1 MKKFV
6 CSLLLVLSALFSMAQ
21 NYTSNGGTLEFTS
34 GGTGNFPLIGCI
46 GDDFSITIVDSESL
60 IASVTPDDPSNP
72 TLTYANGK
80 LFGSLVGTVYGTQYQ
95 YTVKDGDGDV
105 AGKFIL
111 YVMETPSD
119 QTITTEA
126 TSFTIGKNYMFQVSE
141 AMQTYEWSVT
151 TSQTDGYQFMNQSEA
166 SCSLWFLKQGT
177 YILNYNGSSAGGC
190 ASPTATYTINVTGSQ
205 TITYTASDETLCK
218 DSYAI
223 YQISASESITT
234 TLELHINGQSF
245 SPAGTLNGN
254 DMYCQF
260 DLSGFSSTAGTYTAS
275 LVDVL
280 DGNKEVASAQ
290 LTFLAA
296 PTVPE
301 ISTTAQSFE
310 TGENYYTFSA
320 TTTTENCSYTWGIGN
335 VPDGGD
341 DIYPNTSN
349 QQNTT
354 ISFPVQGTYEIVCQV
369 SDVNGCKA
377 FGTYT
382 AEVSEGTSKLSYS
395 VDPIAVCADGN
406 YYDVTVSVSGGE
418 AEYGTYKILIDA
430 LTVYEVSTGGTV
442 LSFYVPLGESQAGTH
457 EVTFKDP
464 QNETIATTTMTVSS
478 LPSTPTITSSSE
490 TFLAGQTYTF
500 TANTSDSEL
509 TYDWTLSGIPYDGAS
524 IDGSNTEKT
533 VSVVFNSALEPGQGT
548 FTLYCEVTS
557 NGCKA
562 LGEKNIVMSSG
573 TTQGD
578 DITYTA
584 QPQTFCYKNDGQ
596 YEYVVKA
603 SQAVE
608 EDDYIMVLLSY
619 SSYYGSHHSDAID
632 GDEIYFRLNNL
643 PAAEYEVMIYSS
655 DSLNLLVESATMTV
669 GAPIRPT
676 ISWEDG
682 EFYVGETVSF
692 YNENYDETLTYTWSV
707 DNADHTFVGAT
718 DGEGVSITFLNTG
731 EFVVKCEATENGCTS
746 FDTYTLDI
754 ENSNPTN
761 VCSINGKNYTTL
773 AAALEAAQSGDEIIV
788 LNDIDEEEGNVDVN
802 KSFTLNTNNHTV
814 TFGIIHGMAS
824 RTITGGGVL
833 NTALENSNTNGSN
846 TLTIDNA
853 TLNLN
858 GSQWMAKG
866 LISLVN
872 GASVTLTSEIFLG
885 GGDEDGFNL
894 SIDEGSSFNI
904 NGQSISGYNTERV
917 AAQIGQYLPS
927 GYTVSDDLVFS
938 PDANV
943 TLSVQ
948 SADPITYTAEAV
960 TTCFNEWNE
969 GEFVVTA
976 SDVVEGSYVMTFGEY
991 ELTTQRTDGVEIYF
1005 ELKNIPAGTYN
1016 VTVWNSDKTEQL
1028 CTSTLTILDSSLE
1041 VEGPEEGVTNE
1052 PLTFT
1057 VTNPVSG
1064 VTYNWVVEMYG
1075 GDSNS
1080 PADPSSYT
1088 ADSFE
1093 GTTFTVTFFEAD
1105 EYYRISCNSSC
1116 GYGTEMA
1123 LSISEA
1129 QPALSVSFPQ
1139 EEYEITIGDSTY
1151 VCLNIT
1157 SEEPNFNLDLV
1168 TIALDDTEGGVQFM
1182 ETQNKGCFYIKAL
1195 STAGSSTEVSAT
1207 VTYNNKEYYAT
1218 TLVRFKEAPFEWE
1231 NCPDAPLNF
1240 EDGSYELQISQWF
1253 DVSSYSYSWSSNNE
1267 DVATVGADGTVTF
1280 VAPGYAEILCTATNL
1295 YDQTGVVQAQC
1306 PLHIEGETEF
1316 TISEK
1321 STLTVCQGESATVVI
1336 TAEPAASFI
1345 VVSSDNETIYTA
1357 DNEDYVTLTP
1367 TMTTAGDYT
1376 YYIVEDGTQKK
1387 SFTITVNEKPTVT
1400 ISVTQSVVCVGDEVQ
1415 LEAIMNLSDGS
1426 FFWGGADNFDDAT
1439 SGNPKFVATY
1449 EHYPIFCQVT
1459 GAGNCVGTAEL
1470 SLQVYPTPTVTITG
1484 PAEAY
1489 VGDEVEY
1496 TATLSASNM
1505 PSTATFTY
1513 EWGGGV
1519 ESFDTD
1525 TKAKGSF
1532 SESDIEEG
1540 AEVFCIVSTTDG
1552 TCADSATYPVVV
1564 KAKTQY
1570 WVSDTVF
1577 CIGSKGYITIT
1588 CEEAINDKTFTV
1600 ETSYNE
1606 GLPYTISSD
1615 DPNVALINYASLPY
1629 PTAPYSINILE
1640 NGEIVKSFQLI
1651 QNNPP
1656 LASFTCPTGDE
1667 AVVGETWNVSGPM
1680 AEGATYN
1687 YMWSSDGISFNDA
1700 SSATQSITFE
1710 TAGPVWVALSV
1721 EDAETGCVS
1730 NSDTCRFTID
1740 AGGQKY
1746 FVPEEVTWCHGAE
1759 SGRVTIPVTSNQEI
1773 PASLTVNHDWATNIE
1788 TEING
1793 TEATISF
1800 DYPYNGRQGFQL
1812 ITVEGGD
1819 TTVVVENVNAFGKGH
1834 LLPSFP
1840 EDQDSVVIFGNGNT
1854 IELMAGGNA
1863 GSTSGSWYTA
1873 LGSQARFNW
1882 TKDDEVSQECLADMI
1897 NEGADCNNARVKFTF
1912 PQTGTYSVGFS
1923 ISDDG
1928 CYSDAIYKNIYVVDF
1943 DPALFSIAPEKDTIE
1958 IGAPNGAQFTLNYD
1972 GEPYSNYTL
1981 KSDGDVTIDGTSVY
1995 DNEVVG
2001 TYEIYAEVSDLR
2013 VATAWITVVERP
2025 IEYTV
2030 EDVSVCEG
2038 TDEAVAVISA
2048 SGSIYGRT
2056 VTVRDEDD
2064 NTFYPEYNDD
2074 NDAATVHLNYLSVG
2088 TYRYK
2093 VYEDDVY
2100 KTEFTVTVNSLP
2112 TASIECPQNPVVGD
2126 TWSPNTAMAEGMTYH
2141 WWSDNISS
2149 LDGATSC
2156 CPQVT
2161 FTEAG
2166 DFSATLVVKNNET
2179 GCLSEGATCEFT
2191 VGEKPQVYFLNC
2203 PDHDVDFANGSY
2215 LFFLSAGGDGSELL
2229 SWSTENTDIVS
2240 LEPSDIDKNCTVT
2253 FLQPGV
2259 ATIMCTV
2266 SDATGQALEVVPCK
2280 LHIVQVPSVSFSQGT
2295 YEVEQGGSATIC
2307 LSVENIDLAN
2317 AQITYS
2323 VSNEKVLSVEPSA
2336 AATGCAVVTAYSET
2350 TETQQIDAI
2359 VTIDNHEYYATAD
2372 IHIVEPFVCDGTI
2385 IEGGTPIDLSFDEM
2399 AVGDQYRLVMSGTSA
2414 FTGVVNIM
2422 VEDFAAPATTSN
2434 IISKMGEN
2442 LESYYNFDVYEG
2454 EPFEINTL
2462 IEIDKAVSSTSHNY
2476 KLYVRPMPN
2485 ECPTGYDEFGS
2496 PICYGKLCQTYYSFT
2511 KEENFV
2517 CEGHQVYGWITRDGI
2532 DDAKVGDKYTM
2543 TFSGTSNFDG
2553 TVAVAAVNRDM
2564 SGTDDL
2570 NYTPISE
2577 SYTFSV
2583 SKGQSFDYAQ
2593 TIEITQSISSEDG
2606 LYQVLVVVGDG
2617 EDENQQICLTNM
2629 EIKKETTVKEFA
2641 MSEPQFSMM
2650 VGNTKTI
2657 WLLGD
2662 GQPYYGD
2669 VEWNV
2674 YDLSGSTVPCVN
2686 VDYGEVYAQSAG
2698 QAKIEAKVNGT
2709 VVATAMVSV
2718 SEFTCDGQLY
2728 SVTGDNAY
2736 FTVKTTS
2743 EIVAGETYRVELEG
2757 TTDFDGAVMVTCGD
2771 FSSEE
2776 PAQGAGMAKIVVQA
2790 GVPFTYTSLLTI
2802 QETASSTPNYNFMVA
2817 LTGENEESRLCATK
2831 LEFTK
2836 FEAKYTLDAQNEI
2849 YIGTGKMLTL
2859 RNIDGSVYGGEATW
2873 SSSDPNVATVE
2884 KGYVYG
2890 VDEGVTEIQ
2899 AFIGGEL
2906 AASTTVVVSE
2916 GSGVAMWFDEAG
2928 YTLNVN
2934 EELPICVQLYGM
2946 DFPDV
2951 TYSYDESVIELN
2963 AATTGWGG
2971 ANCKTIKGLK
2981 AGSTML
2987 RAAAVFDGETY
2998 TASAIIEVKGG
3009 SISDDYTL
3017 AFAQSKYEITEGE
3030 SMRACL
3036 TIGEGF
3042 KQFNPQFN
3050 FDQTVISIAN
3060 PTDGSDCGTITGLK
3074 AGQTFVEVIAEA
3086 PDGKFYSAQT
3096 EVIVNAKSTQ
3106 DDYKLAFEQENYEV
3120 VEGET
3125 IESCL
3130 ILGNAFEHGFQPT
3143 VTYDETIINV
3153 REPDATQTNN
3163 CATVT
3168 GLKAGMTV
3176 VTIDVEKDGVH
3187 YTAKTHVVV
3196 TAKPLPYFVQ
3206 QSMDLKVGESDQVV
3220 VMSQDGGPAQASL
3233 FTFETSDATV
3243 ATVGRD
3249 GVVTSIAVGN
3259 AEVSVFFENALVGK
3273 VIVAVE
3279 AAPQMPTPSYTNTN
3293 TMVMCFDKSASTE
3306 GGISLD
3312 RMVSST
3318 NNGVLRWYD
3327 ASGKALT
3334 AAPMVSSAK
3343 AGKVVYYVSQV
3354 GTGEFVNYRESEK
3367 IPFTVE
3373 VVYVAEPKLNVTD
3386 QSTCQ
3391 GATMIPFVA
3400 TSASDNTIEW
3410 MDATGAVVAQGSE
3423 FTPQVPTSGYY
3434 TYKVTA
3440 KNTMGCVSNPLTVT
3454 YTVGNAVKPEIFVA
3468 TQAESFV
3475 VGEPVT
3481 LGTSNQ
3487 MSDEYSVVWSLG
3499 DNEYVHGTA
3508 FTTQFDEVGTYTV
3521 TCKVVETNTGCA
3533 DSASK
3538 VITVEEK
3545 VIPLQSIVVEPETV
3559 TLYEGEQGYVSLAF
3573 EPSYASNMAY
3583 TIEVEDTEVA
3593 DVAGLTVW
3601 AVAEGTTKATIT
3613 SVENPDVK
3621 AEFNIVVNKLIKAKE
3636 ISMPNIITLALN
3648 EETKVAAS
3656 VIPAEASYNKVAF
3669 KEKTDNVI
3677 TIDAEGNIKALG
3689 EGTSTIV
3696 AYSNGGLQATA
3707 VVYVTAAQTAITDIA
3722 VPDEIEL
3729 KLRDSVVVSYKV
3741 TPVTLA
3747 AKLLE
3752 WAIENN
3758 DIATFS
3764 NGVVKAVSAGETNLT
3779 VSIGNISKTI
3789 KIKVTTSS
3797 APIIGTA
3804 PKLAFEQGKNITVD
3818 FADFVSD
3825 DETEL
3830 ANLTFEATSDDLNV
3844 SIDGTVATI
3853 TAKSDSYAGTTSFT
3867 LSVTDED
3874 GLTTSADVPV
3884 EVTEKANQA
3893 PVVLIEDVQIKYN
3906 ACTYLK
3912 LSDIFSDDNTSW
3924 KKLKYTFTAKNVS
3937 VKVCMKTQLSMIST
3951 NPDLE
3956 YDTLFVTVT
3965 DAEGLTTE
3973 AEVIMYVN
3981 SLPNRAPKIAEIPVQ
3996 SETDDAAFG
4005 TIELANYVKDD
4016 YTAASSIKWTT
4027 SSSDNLSVT
4036 IDEGV
4041 ASVEVLNAFWNGAEA
4056 ITFYAADEEGLKDST
4071 IVYYSRKVTI
4081 NEETVSS
4088 GSDNELTP
4096 VVWEGAPVVNI
4107 MAMKFIGVPGEQF
4120 IIMASMSGYDCT
4132 WAWEIEGANGIDQ
4145 TSLMQMV
4152 SFDNPGT
4159 YTVKLTVQSADGQH
4173 SIEVVKENLLT
4184 VVGIN
4189 ERTPAICKGDAVTLT
4204 ASEGL
4209 DSYYWST
4216 GDVKNTTTARP
4227 DATTLYKL
4235 TMKKGMFTL
4244 VDTVTV
4250 KVSVPVALMEDSVMC
4265 AGTTFDLEAIGDYVS
4280 YAWNTGDV
4288 EKAITIPSEV
4298 ASYTVT
4304 AVDDMQCVSVDTF
4317 NLTKVNDLPAIDL
4330 GEDQT
4335 PCDGTTVTLDA
4346 GTGYEYLWS
4355 TGATS
4360 QTIDLT
4366 ANTETVW
4373 ARIIDA
4379 NKCINYDTVVV
4390 AFTYPYPEQI
4400 GVATFSQT
4408 TDHIILAWEKT
4419 AGVNTAKYRIER
4431 ETNVT
4436 DNWEQVGDDVMFA
4449 EAGLVVDEDVNYKQ
4463 RAYKYRLVTTDG
4475 CGNEAVSEV
4484 HRSMIST
4491 TTKNDDGTKT
4501 LQWCAYE
4508 PMSNVTQYL
4517 VLRGYDATRMDT
4529 VDQVPA
4535 SNLFEIWNETDSKF
4549 VNDKDIK
4556 YRVVFRLKSE
4566 VNENAVNTLDG
4577 QPVEGYY
4584 TKAESG
4590 PFSLAMSNI
4599 AEVETDV
4606 SVPEIAFPAD
4616 VIVYP
4621 TTVSSYINVA
4631 IASPEDNNFIV
4642 EVLNASGQVVA
4653 RVQTGEI
4660 SKTLLQISAE
4670 GLRQGVYTVRIS
4682 DGQQSTSVKVVK

>member
-1 MKKFV
+1 
-6 CSLLLVLSALFSMAQ
+6 MAQ
-21 NYTSNGGTLEFTS
+21 NYTSNGGTLEFVS
-34 GGTGNFPLIGCI
+34 GGSGNMGLVGCV
-46 GDDFSITIVDSESL
+46 GSDFSITIIDNDSE
-60 IASVTPDDPSNP
+60 IATITADDTGNP
-72 TLTYANGK
+72 TLTYANGQ
-80 LFGSLVGTVYGTQYQ
+80 LSGNLTGTVSGTQYL
-95 YTVKDGDGDV
+95 YTVKDSDGDEL
-105 AGKFIL
+105 GKFVL
-111 YVMETPSD
+111 VVMD
-119 QTITTEA
+119 
-126 TSFTIGKNYMFQVSE
+126 
-141 AMQTYEWSVT
+141 
-151 TSQTDGYQFMNQSEA
+151 
-166 SCSLWFLKQGT
+166 
-177 YILNYNGSSAGGC
+177 
-190 ASPTATYTINVTGSQ
+190 
-205 TITYTASDETLCK
+205 
-218 DSYAI
+218 
-223 YQISASESITT
+223 
-234 TLELHINGQSF
+234 
-245 SPAGTLNGN
+245 
-254 DMYCQF
+254 
-260 DLSGFSSTAGTYTAS
+260 
-275 LVDVL
+275 
-280 DGNKEVASAQ
+280 
-290 LTFLAA
+290 A
-296 PTVPE
+296 PE
-301 ISTTAQSFE
+301 
-310 TGENYYTFSA
+310 
-320 TTTTENCSYTWGIGN
+320 
-335 VPDGGD
+335 
-341 DIYPNTSN
+341 
-349 QQNTT
+349 
-354 ISFPVQGTYEIVCQV
+354 
-369 SDVNGCKA
+369 
-377 FGTYT
+377 
-382 AEVSEGTSKLSYS
+382 
-395 VDPIAVCADGN
+395 
-406 YYDVTVSVSGGE
+406 
-418 AEYGTYKILIDA
+418 
-430 LTVYEVSTGGTV
+430 
-442 LSFYVPLGESQAGTH
+442 
-457 EVTFKDP
+457 
-464 QNETIATTTMTVSS
+464 
-478 LPSTPTITSSSE
+478 TPTITSTHT
-490 TFLAGQTYTF
+490 TFLAGEQYVF
-500 TANTSDSEL
+500 MASSNTSGV
-509 TYDWTLSGIPYDGAS
+509 TYKWTLAGDGAS
-524 IDGSNTEKT
+524 IVGDNNMESVT
-533 VSVVFNSALEPGQGT
+533 VAFNSTSDQGT
-548 FTLYCEVTS
+548 FQLICEVS
-557 NGCKA
+557 NNGCTVV
-562 LGEKNIVMSSG
+562 GSKNIEVSSG
-573 TTQGD
+573 ATQQDITYTALDATLCRGDNMAYTVTASESIPSTTTLKMTVGLESFTGYSKGD
-578 DITYTA
+578 SYTFDLSGMTPTSGTFNAEIVDVTNNNTVIATPVITVVEAPVAPTITSTETTFSAGEQYVFTANSNTSGVSYLWSMMTVPDSQVNPLYEFVDDYYSQSTTLKFNAGGTYIISCHTELNGCSSSEATYEVVVEGGTVSDITYTA
-584 QPQTFCYKNDGQ
+584 QPQVFCFYEGATYDTDFKVEVSGGEVPEGSTFHLTIGNSDIYTDRAYSTIYFELPDTISAGTYDVTVWNADKTKQLCTSSLTVFSQGLEIIGSNEGVANTPLEFSVQNPGTSDDVTYKWR
-596 YEYVVKA
+596 
-603 SQAVE
+603 
-608 EDDYIMVLLSY
+608 VL
-619 SSYYGSHHSDAID
+619 YYGSED
-632 GDEIYFRLNNL
+632 
-643 PAAEYEVMIYSS
+643 PAESS
-655 DSLNLLVESATMTV
+655 DYTFSNGNEGS
-669 GAPIRPT
+669 T
-676 ISWEDG
+676 IN
-682 EFYVGETVSF
+682 V
-692 YNENYDETLTYTWSV
+692 
-707 DNADHTFVGAT
+707 
-718 DGEGVSITFLNTG
+718 TFLNTG
-731 EFVVKCEATENGCTS
+731 DYYIACQREGQCASGESTHYVEVTEATQS
-746 FDTYTLDI
+746 A
-754 ENSNPTN
+754 

-894 SIDEGSSFNI
+894 SIDGTSSFNI
-904 NGQSISGYNTERV
+904 NGQNIGGYNCARI
-917 AAQIGQYLPS
+917 ADQMSPYIPDN
-927 GYTVSDDLVFS
+927 YTVSADGESLVFS

-943 TLSVQ
+943 ILGAQPQQIERTYYVFGKAVACNGETTTVQIAAPQGFANAATLSITN
-948 SADPITYTAEAV
+948 ADKLTFESS
-960 TTCFNEWNE
+960 
-969 GEFVVTA
+969 VVDTLLT
-976 SDVVEGSYVMTFGEY
+976 VE
-991 ELTTQRTDGVEIYF
+991 L
-1005 ELKNIPAGTYN
+1005 PAGTYYLYDNSDDPVLEFSVETVTMSELEINGSDNVAIVGEMEQTNMGWSYYVPYTEGNTYEWTCSGDVSVTSERMGSSHWATVRFTTPGSYVLSCTETNTNGCSQTVTKN
-1016 VTVWNSDKTEQL
+1016 VTVEQYTYTIPQNNVVMCSGDNASVTVIITCNTAQGFNELFAVAKDYTTDKL
-1028 CTSTLTILDSSLE
+1028 ASYSI
-1041 VEGPEEGVTNE
+1041 EEGDGMAKAHVTITE
-1052 PLTFT
+1052 PGTYNLYYGGDEVDDVYYRDQINSLSFT
-1057 VTNPVSG
+1057 VTEETITATITGPTTATVDEE
-1064 VTYNWVVEMYG
+1064 VTYSVTASSTLPNATLTYSWGGGVE
-1075 GDSNS
+1075 NS
-1080 PADPSSYT
+1080 LESDLMAVGSFSTSDIGEAEVFCLVESENGCSYE
-1088 ADSFE
+1088 AKLAV
-1093 GTTFTVTFFEAD
+1093 TVE
-1105 EYYRISCNSSC
+1105 
-1116 GYGTEMA
+1116 
-1123 LSISEA
+1123 EA
-1129 QPALSVSFPQ
+1129 QPVVSVSFPQ
-1139 EEYEITIGDSTY
+1139 DEYEITIGDSTY

-1157 SEEPNFNLDLV
+1157 SEEPNYNLDLV

-1218 TLVRFKEAPFEWE
+1218 TLVRFKEAPFELE

-1345 VVSSDNETIYTA
+1345 VVSADNETIYTA

-1400 ISVTQSVVCVGDEVQ
+1400 ITALQSVVCVGDTVQ
-1415 LEAIMNLSDGS
+1415 LEASMNLSDGS
-1426 FFWGGADNFDDAT
+1426 FFWDGADNFDDAT

-1449 EHYPIFCQVT
+1449 DGHYPISCLVT
-1459 GAGNCVGTAEL
+1459 GACAGMAEL
-1470 SLQVYPTPTVTITG
+1470 SLQVYPKPTVTISG
-1484 PAEAY
+1484 PTEAT
-1489 VGDEVEY
+1489 VDTEVEY
-1496 TATLSASNM
+1496 TATLSTSNI
-1505 PSTATFTY
+1505 PATATFTY
-1513 EWGGGV
+1513 AWGGGV
-1519 ESFDTD
+1519 ESYDTE
-1525 TKAKGSF
+1525 TIAKGSF

-1552 TCADSATYPVVV
+1552 TCVDTAKYPVVV
-1564 KAKTQY
+1564 KAVPATF
-1570 WVSDTVF
+1570 WATDTVF
-1577 CIGSKGYITIT
+1577 CYDATGFVTI
-1588 CEEAINDKTFTV
+1588 ESNEAINTAAFGVQTADG
-1600 ETSYNE
+1600 TSVNFE
-1606 GLPYTISSD
+1606 PVVSPD
-1615 DPNVALINYASLPY
+1615 NNQNNVVVIKYENIRNYGNGTYYITSKGEPVGSFQVVVNYAPRATFS
-1629 PTAPYSINILE
+1629 
-1640 NGEIVKSFQLI
+1640 
-1651 QNNPP
+1651 
-1656 LASFTCPTGDE
+1656 CPTSDE
-1667 AVVGETWNVSGPM
+1667 AVVDETWNVSAPM

-1730 NSDTCRFTID
+1730 NSDTCRFTIVE
-1740 AGGQKY
+1740 GEQKY
-1746 FVPEEVTWCHGAE
+1746 IVPDEVTWCHGKDGGHVAF
-1759 SGRVTIPVTSNQEI
+1759 TVTSNKDI
-1773 PASLTVNHDWATNIE
+1773 PESLTVNHEWASNIQVDVY
-1788 TEING
+1788 G
-1793 TEATISF
+1793 KEASVEF
-1800 DYPYNGRQGFQL
+1800 DYPYAGRQGFQL
-1812 ITVEGGD
+1812 ITVNDDDNDGIND
-1819 TTVVVENVNAFGKGH
+1819 TTIVVENVNAYGKGY
-1834 LLPSFP
+1834 LQANIDMYDQVDTVVNFAESQEITLEVSCLETLDLCTSCGSGASF
-1840 EDQDSVVIFGNGNT
+1840 
-1854 IELMAGGNA
+1854 
-1863 GSTSGSWYTA
+1863 SWSYDEESIDGEC
-1873 LGSQARFNW
+1873 LEW
-1882 TKDDEVSQECLADMI
+1882 TNPDSQEC
-1897 NEGADCNNARVKFTF
+1897 NNSKMKFTF
-1912 PQTGTYSVGFS
+1912 SQAGTYTFEARTHQG
-1923 ISDDG
+1923 G
-1928 CYSDAIYKNIYVVDF
+1928 CSSEWTSKTIYVVPF
-1943 DPALFSIAPEKDTIE
+1943 NPALFAISPEKDTIE
-1958 IGAPNGAQFTLNYD
+1958 IGDESGVQLTLYYE
-1972 GEPYSNYTL
+1972 GEPYQGEYTL
-1981 KSDGDVTIDGTSVY
+1981 NTYGHVYITETGNIVKAVDQTGTC
-1995 DNEVVG
+1995 EVF
-2001 TYEIYAEVSDLR
+2001 AEVGGFR
-2013 VATAWITVVERP
+2013 VATALITVVEKP

-2030 EDVSVCEG
+2030 ANVSVCEG

-2088 TYRYK
+2088 TYTYK
-2093 VYEDDVY
+2093 VYENDVY

-2112 TASIECPQNPVVGD
+2112 RANIECPADPVVGD

-2149 LDGATSC
+2149 LDGTTSC

-2179 GCLSEGATCEFT
+2179 GCLSEGATCTFT
-2191 VGEKPQVYFLNC
+2191 VSEDSKSVY
-2203 PDHDVDFANGSY
+2203 
-2215 LFFLSAGGDGSELL
+2215 
-2229 SWSTENTDIVS
+2229 
-2240 LEPSDIDKNCTVT
+2240 
-2253 FLQPGV
+2253 
-2259 ATIMCTV
+2259 
-2266 SDATGQALEVVPCK
+2266 
-2280 LHIVQVPSVSFSQGT
+2280 FSQGSF
-2295 YEVEQGGSATIC
+2295 EVEAGTPTTIC
-2307 LSVENIDLAN
+2307 LTAEGFDLAD
-2317 AQITYS
+2317 AQVTYT
-2323 VSNEKVLSVEPSA
+2323 VSNEKILSVEPSA

-2385 IEGGTPIDLSFDEM
+2385 IEGGTPFDLSFDEM
-2399 AVGDQYRLVMSGTSA
+2399 TVGDQYRLVMSGTSA

-2757 TTDFDGAVMVTCGD
+2757 TTDFDGAVIVTCGD

-2817 LTGENEESRLCATK
+2817 LIGENEESRLCATK

-2859 RNIDGSVYGGEATW
+2859 RNIDSSVYGGEATW

-2906 AASTTVVVSE
+2906 AASTTVAVSE

-3009 SISDDYTL
+3009 STSDDYTL
-3017 AFAQSKYEITEGE
+3017 AFSQSKYEITEGE
-3030 SMRACL
+3030 SISACL

-3060 PTDGSDCGTITGLK
+3060 PTDGSDCGTITGLL
-3074 AGQTFVEVIAEA
+3074 AGHTFVEVIAAA
-3086 PDGKFYSAQT
+3086 PDGKSYSAQT
-3096 EVIVNAKSTQ
+3096 EVIVNAKQ
-3106 DDYKLAFEQENYEV
+3106 
-3120 VEGET
+3120 
-3125 IESCL
+3125 
-3130 ILGNAFEHGFQPT
+3130 
-3143 VTYDETIINV
+3143 
-3153 REPDATQTNN
+3153 
-3163 CATVT
+3163 
-3168 GLKAGMTV
+3168 
-3176 VTIDVEKDGVH
+3176 
-3187 YTAKTHVVV
+3187 
-3196 TAKPLPYFVQ
+3196 LPYFVKQ
-3206 QSMDLKVGESDQVV
+3206 QSIAIEVGESEQIT
-3220 VMSQDGGPAQASL
+3220 VMIFDGGSAQASL

-3249 GVVTSIAVGN
+3249 GVVTAIAVGN
-3259 AEVSVFFENALVGK
+3259 AEVSVFFEGSLVGK
-3273 VIVAVE
+3273 VAVAVDV
-3279 AAPQMPTPSYTNTN
+3279 APQMPTPGYNTN
-3293 TMVMCFDKSASTE
+3293 VLTMCFDKSATTN
-3306 GGISLD
+3306 GGTSLE
-3312 RMVSST
+3312 RMVYPTSYF
-3318 NNGVLRWYD
+3318 GKLKWYD
-3327 ASGKALT
+3327 ASGNELS
-3334 AAPMVSSAK
+3334 AAPVVSAAQ
-3343 AGKVVYYVSQV
+3343 AGKAVYYVSQI
-3354 GTGEFVNYRESEK
+3354 GMGELANYRESEK
-3367 IPFTVE
+3367 VPYTVE
-3373 VVYVAEPKLNVTD
+3373 IVYVAEPKLNVTD

-3391 GATMIPFVA
+3391 GATAVPFVA
-3400 TSASDNTIEW
+3400 TTNTENVVEW
-3410 MDATGAVVAQGSE
+3410 TDVTGAVVAQGTE
-3423 FTPQVPTSGYY
+3423 FLPQVPTSGYY

-3669 KEKTDNVI
+3669 KEKADNVI
-3677 TIDAEGNIKALG
+3677 SIDAEGNIKALG

-3797 APIIGTA
+3797 APVIGVA

-3830 ANLTFEATSDDLNV
+3830 ANLTFEAASDDLNV

-4056 ITFYAADEEGLKDST
+4056 ITFYAADEDGLKDST

-4288 EKAITIPSEV
+4288 EKSITIPSEV

-4304 AVDDMQCVSVDTF
+4304 AVDGMQCVSVDTF

-4346 GTGYEYLWS
+4346 GAGYEYLWS

-4400 GVATFSQT
+4400 GVATFSET

-4419 AGVNTAKYRIER
+4419 AGVNTVSYAIER
-4431 ETNVT
+4431 ETGVT
-4436 DNWEQVGDDVMFA
+4436 GNWEQVGDDVMFS
-4449 EAGLVVDEDVNYKQ
+4449 ESGIVVDEDVNYKET
-4463 RAYKYRLVTTDG
+4463 AFKYRLVTTDA
-4475 CGNEAVSEV
+4475 CGNKAYSEP
-4484 HRSMIST
+4484 HRSMVSST
-4491 TTKNDDGTKT
+4491 MWQTNG
-4501 LQWCAYE
+4501 LQTIHWTAYK
-4508 PMSNVTQYL
+4508 PFANVTQYKI
-4517 VLRGYDATRMDT
+4517 LRGYEATQMDT
-4529 VDQVPA
+4529 VIDIPA
-4535 SNLFEIWNETDSKF
+4535 SDDEYFIWNETDPQYT
-4549 VNDKDIK
+4549 DDINVK

-4642 EVLNASGQVVA
+4642 EVLNANGQVVA
-4653 RVQTGEI
+4653 KVQTGEI

>member
-1 MKKFV
+1 
-6 CSLLLVLSALFSMAQ
+6 MAQ
-21 NYTSNGGTLEFTS
+21 NYTSNGGTLEFVS
-34 GGTGNFPLIGCI
+34 GGSGNMGLVGCV
-46 GDDFSITIVDSESL
+46 GSDFSITIIDNDSE
-60 IASVTPDDPSNP
+60 IATITADDTGNP
-72 TLTYANGK
+72 TLTYANGQ
-80 LFGSLVGTVYGTQYQ
+80 LSGNLTGTVSGTQYL
-95 YTVKDGDGDV
+95 YTVKDSDGDEL
-105 AGKFIL
+105 GKFVL
-111 YVMETPSD
+111 VVMD
-119 QTITTEA
+119 
-126 TSFTIGKNYMFQVSE
+126 
-141 AMQTYEWSVT
+141 
-151 TSQTDGYQFMNQSEA
+151 
-166 SCSLWFLKQGT
+166 
-177 YILNYNGSSAGGC
+177 
-190 ASPTATYTINVTGSQ
+190 
-205 TITYTASDETLCK
+205 
-218 DSYAI
+218 
-223 YQISASESITT
+223 
-234 TLELHINGQSF
+234 
-245 SPAGTLNGN
+245 
-254 DMYCQF
+254 
-260 DLSGFSSTAGTYTAS
+260 
-275 LVDVL
+275 
-280 DGNKEVASAQ
+280 
-290 LTFLAA
+290 A
-296 PTVPE
+296 PE
-301 ISTTAQSFE
+301 
-310 TGENYYTFSA
+310 
-320 TTTTENCSYTWGIGN
+320 
-335 VPDGGD
+335 
-341 DIYPNTSN
+341 
-349 QQNTT
+349 
-354 ISFPVQGTYEIVCQV
+354 
-369 SDVNGCKA
+369 
-377 FGTYT
+377 
-382 AEVSEGTSKLSYS
+382 
-395 VDPIAVCADGN
+395 
-406 YYDVTVSVSGGE
+406 
-418 AEYGTYKILIDA
+418 
-430 LTVYEVSTGGTV
+430 
-442 LSFYVPLGESQAGTH
+442 
-457 EVTFKDP
+457 
-464 QNETIATTTMTVSS
+464 
-478 LPSTPTITSSSE
+478 TPTITSTHT
-490 TFLAGQTYTF
+490 TFLAGEQYVF
-500 TANTSDSEL
+500 MASSNTSGV
-509 TYDWTLSGIPYDGAS
+509 TYKWTLAGDGAS
-524 IDGSNTEKT
+524 IVGDNNMESVT
-533 VSVVFNSALEPGQGT
+533 VAFNSTLDQGT
-548 FTLYCEVTS
+548 FQLICEVSNNGCTVVGSKNIEVSSGATQQDITYTALDATLCRGDNMAYTITASESIPSTTTLKMTVGLESFTGYSKGDSYTFDLSGMTPTSGTFNAEIVDITNGTTIATPTITVNASPNVVISSTEQSFSTGTSYEFTATSDAS
-557 NGCKA
+557 NGTYMWSM
-562 LGEKNIVMSSG
+562 GTYPDGGTYEFVDGYSSQSTTIKFNTAGQYELWCAVTDANGCSSNNFTYVTVEGG
-573 TTQGD
+573 TVS

-731 EFVVKCEATENGCTS
+731 DFVVKCEATENGCTS
-746 FDTYTLDI
+746 SDTYSL
-754 ENSNPTN
+754 EVVNV
-761 VCSINGKNYTTL
+761 VCSIDGTKYSTL
-773 AAALEAAQSGDEIIV
+773 TEALQAVQSGDEIIV

-885 GGDEDGFNL
+885 GGEEDGFNL
-894 SIDEGSSFNI
+894 RIDGTSSFNI
-904 NGQSISGYNTERV
+904 NGQNIGGYNCARI
-917 AAQIGQYLPS
+917 ADQMSPYIPDNYK
-927 GYTVSDDLVFS
+927 VSADGESLVFS

-943 TLSVQ
+943 TLSAQ

-1016 VTVWNSDKTEQL
+1016 VTVWNSDKSTQL
-1028 CTSTLTILDSSLE
+1028 CTSTLTILDASLN

-1064 VTYNWVVEMYG
+1064 VTYEWVVEMYG

-1093 GTTFTVTFFEAD
+1093 GTTFTVTFLEAD
-1105 EYYRISCNSSC
+1105 ENYRITCNSSC
-1116 GYGTEMA
+1116 GYGREMA

-1182 ETQNKGCFYIKAL
+1182 ETQKKGCFYIKAL

-1240 EDGSYELQISQWF
+1240 EDGSYELQISRWF

-1345 VVSSDNETIYTA
+1345 VVSADNETIYTA

-1387 SFTITVNEKPTVT
+1387 SFTIEVNEKPTVT
-1400 ISVTQSVVCVGDEVQ
+1400 ITALQSVVCVGDTVQ
-1415 LEAIMNLSDGS
+1415 LEAHMNLSDGS

-1449 EHYPIFCQVT
+1449 DGHYPIFCQVT
-1459 GAGNCVGTAEL
+1459 GAGNCVGTEEL
-1470 SLQVYPTPTVTITG
+1470 SLQVYPKPTVTISG
-1484 PAEAY
+1484 PTEAT
-1489 VGDEVEY
+1489 VDTEVEY
-1496 TATLSASNM
+1496 TATLSTSNI
-1505 PSTATFTY
+1505 PATATFTY
-1513 EWGGGV
+1513 AWGGGV
-1519 ESFDTD
+1519 ESYDTE
-1525 TKAKGSF
+1525 TIAKGSF

-1552 TCADSATYPVVV
+1552 TCADTAKYPVTV
-1564 KAKTQY
+1564 KAVPATF
-1570 WVSDTVF
+1570 WATDTVF
-1577 CIGSKGYITIT
+1577 CYDATGFVTI
-1588 CEEAINDKTFTV
+1588 ESSEAINTAAFGVQTADG
-1600 ETSYNE
+1600 TSVNFE
-1606 GLPYTISSD
+1606 PVVSPD
-1615 DPNVALINYASLPY
+1615 NNNQNNVVVIKYENIRNYG
-1629 PTAPYSINILE
+1629 
-1640 NGEIVKSFQLI
+1640 NGTYYITSKGEPVASFQVVV
-1651 QNNPP
+1651 NSVPR
-1656 LASFTCPTGDE
+1656 ATFSCPTSDE
-1667 AVVGETWNVSGPM
+1667 AVVDETWNVSGPM

-1687 YMWSSDGISFNDA
+1687 YMWSSDAISFDDA

-1710 TAGPVWVALSV
+1710 TAGPAWVVLSV
-1721 EDAETGCVS
+1721 EDAVTGCVG
-1730 NSDTCRFTID
+1730 NSDTCRFTIVE
-1740 AGGQKY
+1740 GEQKY
-1746 FVPEEVTWCHGAE
+1746 IVPDEVTWCHGE
-1759 SGRVTIPVTSNQEI
+1759 NSGHVAFTVTSNKDI
-1773 PASLTVNHDWATNIE
+1773 PESLTVNHEWASNIQVDVY
-1788 TEING
+1788 G
-1793 TEATISF
+1793 KEASIEF
-1800 DYPYNGRQGFQL
+1800 DYPYAGRQGFQL
-1812 ITVEGGD
+1812 ITINDDDNDGIND
-1819 TTVVVENVNAFGKGH
+1819 TTIVVENVNAYGKGY
-1834 LLPSFP
+1834 L
-1840 EDQDSVVIFGNGNT
+1840 Q
-1854 IELMAGGNA
+1854 AGI
-1863 GSTSGSWYTA
+1863 STSDGADTIVNFVETQEIILEASCLETIDICSSCGSGATFSWSY
-1873 LGSQARFNW
+1873 
-1882 TKDDEVSQECLADMI
+1882 DEESIDGECLEWVNPDSQEC
-1897 NEGADCNNARVKFTF
+1897 NNSKMKFTF
-1912 PQTGTYSVGFS
+1912 SQAGTYTFEARTHQG
-1923 ISDDG
+1923 G
-1928 CYSDAIYKNIYVVDF
+1928 CSSEWTSKTIYVVPF
-1943 DPALFSIAPEKDTIE
+1943 NPALFTISPEKDTIE
-1958 IGAPNGAQFTLNYD
+1958 IGDADGVQLTLSYD
-1972 GEPYSNYTL
+1972 GEEYAGEYALRT
-1981 KSDGDVTIDGTSVY
+1981 DGDLTIDGSTVY
-1995 DNEVVG
+1995 DNEITG
-2001 TYEIYAEVSDLR
+2001 TFEVKAIVSDVV
-2013 VATAWITVVERP
+2013 VAKAWITVNEVP
-2025 IEYTV
+2025 ITYIV
-2030 EDVSVCEG
+2030 DNVSVCEG
-2038 TDEAVAVISA
+2038 TDEAVAVINA

-2074 NDAATVHLNYLSVG
+2074 NDAATLHLNYLSVG

-2112 TASIECPQNPVVGD
+2112 RANIECPAAPVVGD
-2126 TWSPNTAMAEGMTYH
+2126 TWSPNTAAQEGLSYA
-2141 WWSDNISS
+2141 WVSDEITSLNGSTVCCPRVTFENAGAAKVIFTATDTQTGCSVSDSCEFEVADKPMECDNTLLSFGTTTEFIPYSVPVDEEISGEETFNLTFAGVANFSGPVQISLVDKFDGSYTTLGTVEFNVAANQAFSVNESMEIVSPTSAKPECVLEFFVPHHSPDFVPTSS
-2149 LDGATSC
+2149 LIQIC
-2156 CPQVT
+2156 
-2161 FTEAG
+2161 E
-2166 DFSATLVVKNNET
+2166 
-2179 GCLSEGATCEFT
+2179 SEFLF
-2191 VGEKPQVYFLNC
+2191 EKVQKQTYFLNC
-2203 PDHDVDFANGSY
+2203 PDSDLSIKDSY
-2215 LFFLSAGGDGSELL
+2215 YTMFLSAGDVTGKLL
-2229 SWSTENTDIVS
+2229 TWSTNDEEIVS
-2240 LEPSDIDKNCTVT
+2240 LAPDTENGQCVVNFKQVGMAQINC
-2253 FLQPGV
+2253 Q
-2259 ATIMCTV
+2259 V
-2266 SDATGQALEVVPCK
+2266 SDVTGEVLEMVACT
-2280 LHIVQVPSVSFSQGT
+2280 LNIVQPKEVYFSQGT
-2295 YEVEQGGSATIC
+2295 FEVEAGTPTTIC
-2307 LSVENIDLAN
+2307 LTAEGFDLAN
-2317 AQITYS
+2317 AQITYT
-2323 VSNEKVLSVEPSA
+2323 VLNEKVLSVEPSA

-2350 TETQQIDAI
+2350 TETQQLDA
-2359 VTIDNHEYYATAD
+2359 VVVVGDETYTATAD
-2372 IHIVEPFVCDGTI
+2372 IRIVEPFVCNGTL

-2422 VEDFAAPATTSN
+2422 VEDFDAPDASSR

-2496 PICYGKLCQTYYSFT
+2496 PICYGKLCQTYFSFN
-2511 KEENFV
+2511 KEE
-2517 CEGHQVYGWITRDGI
+2517 
-2532 DDAKVGDKYTM
+2532 
-2543 TFSGTSNFDG
+2543 SSN
-2553 TVAVAAVNRDM
+2553 
-2564 SGTDDL
+2564 
-2570 NYTPISE
+2570 I
-2577 SYTFSV
+2577 
-2583 SKGQSFDYAQ
+2583 
-2593 TIEITQSISSEDG
+2593 
-2606 LYQVLVVVGDG
+2606 
-2617 EDENQQICLTNM
+2617 
-2629 EIKKETTVKEFA
+2629 
-2641 MSEPQFSMM
+2641 
-2650 VGNTKTI
+2650 
-2657 WLLGD
+2657 
-2662 GQPYYGD
+2662 
-2669 VEWNV
+2669 
-2674 YDLSGSTVPCVN
+2674 
-2686 VDYGEVYAQSAG
+2686 
-2698 QAKIEAKVNGT
+2698 
-2709 VVATAMVSV
+2709 
-2718 SEFTCDGQLY
+2718 
-2728 SVTGDNAY
+2728 
-2736 FTVKTTS
+2736 
-2743 EIVAGETYRVELEG
+2743 
-2757 TTDFDGAVMVTCGD
+2757 
-2771 FSSEE
+2771 
-2776 PAQGAGMAKIVVQA
+2776 
-2790 GVPFTYTSLLTI
+2790 
-2802 QETASSTPNYNFMVA
+2802 
-2817 LTGENEESRLCATK
+2817 
-2831 LEFTK
+2831 
-2836 FEAKYTLDAQNEI
+2836 
-2849 YIGTGKMLTL
+2849 
-2859 RNIDGSVYGGEATW
+2859 
-2873 SSSDPNVATVE
+2873 
-2884 KGYVYG
+2884 
-2890 VDEGVTEIQ
+2890 
-2899 AFIGGEL
+2899 
-2906 AASTTVVVSE
+2906 
-2916 GSGVAMWFDEAG
+2916 AMWFDEAG
-2928 YTLNVN
+2928 YVFEQVG
-2934 EELPICVQLYGM
+2934 EEKTICLQ
-2946 DFPDV
+2946 
-2951 TYSYDESVIELN
+2951 
-2963 AATTGWGG
+2963 TTGLSDAQFNYEYNNEIIEISDASNGT
-2971 ANCKTIKGLK
+2971 NCKLVKALK
-2981 AGSTML
+2981 TGRAMVYVSTEYK
-2987 RAAAVFDGETY
+2987 GETY
-2998 TASAIIEVKGG
+2998 TASYAIEVKA
-3009 SISDDYTL
+3009 STSDDYTL
-3017 AFAQSKYEITEGE
+3017 AFSQSKYEITEGE
-3030 SMRACL
+3030 SISACL

-3060 PTDGSDCGTITGLK
+3060 PTDGSDCGTITGLL
-3074 AGQTFVEVIAEA
+3074 AGHTFVEVIAAA
-3086 PDGKFYSAQT
+3086 PDGKSYSAQT
-3096 EVIVNAKSTQ
+3096 EVIVNAKQ
-3106 DDYKLAFEQENYEV
+3106 
-3120 VEGET
+3120 
-3125 IESCL
+3125 
-3130 ILGNAFEHGFQPT
+3130 
-3143 VTYDETIINV
+3143 
-3153 REPDATQTNN
+3153 
-3163 CATVT
+3163 
-3168 GLKAGMTV
+3168 
-3176 VTIDVEKDGVH
+3176 
-3187 YTAKTHVVV
+3187 
-3196 TAKPLPYFVQ
+3196 LPYFVKQ
-3206 QSMDLKVGESDQVV
+3206 QSIAIEVGESEQIT
-3220 VMSQDGGPAQASL
+3220 VMVFDGGSAQASL
-3233 FTFETSDATV
+3233 FTFETSNATV

-3249 GVVTSIAVGN
+3249 GVVTAIAVGN
-3259 AEVSVFFENALVGK
+3259 AEVSVFFEGSLVGK
-3273 VIVAVE
+3273 VAVAVDV
-3279 AAPQMPTPSYTNTN
+3279 APQMPTPGYNTN
-3293 TMVMCFDKSASTE
+3293 VLTMCFDKSATTN
-3306 GGISLD
+3306 GGTSLE
-3312 RMVSST
+3312 RMVYPTSYF
-3318 NNGVLRWYD
+3318 GKLKWYD
-3327 ASGKALT
+3327 ASGNELS
-3334 AAPMVSSAK
+3334 AAPVVNAAQ
-3343 AGKVVYYVSQV
+3343 AGKAVYYVSQI
-3354 GTGEFVNYRESEK
+3354 GMGELANYRESEK
-3367 IPFTVE
+3367 VPYTVE
-3373 VVYVAEPKLNVTD
+3373 IVYVAEPKLNVTD

-3391 GATMIPFVA
+3391 GATAVPFVA
-3400 TSASDNTIEW
+3400 TTNTENVVEW
-3410 MDATGAVVAQGSE
+3410 TDVTGAVVAQGTE
-3423 FTPQVPTSGYY
+3423 FLPQVPTSGYY

-3487 MSDEYSVVWSLG
+3487 MSDEYSVVWTLG
-3499 DNEYVHGTA
+3499 DNEYVHGTE
-3508 FTTQFDEVGTYTV
+3508 FTTKFEEVGTYTV

-3545 VIPLQSIVVEPETV
+3545 VIPLQTIVVEPETV

-3677 TIDAEGNIKALG
+3677 SIDAEGNIKALG

-3747 AKLLE
+3747 TKLLE

-3789 KIKVTTSS
+3789 KITVTTSS
-3797 APIIGTA
+3797 APVIGVA

-4056 ITFYAADEEGLKDST
+4056 ITFYAADEDGLKDST

-4288 EKAITIPSEV
+4288 EKSITIPSEV

-4304 AVDDMQCVSVDTF
+4304 AVDGMQCVSVDTF

-4400 GVATFSQT
+4400 GVATFSET

-4419 AGVNTAKYRIER
+4419 AGVNTVSYAIER
-4431 ETNVT
+4431 ETGVT
-4436 DNWEQVGDDVMFA
+4436 GNWEQVGDDVMFS
-4449 EAGLVVDEDVNYKQ
+4449 EAGIVVDEDVNYKET
-4463 RAYKYRLVTTDG
+4463 AFKYRLVTTDA
-4475 CGNEAVSEV
+4475 CGNKAYSEP
-4484 HRSMIST
+4484 HRSMVSST
-4491 TTKNDDGTKT
+4491 MWQTNG
-4501 LQWCAYE
+4501 LQTIHWTAYK
-4508 PMSNVTQYL
+4508 PFANVTQYKI
-4517 VLRGYDATRMDT
+4517 LRGYEATQMDT
-4529 VDQVPA
+4529 VIDIPA
-4535 SNLFEIWNETDSKF
+4535 SDDEYFIWNETDPQYTD
-4549 VNDKDIK
+4549 DKNVK

-4606 SVPEIAFPAD
+4606 SVSEIAFPAD

-4642 EVLNASGQVVA
+4642 EVLNANGQVVA

>member
-1 MKKFV
+1 
-6 CSLLLVLSALFSMAQ
+6 MAQ
-21 NYTSNGGTLEFTS
+21 NYTSNGGTLEFVS
-34 GGTGNFPLIGCI
+34 GGSGNMGLVGCV
-46 GDDFSITIVDSESL
+46 GSDFSITIIDNDSE
-60 IASVTPDDPSNP
+60 IATITADDTGNP
-72 TLTYANGK
+72 TLTYANGQ
-80 LFGSLVGTVYGTQYQ
+80 LSGNLTGTVSGTQYL
-95 YTVKDGDGDV
+95 YTIKDSDGDEL
-105 AGKFIL
+105 GKFVL
-111 YVMETPSD
+111 VVMD
-119 QTITTEA
+119 
-126 TSFTIGKNYMFQVSE
+126 
-141 AMQTYEWSVT
+141 
-151 TSQTDGYQFMNQSEA
+151 
-166 SCSLWFLKQGT
+166 
-177 YILNYNGSSAGGC
+177 
-190 ASPTATYTINVTGSQ
+190 
-205 TITYTASDETLCK
+205 
-218 DSYAI
+218 
-223 YQISASESITT
+223 
-234 TLELHINGQSF
+234 
-245 SPAGTLNGN
+245 
-254 DMYCQF
+254 
-260 DLSGFSSTAGTYTAS
+260 
-275 LVDVL
+275 
-280 DGNKEVASAQ
+280 
-290 LTFLAA
+290 A
-296 PTVPE
+296 PE
-301 ISTTAQSFE
+301 
-310 TGENYYTFSA
+310 
-320 TTTTENCSYTWGIGN
+320 
-335 VPDGGD
+335 
-341 DIYPNTSN
+341 
-349 QQNTT
+349 
-354 ISFPVQGTYEIVCQV
+354 
-369 SDVNGCKA
+369 
-377 FGTYT
+377 
-382 AEVSEGTSKLSYS
+382 
-395 VDPIAVCADGN
+395 
-406 YYDVTVSVSGGE
+406 
-418 AEYGTYKILIDA
+418 
-430 LTVYEVSTGGTV
+430 
-442 LSFYVPLGESQAGTH
+442 
-457 EVTFKDP
+457 
-464 QNETIATTTMTVSS
+464 
-478 LPSTPTITSSSE
+478 TPTITSTHT
-490 TFLAGQTYTF
+490 TFLAGEQYVF
-500 TANTSDSEL
+500 MASSNTSGV
-509 TYDWTLSGIPYDGAS
+509 TYKWTLAGDGAS
-524 IDGSNTEKT
+524 IVGDNNMESVT
-533 VSVVFNSALEPGQGT
+533 VAFNSTLDQGT
-548 FTLYCEVTS
+548 FQLICEVS
-557 NGCKA
+557 NNGCTVV
-562 LGEKNIVMSSG
+562 GSKNIEVSSG
-573 TTQGD
+573 ATQQDITYTALDATLCRGDYMAYTVTASELIPSTTTLNMVVGLESFTGYSKGEFYVFDLAGMTPTSGTFNAEIVDVTNNTVIANPVITVVEAPVAPTITSTETTFLAGEQYVFTANSNTSGVSYLWSMMTVPD
-578 DITYTA
+578 SQVNPLYEFVDDYYSQSTTLKFNAGGTYIVSCHTELNGCSSSEATYEVVVEGGTVSDITYTA
-584 QPQTFCYKNDGQ
+584 QPQVFCFYEGATYDTDFKVEVSGGEVPEGSTFHLTIGNSDIFTDRASSTIYFELPDTISAGTYDVFVLNADKTDTLCTSSLTVFSQGLEIIGSNEGVENTLLEFSVQNPGTSDDVTYKWR
-596 YEYVVKA
+596 
-603 SQAVE
+603 
-608 EDDYIMVLLSY
+608 VL
-619 SSYYGSHHSDAID
+619 YYGSED
-632 GDEIYFRLNNL
+632 
-643 PAAEYEVMIYSS
+643 PAESS
-655 DSLNLLVESATMTV
+655 DYMFSNGNEGS
-669 GAPIRPT
+669 T
-676 ISWEDG
+676 IN
-682 EFYVGETVSF
+682 V
-692 YNENYDETLTYTWSV
+692 
-707 DNADHTFVGAT
+707 
-718 DGEGVSITFLNTG
+718 TFLNTG
-731 EFVVKCEATENGCTS
+731 DYYIACQREGQCASGESTHYVEVTEATQS
-746 FDTYTLDI
+746 A
-754 ENSNPTN
+754 
-761 VCSINGKNYTTL
+761 VCSINGKNYSTL
-773 AAALEAAQSGDEIIV
+773 YEALTAVETGDEILV
-788 LNDIDEEEGNVDVN
+788 LADISEADSVITLNN
-802 KSFTLNTNNHTV
+802 SFTLNTNNHTV

-894 SIDEGSSFNI
+894 SIDGTSSFNI
-904 NGQSISGYNTERV
+904 NGQNIGGYNCARI
-917 AAQIGQYLPS
+917 ADQMSPYIPDN
-927 GYTVSDDLVFS
+927 YTVSADGESLVFS

-943 TLSVQ
+943 ILGAQPQQIERTYYVFGKAVACNGETTTVQIAAPQGFANAANLSITNADKLTFESSVVDTLL
-948 SADPITYTAEAV
+948 T
-960 TTCFNEWNE
+960 
-969 GEFVVTA
+969 
-976 SDVVEGSYVMTFGEY
+976 VE
-991 ELTTQRTDGVEIYF
+991 L
-1005 ELKNIPAGTYN
+1005 PAGTYYLYDN
-1016 VTVWNSDKTEQL
+1016 GEDPVLEFSVTEETITATITGPTTATVDEEVTYSVTASSTLPNATLTYSWGGGVENSLESDLMAVGSFSTSDIGEAEVFCLVESENGCSYEAKLAVTVE
-1028 CTSTLTILDSSLE
+1028 
-1041 VEGPEEGVTNE
+1041 
-1052 PLTFT
+1052 
-1057 VTNPVSG
+1057 
-1064 VTYNWVVEMYG
+1064 
-1075 GDSNS
+1075 
-1080 PADPSSYT
+1080 
-1088 ADSFE
+1088 
-1093 GTTFTVTFFEAD
+1093 
-1105 EYYRISCNSSC
+1105 
-1116 GYGTEMA
+1116 
-1123 LSISEA
+1123 EA
-1129 QPALSVSFPQ
+1129 QPVVSVSFPQ
-1139 EEYEITIGDSTY
+1139 DEYEITIGDSTY

-1240 EDGSYELQISQWF
+1240 EDGSYELQISQLF
-1253 DVSSYSYSWSSNNE
+1253 DVSSYSYSWSSSNE
-1267 DVATVGADGTVTF
+1267 DVATVAADGTVTF

-1345 VVSSDNETIYTA
+1345 VVSADNETIYTA

-1400 ISVTQSVVCVGDEVQ
+1400 ITALQSVVCVGDTVQ
-1415 LEAIMNLSDGS
+1415 LEASMNLSDGS
-1426 FFWGGADNFDDAT
+1426 FFWGGTDNFDDAT

-1449 EHYPIFCQVT
+1449 DGHYPIFCQVT
-1459 GAGNCVGTAEL
+1459 GAGNCVGTEEL
-1470 SLQVYPTPTVTITG
+1470 SLQVYPKPTVTISG
-1484 PAEAY
+1484 PTEAT
-1489 VGDEVEY
+1489 VDTEVEY
-1496 TATLSASNM
+1496 TATLSTSNI
-1505 PSTATFTY
+1505 PATATFTY
-1513 EWGGGV
+1513 AWGGGV
-1519 ESFDTD
+1519 ESYDTE
-1525 TKAKGSF
+1525 TIAKGSF

-1552 TCADSATYPVVV
+1552 TCADTAKYPVTV
-1564 KAKTQY
+1564 KAVPVTF
-1570 WVSDTVF
+1570 WATDTVF
-1577 CIGSKGYITIT
+1577 CYDATGFVTI
-1588 CEEAINDKTFTV
+1588 ESSEAINTAAFGVQTADG
-1600 ETSYNE
+1600 TSVNFE
-1606 GLPYTISSD
+1606 PVVSPD
-1615 DPNVALINYASLPY
+1615 NNQNNVVVIKYENIRNYGNGTYYITSKGEPVDSFQVVVNYAPRATFS
-1629 PTAPYSINILE
+1629 
-1640 NGEIVKSFQLI
+1640 
-1651 QNNPP
+1651 
-1656 LASFTCPTGDE
+1656 CPTSDE
-1667 AVVGETWNVSGPM
+1667 AVVDETWNVSAPM

-1710 TAGPVWVALSV
+1710 TAGPVWVVLSV

-1730 NSDTCRFTID
+1730 NSDTCRFTIVE
-1740 AGGQKY
+1740 GEQKY
-1746 FVPEEVTWCHGAE
+1746 IVPEEVTWCHGE
-1759 SGRVTIPVTSNQEI
+1759 NSGHVAFTVTSNKDI
-1773 PASLTVNHDWATNIE
+1773 PESLTVNHEWASNIQVDVY
-1788 TEING
+1788 G
-1793 TEATISF
+1793 KEASIEF
-1800 DYPYNGRQGFQL
+1800 DYPYAGRQGFQL
-1812 ITVEGGD
+1812 ITINDDDNDGIND
-1819 TTVVVENVNAFGKGH
+1819 TTIVVENVNAYGKGY
-1834 LLPSFP
+1834 L
-1840 EDQDSVVIFGNGNT
+1840 Q
-1854 IELMAGGNA
+1854 AGI
-1863 GSTSGSWYTA
+1863 STSDGADTIVNFAETQEIILEASCLETIDICSSCGSGATFSWSY
-1873 LGSQARFNW
+1873 
-1882 TKDDEVSQECLADMI
+1882 DEESIDGECLEWVNSDTQEC
-1897 NEGADCNNARVKFTF
+1897 NNSKMKFTF
-1912 PQTGTYSVGFS
+1912 SQAGTYTFEAQTHQN
-1923 ISDDG
+1923 G
-1928 CYSDAIYKNIYVVDF
+1928 CSSEWTSKTIYVVPF
-1943 DPALFSIAPEKDTIE
+1943 NPALFTISPEKDTIE
-1958 IGAPNGAQFTLNYD
+1958 IGDADGVQLTLSYD
-1972 GEPYSNYTL
+1972 GEEYAGEYTL
-1981 KSDGDVTIDGTSVY
+1981 RTDGDLTIDGSTVY
-1995 DNEVVG
+1995 DNEITG
-2001 TYEIYAEVSDLR
+2001 TFEVKAIVSDVV
-2013 VATAWITVVERP
+2013 VATAWITVIEKP

-2030 EDVSVCEG
+2030 ENVSVCEG

-2088 TYRYK
+2088 TYTYK

-2100 KTEFTVTVNSLP
+2100 KTEFTVTVHSLP

-2126 TWSPNTAMAEGMTYH
+2126 TWSPNTAAQEGMIYH
-2141 WWSDNISS
+2141 WHSDNISS
-2149 LDGATSC
+2149 LDEATSC

-2191 VGEKPQVYFLNC
+2191 VGEKAQEYFLNC
-2203 PDHDVDFANGSY
+2203 PDGDLSLGESY
-2215 LFFLSAGGDGSELL
+2215 YVMFLNAG
-2229 SWSTENTDIVS
+2229 
-2240 LEPSDIDKNCTVT
+2240 
-2253 FLQPGV
+2253 
-2259 ATIMCTV
+2259 
-2266 SDATGQALEVVPCK
+2266 DATGKTLTWSTNDEEIVTLAPDSDNGQCVVNFKQVGTAQIYCQVAEPTGEVLEMVACT
-2280 LHIVQVPSVSFSQGT
+2280 LNIVQPKAVYFSQGT
-2295 YEVEQGGSATIC
+2295 YEVENGTPTTIC
-2307 LSVENIDLAN
+2307 LTAEGLDLTN
-2317 AQITYS
+2317 AQITYE
-2323 VSNEKVLSVEPSA
+2323 VSNDKILSVEPSA
-2336 AATGCAVVTAYSET
+2336 AATGCAVLTSGVTT
-2350 TETQQIDAI
+2350 TETLSI
-2359 VTIDNHEYYATAD
+2359 VATIVVGEETYEATAD
-2372 IHIVEPFVCDGTI
+2372 VHIVEPFVCDGTI

-2399 AVGDQYRLVMSGTSA
+2399 AVGDQYRLVMSGSSA

-2454 EPFEINTL
+2454 EPFEINAL
-2462 IEIDKAVSSTSHNY
+2462 IEIDKSVSSDSHNY

-2485 ECPTGYDEFGS
+2485 ECPTGYDESGS
-2496 PICYGKLCQTYYSFT
+2496 PVCYGKLCQTYYSFT
-2511 KEENFV
+2511 KEEDFV

-2906 AASTTVVVSE
+2906 AASTTVAVSE

-3009 SISDDYTL
+3009 STSDDYTL
-3017 AFAQSKYEITEGE
+3017 AFSQSKYEITEGE
-3030 SMRACL
+3030 SISACL

-3060 PTDGSDCGTITGLK
+3060 PTDGSDCGTITGLL
-3074 AGQTFVEVIAEA
+3074 AGHTFVEVIAAA
-3086 PDGKFYSAQT
+3086 PDGKSYSAQT
-3096 EVIVNAKSTQ
+3096 EVIVNAKQ
-3106 DDYKLAFEQENYEV
+3106 
-3120 VEGET
+3120 
-3125 IESCL
+3125 
-3130 ILGNAFEHGFQPT
+3130 
-3143 VTYDETIINV
+3143 
-3153 REPDATQTNN
+3153 
-3163 CATVT
+3163 
-3168 GLKAGMTV
+3168 
-3176 VTIDVEKDGVH
+3176 
-3187 YTAKTHVVV
+3187 
-3196 TAKPLPYFVQ
+3196 LPYFVK
-3206 QSMDLKVGESDQVV
+3206 QSIAIEVGESEQIT
-3220 VMSQDGGPAQASL
+3220 VMIFDGGSAQASL

-3249 GVVTSIAVGN
+3249 GVVTAIAVGN
-3259 AEVSVFFENALVGK
+3259 AEVSVFFEGSLVGK
-3273 VIVAVE
+3273 VAVAVDV
-3279 AAPQMPTPSYTNTN
+3279 APQMPTPGYNTN
-3293 TMVMCFDKSASTE
+3293 VLTMCFDKSATTN
-3306 GGISLD
+3306 GGTSLE
-3312 RMVSST
+3312 RMVYPTSDF
-3318 NNGVLRWYD
+3318 GKLKWYD
-3327 ASGKALT
+3327 ASGNELS
-3334 AAPMVSSAK
+3334 AAPVVSAAQ
-3343 AGKVVYYVSQV
+3343 AGKAVYYVSQI
-3354 GTGEFVNYRESEK
+3354 GMGELANYRESEK
-3367 IPFTVE
+3367 VPYTVE
-3373 VVYVAEPKLNVTD
+3373 IVYVAEPKLNVTD

-3391 GATMIPFVA
+3391 GATAVPFVA
-3400 TSASDNTIEW
+3400 TTNTENVVEW
-3410 MDATGAVVAQGSE
+3410 TDVTGAVVAQGTE
-3423 FTPQVPTSGYY
+3423 FLPQVPTSGYY

-3481 LGTSNQ
+3481 LGTINQ

-3499 DNEYVHGTA
+3499 DNEYVHGTE
-3508 FTTQFDEVGTYTV
+3508 FTTKFEEVGTYTV

-3545 VIPLQSIVVEPETV
+3545 VIPLQTIVVEPETV

-3677 TIDAEGNIKALG
+3677 SIDAEGNIKALG

-3830 ANLTFEATSDDLNV
+3830 ANLTFEAASDDLNV

-3996 SETDDAAFG
+3996 SETDDVAFG

-4056 ITFYAADEEGLKDST
+4056 ITFYAADEDGLKDST

-4288 EKAITIPSEV
+4288 EKTITIPSEV

-4330 GEDQT
+4330 GKDQT

-4346 GTGYEYLWS
+4346 GAGYEYLWS

-4400 GVATFSQT
+4400 GVATFSET

-4419 AGVNTAKYRIER
+4419 AGVNTVSYAIER
-4431 ETNVT
+4431 ETGVT
-4436 DNWEQVGDDVMFA
+4436 GNWEQVGDDVMFS
-4449 EAGLVVDEDVNYKQ
+4449 ESGIVVDEDVNYKET
-4463 RAYKYRLVTTDG
+4463 AFKYRLVTTDA
-4475 CGNEAVSEV
+4475 CGNKAYSEP
-4484 HRSMIST
+4484 HRSMVSST
-4491 TTKNDDGTKT
+4491 MWQTNG
-4501 LQWCAYE
+4501 LQTIHWTAYK
-4508 PMSNVTQYL
+4508 PFANVTQYKI
-4517 VLRGYDATRMDT
+4517 LRGYEATQMDT
-4529 VDQVPA
+4529 VIDIPA
-4535 SNLFEIWNETDSKF
+4535 SDDEYFIWNETDPQYT
-4549 VNDKDIK
+4549 DDINVK

-4606 SVPEIAFPAD
+4606 SVSEIAFPAD

-4631 IASPEDNNFIV
+4631 IASPEDSNFIV
-4642 EVLNASGQVVA
+4642 EVLNANGQVVA

>member
-1 MKKFV
+1 
-6 CSLLLVLSALFSMAQ
+6 MAQ
-21 NYTSNGGTLEFTS
+21 NYTSNGGTLEFVS
-34 GGTGNFPLIGCI
+34 GGSGNMGLVGCV
-46 GDDFSITIVDSESL
+46 GSDFSITIIDNDSE
-60 IASVTPDDPSNP
+60 IATITADDTGNP
-72 TLTYANGK
+72 TLTYANGQ
-80 LFGSLVGTVYGTQYQ
+80 LSGNLTGTVSGTQYL
-95 YTVKDGDGDV
+95 YTVKDSDGDEL
-105 AGKFIL
+105 GKFVL
-111 YVMETPSD
+111 VVMD
-119 QTITTEA
+119 
-126 TSFTIGKNYMFQVSE
+126 
-141 AMQTYEWSVT
+141 
-151 TSQTDGYQFMNQSEA
+151 
-166 SCSLWFLKQGT
+166 
-177 YILNYNGSSAGGC
+177 
-190 ASPTATYTINVTGSQ
+190 
-205 TITYTASDETLCK
+205 
-218 DSYAI
+218 
-223 YQISASESITT
+223 
-234 TLELHINGQSF
+234 
-245 SPAGTLNGN
+245 
-254 DMYCQF
+254 
-260 DLSGFSSTAGTYTAS
+260 
-275 LVDVL
+275 
-280 DGNKEVASAQ
+280 
-290 LTFLAA
+290 A
-296 PTVPE
+296 PE
-301 ISTTAQSFE
+301 
-310 TGENYYTFSA
+310 
-320 TTTTENCSYTWGIGN
+320 
-335 VPDGGD
+335 
-341 DIYPNTSN
+341 
-349 QQNTT
+349 
-354 ISFPVQGTYEIVCQV
+354 
-369 SDVNGCKA
+369 
-377 FGTYT
+377 
-382 AEVSEGTSKLSYS
+382 
-395 VDPIAVCADGN
+395 
-406 YYDVTVSVSGGE
+406 
-418 AEYGTYKILIDA
+418 
-430 LTVYEVSTGGTV
+430 
-442 LSFYVPLGESQAGTH
+442 
-457 EVTFKDP
+457 
-464 QNETIATTTMTVSS
+464 
-478 LPSTPTITSSSE
+478 TPTITSTHT
-490 TFLAGQTYTF
+490 TFLAGEQYVF
-500 TANTSDSEL
+500 MASSNTSGV
-509 TYDWTLSGIPYDGAS
+509 TYKWTLAGDGAS
-524 IDGSNTEKT
+524 IVGDNNMESVT
-533 VSVVFNSALEPGQGT
+533 VAFNSTSDQGT
-548 FTLYCEVTS
+548 FQLICEVSNNGCTVVGSKNIEVSSGATQQDITYTALDATLCRGDNMAYTITASESIPSTTTLKMTVGLESFTGYSKGDSYTFDLSGMTPTSGTFNAEIVDITNGTTIATPTITVNASPNVVISSTEQSFSTGTSYEFTATSDAS
-557 NGCKA
+557 NGTYMWSM
-562 LGEKNIVMSSG
+562 GTYPDGGTYEFVNGYSSQSTTIKFNTAGQYELWCAVTDANGCSSNNFTYVTVEGG
-573 TTQGD
+573 TVS

-584 QPQTFCYKNDGQ
+584 QPQVFCFYEGATYDTDFKVEVSGGEVPEGSTFHLTIGNSDIFTDRASSTIYFELPDTISAGTYDVTVWNADKTKQLCTSSLTVFSQGLEIIGSNEGVENTPLEFSVQNPGTSDDVTYKWR
-596 YEYVVKA
+596 
-603 SQAVE
+603 
-608 EDDYIMVLLSY
+608 VL
-619 SSYYGSHHSDAID
+619 YYGSED
-632 GDEIYFRLNNL
+632 
-643 PAAEYEVMIYSS
+643 PAESS
-655 DSLNLLVESATMTV
+655 DYTFSNGNEGS
-669 GAPIRPT
+669 T
-676 ISWEDG
+676 IN
-682 EFYVGETVSF
+682 V
-692 YNENYDETLTYTWSV
+692 
-707 DNADHTFVGAT
+707 
-718 DGEGVSITFLNTG
+718 TFLNTG
-731 EFVVKCEATENGCTS
+731 DYYIACQREGQCASGESTHYVEVTEATQTS
-746 FDTYTLDI
+746 
-754 ENSNPTN
+754 
-761 VCSINGKNYTTL
+761 VCSINGKTYNTL
-773 AAALEAAQSGDEIIV
+773 YKALEAVESGDEILV
-788 LNDIDEEEGNVDVN
+788 LADISEADSVITLNN
-802 KSFTLNTNNHTV
+802 SFTLNTNGHTV
-814 TFGIIHGMAS
+814 NFGAIQGMAS
-824 RTITGGGVL
+824 RTITGGGIL
-833 NTALENSNTNGSN
+833 NTALENSNTNGSDV
-846 TLTIDNA
+846 LTIDGA

-858 GSQWMAKG
+858 GVQWMAKG
-866 LISLVN
+866 MITLTN
-872 GASVTLTSEIFLG
+872 NASVTLTEGIFLG
-885 GGDEDGFNL
+885 GGDDDGFNL
-894 SIDEGSSFNI
+894 SIDNTSSFNV
-904 NGQSISGYNTERV
+904 NGQSIWGYNYERI
-917 AAQIGQYLPS
+917 ASQMSPYLPK
-927 GYTVSDDLVFS
+927 GYRVTGTSDGLEFS

-943 TLSVQ
+943 ILGAQPQQIERTYYVHSGATVCSGQTTTVQIAAPQGFANAATLSITN
-948 SADPITYTAEAV
+948 ADKLTFESS
-960 TTCFNEWNE
+960 
-969 GEFVVTA
+969 VVDTLLT
-976 SDVVEGSYVMTFGEY
+976 VE
-991 ELTTQRTDGVEIYF
+991 L
-1005 ELKNIPAGTYN
+1005 PAGTYYLYDNSDDPVLEFSVETVTMSELEINGSDNVAIVGGMEQTNMGWSYYVPYTEGNTYEWTCSGDVSVTSERMGSSHWATVRFTTPGDYVLSCTETNANGCSQTVTKN
-1016 VTVWNSDKTEQL
+1016 VTVEQYTYTIPQNNVVMCSGDNASVTVIITCNTAQGFNELFAVAKDYTTDKL
-1028 CTSTLTILDSSLE
+1028 ASYTI
-1041 VEGPEEGVTNE
+1041 EEGDGMAKAHVTITE
-1052 PLTFT
+1052 PGTYNLYYGGDEVDDVYYRDQINSLSFT
-1057 VTNPVSG
+1057 VTEETITATISG
-1064 VTYNWVVEMYG
+1064 PTTATVDEEVTYSVTASSTLPNATLTYSWGGGVE
-1075 GDSNS
+1075 NS
-1080 PADPSSYT
+1080 LESDLMAVGSFSTSDIGEAEVFCLVESENGCSYE
-1088 ADSFE
+1088 AKLAV
-1093 GTTFTVTFFEAD
+1093 TVE
-1105 EYYRISCNSSC
+1105 
-1116 GYGTEMA
+1116 
-1123 LSISEA
+1123 EA
-1129 QPALSVSFPQ
+1129 QPVVSVSFPQ
-1139 EEYEITIGDSTY
+1139 DEYEITIGDSTY

-1157 SEEPNFNLDLV
+1157 SEEPNYNLDLV

-1218 TLVRFKEAPFEWE
+1218 TLVRFKEAPFELE

-1306 PLHIEGETEF
+1306 PLHIEGETVF

-1345 VVSSDNETIYTA
+1345 VVSADNETIYTA

-1400 ISVTQSVVCVGDEVQ
+1400 ITALQSVVCVGDTVQ
-1415 LEAIMNLSDGS
+1415 LEASMNLSDGS

-1449 EHYPIFCQVT
+1449 DGHYPIFCQVT

-1470 SLQVYPTPTVTITG
+1470 SLQVYPKPTVTISG
-1484 PAEAY
+1484 PTEAT
-1489 VGDEVEY
+1489 VDTEVEY
-1496 TATLSASNM
+1496 TATLSTSNI
-1505 PSTATFTY
+1505 PATATFTY
-1513 EWGGGV
+1513 AWGGGV
-1519 ESFDTD
+1519 ESYDTE
-1525 TKAKGSF
+1525 TIAKGSF

-1552 TCADSATYPVVV
+1552 TCADTAKYPVTV
-1564 KAKTQY
+1564 KAVPATF
-1570 WVSDTVF
+1570 WATDTVF
-1577 CIGSKGYITIT
+1577 CYDATGFVTI
-1588 CEEAINDKTFTV
+1588 ESSEAINTAAFGVQTADG
-1600 ETSYNE
+1600 TSVNFE
-1606 GLPYTISSD
+1606 PVVSPD
-1615 DPNVALINYASLPY
+1615 NNQNNVVVIKYENIRNYGNGTYYITSKGEPVDSFQVVVNYAPRATFS
-1629 PTAPYSINILE
+1629 
-1640 NGEIVKSFQLI
+1640 
-1651 QNNPP
+1651 
-1656 LASFTCPTGDE
+1656 CPTSDE
-1667 AVVGETWNVSGPM
+1667 AVVDETWNVSAPM

-1687 YMWSSDGISFNDA
+1687 YMWSSDGISFDDA

-1710 TAGPVWVALSV
+1710 TAGPVWVVLSV

-1730 NSDTCRFTID
+1730 NSDTCRFTIVE
-1740 AGGQKY
+1740 GEQKY
-1746 FVPEEVTWCHGAE
+1746 IVPDEVTWCHGE
-1759 SGRVTIPVTSNQEI
+1759 NSGHVAFTVTSNKDI
-1773 PASLTVNHDWATNIE
+1773 PESLTVNHEWASNIQVDVY
-1788 TEING
+1788 G
-1793 TEATISF
+1793 KEASIEF
-1800 DYPYNGRQGFQL
+1800 DYPYAGRQGFQL
-1812 ITVEGGD
+1812 ITINDDDNDGIND
-1819 TTVVVENVNAFGKGH
+1819 TTIVVENVNAYGKGY
-1834 LLPSFP
+1834 L
-1840 EDQDSVVIFGNGNT
+1840 Q
-1854 IELMAGGNA
+1854 AGI
-1863 GSTSGSWYTA
+1863 STSDGADTIVNFVETQEIILEASCLETIDICSSCGSGATFSWNY
-1873 LGSQARFNW
+1873 
-1882 TKDDEVSQECLADMI
+1882 DEESIEGACLEWIIPDTQEC
-1897 NEGADCNNARVKFTF
+1897 NNSKMKFTF
-1912 PQTGTYSVGFS
+1912 SQAGTYTFEARTHQG
-1923 ISDDG
+1923 G
-1928 CYSDAIYKNIYVVDF
+1928 CSSEWTSKTIYVVPF
-1943 DPALFSIAPEKDTIE
+1943 NPALFTISPEKDTIE
-1958 IGAPNGAQFTLNYD
+1958 IGDADGVQLTLSYD
-1972 GEPYSNYTL
+1972 GEEYAGEYALRT
-1981 KSDGDVTIDGTSVY
+1981 DGDLTIDGSTVY
-1995 DNEVVG
+1995 DNEITG
-2001 TYEIYAEVSDLR
+2001 TFEVKAIVSDVV
-2013 VATAWITVVERP
+2013 VAKAWITVNEVP
-2025 IEYTV
+2025 ITYTV
-2030 EDVSVCEG
+2030 DNVSVCEG
-2038 TDEAVAVISA
+2038 TDEAVAVINA

-2064 NTFYPEYNDD
+2064 NTFYPEYNDN
-2074 NDAATVHLNYLSVG
+2074 NDAATLHLNYLSVG

-2093 VYEDDVY
+2093 VYENDVY

-2112 TASIECPQNPVVGD
+2112 RASIECPTDPVVGD

-2179 GCLSEGATCEFT
+2179 GCLSEGATCTFT
-2191 VGEKPQVYFLNC
+2191 VSEDSKSVY
-2203 PDHDVDFANGSY
+2203 
-2215 LFFLSAGGDGSELL
+2215 
-2229 SWSTENTDIVS
+2229 
-2240 LEPSDIDKNCTVT
+2240 
-2253 FLQPGV
+2253 
-2259 ATIMCTV
+2259 
-2266 SDATGQALEVVPCK
+2266 
-2280 LHIVQVPSVSFSQGT
+2280 FSQGSF
-2295 YEVEQGGSATIC
+2295 EVEAGTPTTIC
-2307 LSVENIDLAN
+2307 LTAEGFDLAN
-2317 AQITYS
+2317 AQITYT

-2359 VTIDNHEYYATAD
+2359 VTIDNHEYYATTD
-2372 IHIVEPFVCDGTI
+2372 IHIVEPFVCNGTL

-2422 VEDFAAPATTSN
+2422 VEDFDAPDASSR

-2442 LESYYNFDVYEG
+2442 LESYYNFEVYKG

-2485 ECPTGYDEFGS
+2485 ECPTGYDESGS
-2496 PICYGKLCQTYYSFT
+2496 PVCYGKLCQTYYSFN
-2511 KEENFV
+2511 KEE
-2517 CEGHQVYGWITRDGI
+2517 
-2532 DDAKVGDKYTM
+2532 
-2543 TFSGTSNFDG
+2543 SSN
-2553 TVAVAAVNRDM
+2553 
-2564 SGTDDL
+2564 
-2570 NYTPISE
+2570 I
-2577 SYTFSV
+2577 
-2583 SKGQSFDYAQ
+2583 
-2593 TIEITQSISSEDG
+2593 
-2606 LYQVLVVVGDG
+2606 
-2617 EDENQQICLTNM
+2617 
-2629 EIKKETTVKEFA
+2629 
-2641 MSEPQFSMM
+2641 
-2650 VGNTKTI
+2650 
-2657 WLLGD
+2657 
-2662 GQPYYGD
+2662 
-2669 VEWNV
+2669 
-2674 YDLSGSTVPCVN
+2674 
-2686 VDYGEVYAQSAG
+2686 
-2698 QAKIEAKVNGT
+2698 
-2709 VVATAMVSV
+2709 
-2718 SEFTCDGQLY
+2718 
-2728 SVTGDNAY
+2728 
-2736 FTVKTTS
+2736 
-2743 EIVAGETYRVELEG
+2743 
-2757 TTDFDGAVMVTCGD
+2757 
-2771 FSSEE
+2771 
-2776 PAQGAGMAKIVVQA
+2776 
-2790 GVPFTYTSLLTI
+2790 
-2802 QETASSTPNYNFMVA
+2802 
-2817 LTGENEESRLCATK
+2817 
-2831 LEFTK
+2831 
-2836 FEAKYTLDAQNEI
+2836 
-2849 YIGTGKMLTL
+2849 
-2859 RNIDGSVYGGEATW
+2859 
-2873 SSSDPNVATVE
+2873 
-2884 KGYVYG
+2884 
-2890 VDEGVTEIQ
+2890 
-2899 AFIGGEL
+2899 
-2906 AASTTVVVSE
+2906 
-2916 GSGVAMWFDEAG
+2916 AMWFDEAG
-2928 YTLNVN
+2928 YVFEQVG
-2934 EELPICVQLYGM
+2934 EEKTICLQ
-2946 DFPDV
+2946 
-2951 TYSYDESVIELN
+2951 
-2963 AATTGWGG
+2963 TTGLSDAQFNYEYNNEIIEISDASNGT
-2971 ANCKTIKGLK
+2971 NCKLVKALK
-2981 AGSTML
+2981 AGRAMVYVSTEYK
-2987 RAAAVFDGETY
+2987 GETY
-2998 TASAIIEVKGG
+2998 TASYAVEVKA
-3009 SISDDYTL
+3009 STSDDYTL
-3017 AFAQSKYEITEGE
+3017 AFSQSKYEITEGE
-3030 SMRACL
+3030 SISACL

-3060 PTDGSDCGTITGLK
+3060 PTDGSDCGTITGLL
-3074 AGQTFVEVIAEA
+3074 AGHTFVEVIAAA
-3086 PDGKFYSAQT
+3086 PDGKSYSAQT
-3096 EVIVNAKSTQ
+3096 EVIVNAKQ
-3106 DDYKLAFEQENYEV
+3106 
-3120 VEGET
+3120 
-3125 IESCL
+3125 
-3130 ILGNAFEHGFQPT
+3130 
-3143 VTYDETIINV
+3143 
-3153 REPDATQTNN
+3153 
-3163 CATVT
+3163 
-3168 GLKAGMTV
+3168 
-3176 VTIDVEKDGVH
+3176 
-3187 YTAKTHVVV
+3187 
-3196 TAKPLPYFVQ
+3196 LPYFVKQ
-3206 QSMDLKVGESDQVV
+3206 QSIAIEVGESEQIT
-3220 VMSQDGGPAQASL
+3220 VMIFDGGSAQASL

-3249 GVVTSIAVGN
+3249 GVVTAIAVGN
-3259 AEVSVFFENALVGK
+3259 AEVSVFFEGSLVGK
-3273 VIVAVE
+3273 VAVAVDV
-3279 AAPQMPTPSYTNTN
+3279 APQMPTPGYNTN
-3293 TMVMCFDKSASTE
+3293 VLTMCFDKSATTN
-3306 GGISLD
+3306 GGTSLE
-3312 RMVSST
+3312 RMVYPTSYF
-3318 NNGVLRWYD
+3318 GKLKWYD
-3327 ASGKALT
+3327 ASGNELS
-3334 AAPMVSSAK
+3334 AAPVVNAAQ
-3343 AGKVVYYVSQV
+3343 AGKAVYYVSQI
-3354 GTGEFVNYRESEK
+3354 GMGELANYRESEK
-3367 IPFTVE
+3367 VPYTVE
-3373 VVYVAEPKLNVTD
+3373 IVYVAEPKLNVAD

-3391 GATMIPFVA
+3391 GATAVPFVA
-3400 TSASDNTIEW
+3400 TTNTENVVEW
-3410 MDATGAVVAQGSE
+3410 TDVTGAVVAQGTE
-3423 FTPQVPTSGYY
+3423 FLPQVPTSGYY

-3677 TIDAEGNIKALG
+3677 SIDAEGNIKALG

-3797 APIIGTA
+3797 APVIGTA

-3844 SIDGTVATI
+3844 SIDGTVATVS
-3853 TAKSDSYAGTTSFT
+3853 AKSDSYAGTTSFT

-4056 ITFYAADEEGLKDST
+4056 ITFYAVDEDGLKDST

-4288 EKAITIPSEV
+4288 EKSITIPSEV

-4304 AVDDMQCVSVDTF
+4304 AVDGMQCVSVDTF

-4346 GTGYEYLWS
+4346 GADYEYLWS

-4400 GVATFSQT
+4400 GVATFSET

-4419 AGVNTAKYRIER
+4419 AGVNTVSYAIER
-4431 ETNVT
+4431 ETGVT
-4436 DNWEQVGDDVMFA
+4436 GNWEQVGDDVMFS
-4449 EAGLVVDEDVNYKQ
+4449 EAGIVVDEDVNYKET
-4463 RAYKYRLVTTDG
+4463 AFKYRLVTTDA
-4475 CGNEAVSEV
+4475 CGNKAYSEP
-4484 HRSMIST
+4484 HRSMVSST
-4491 TTKNDDGTKT
+4491 MWQTNG
-4501 LQWCAYE
+4501 LQTIHWTAYK
-4508 PMSNVTQYL
+4508 PFANVTQYKI
-4517 VLRGYDATRMDT
+4517 LRGYEATQMDT
-4529 VDQVPA
+4529 VIDIPA
-4535 SNLFEIWNETDSKF
+4535 SDDEYFIWNETDPQYT
-4549 VNDKDIK
+4549 DDINVK

-4631 IASPEDNNFIV
+4631 IVSPEDNNFIV
-4642 EVLNASGQVVA
+4642 EVLNANGQVVA
-4653 RVQTGEI
+4653 KVQTGEI

>member
-1 MKKFV
+1 
-6 CSLLLVLSALFSMAQ
+6 MAQ
-21 NYTSNGGTLEFTS
+21 NYTSNGGTLEFVS
-34 GGTGNFPLIGCI
+34 GGSGNMGLVGCV
-46 GDDFSITIVDSESL
+46 GSDFSITIIDNDSE
-60 IASVTPDDPSNP
+60 IATITADDTGNP
-72 TLTYANGK
+72 TLTYANGQ
-80 LFGSLVGTVYGTQYQ
+80 LSGNLTGTVSGTQYL
-95 YTVKDGDGDV
+95 YTVKDSDGDEL
-105 AGKFIL
+105 GKFVL
-111 YVMETPSD
+111 VVMD
-119 QTITTEA
+119 
-126 TSFTIGKNYMFQVSE
+126 
-141 AMQTYEWSVT
+141 
-151 TSQTDGYQFMNQSEA
+151 
-166 SCSLWFLKQGT
+166 
-177 YILNYNGSSAGGC
+177 
-190 ASPTATYTINVTGSQ
+190 
-205 TITYTASDETLCK
+205 
-218 DSYAI
+218 
-223 YQISASESITT
+223 
-234 TLELHINGQSF
+234 
-245 SPAGTLNGN
+245 
-254 DMYCQF
+254 
-260 DLSGFSSTAGTYTAS
+260 
-275 LVDVL
+275 
-280 DGNKEVASAQ
+280 
-290 LTFLAA
+290 A
-296 PTVPE
+296 PE
-301 ISTTAQSFE
+301 
-310 TGENYYTFSA
+310 
-320 TTTTENCSYTWGIGN
+320 
-335 VPDGGD
+335 
-341 DIYPNTSN
+341 
-349 QQNTT
+349 
-354 ISFPVQGTYEIVCQV
+354 
-369 SDVNGCKA
+369 
-377 FGTYT
+377 
-382 AEVSEGTSKLSYS
+382 
-395 VDPIAVCADGN
+395 
-406 YYDVTVSVSGGE
+406 
-418 AEYGTYKILIDA
+418 
-430 LTVYEVSTGGTV
+430 
-442 LSFYVPLGESQAGTH
+442 
-457 EVTFKDP
+457 
-464 QNETIATTTMTVSS
+464 
-478 LPSTPTITSSSE
+478 TPTITSTHT
-490 TFLAGQTYTF
+490 TFLAGEQYVF
-500 TANTSDSEL
+500 MASSNTSGV
-509 TYDWTLSGIPYDGAS
+509 TYKWTLAGDGAS
-524 IDGSNTEKT
+524 IVGDNNMESVT
-533 VSVVFNSALEPGQGT
+533 VAFNSTLDQGT
-548 FTLYCEVTS
+548 FQLICEVSNNGCTVVGSKNIEVSSGATQQDITYTALDATLCRGDNMAYTITASESIPSTTTLKMTVGLESFTGYSKGDSYTFDLSGMTPTSGTFNAEIVDITNGTTIATPTITVNASPDVVISSTEQSFSTGTSYEFTATSDAS
-557 NGCKA
+557 NGTYMWSM
-562 LGEKNIVMSSG
+562 GTYPDGGTYEFVDGYSSQSTTIKFNTAGQYELWCAVTDANGCSSNNFTYVTVEEG
-573 TTQGD
+573 TVS

-584 QPQTFCYKNDGQ
+584 QPQVFCFYEGATYDTDFKVEVSGGEVPEGSTFHLTIGNSDIFTDRASSTIYFELPDTISAGTYDVTVWNADKTKQLCTSSLTVFSQGLEIIGSNEGVENTPLEFSVQNPGTSDDVTYKWR
-596 YEYVVKA
+596 
-603 SQAVE
+603 
-608 EDDYIMVLLSY
+608 VL
-619 SSYYGSHHSDAID
+619 YYGSED
-632 GDEIYFRLNNL
+632 
-643 PAAEYEVMIYSS
+643 PAESS
-655 DSLNLLVESATMTV
+655 DYTFSNGNEGS
-669 GAPIRPT
+669 T
-676 ISWEDG
+676 IN
-682 EFYVGETVSF
+682 V
-692 YNENYDETLTYTWSV
+692 
-707 DNADHTFVGAT
+707 
-718 DGEGVSITFLNTG
+718 TFLNTG
-731 EFVVKCEATENGCTS
+731 DYYIACQREGQCASGESTHYVEVTEATQS
-746 FDTYTLDI
+746 A
-754 ENSNPTN
+754 
-761 VCSINGKNYTTL
+761 VCSINGKNYSTL
-773 AAALEAAQSGDEIIV
+773 YEALTAVETGDEILV
-788 LNDIDEEEGNVDVN
+788 LSDITETESIVDVN

-885 GGDEDGFNL
+885 GGEEDGFNL
-894 SIDEGSSFNI
+894 SIDGTSSFNI
-904 NGQSISGYNTERV
+904 NGQNIGGYNCARI
-917 AAQIGQYLPS
+917 ADQMSPYIPDN
-927 GYTVSDDLVFS
+927 YTVSADGESLVFS

-943 TLSVQ
+943 ILGAQPQQIERTYYVFGKAVACNGETTTVQIAAPQGFANAATLSITN
-948 SADPITYTAEAV
+948 ADKLTFESS
-960 TTCFNEWNE
+960 
-969 GEFVVTA
+969 VVDTLLT
-976 SDVVEGSYVMTFGEY
+976 VE
-991 ELTTQRTDGVEIYF
+991 L
-1005 ELKNIPAGTYN
+1005 PAGTYYLYDNSDDPVLEFSVETVTMSELEINGSDNVAIVGEMEQTNMGWSYYVPYTEGNTYEWTCSGDVSVTSERMGSSHWATVRFTTPGDYVLSCTETNANGCSQTVTKN
-1016 VTVWNSDKTEQL
+1016 VTVEQYTYTIPQNNVVMCSGDNASVTVIITCNTAQGFNELFAVAKDYTTDKL
-1028 CTSTLTILDSSLE
+1028 ASYSI
-1041 VEGPEEGVTNE
+1041 EEGDGMAKAHVTITE
-1052 PLTFT
+1052 PGTYNLYYGGDEVDDVYYRDQINSLSFT
-1057 VTNPVSG
+1057 VTEETITATISG
-1064 VTYNWVVEMYG
+1064 PTTATVDEEVTYSVTASSTLPNATLTYSWGGGVE
-1075 GDSNS
+1075 NS
-1080 PADPSSYT
+1080 LESDLMAVGSFSTSDIGEAEVFCLVESENGCSYE
-1088 ADSFE
+1088 AKLAV
-1093 GTTFTVTFFEAD
+1093 TVE
-1105 EYYRISCNSSC
+1105 
-1116 GYGTEMA
+1116 
-1123 LSISEA
+1123 EA
-1129 QPALSVSFPQ
+1129 QPVVSVSFPQ

-1157 SEEPNFNLDLV
+1157 SEEPNYNLDLV

-1218 TLVRFKEAPFEWE
+1218 TLARFKEAPFEWE

-1345 VVSSDNETIYTA
+1345 VVSEDNETIYTA

-1400 ISVTQSVVCVGDEVQ
+1400 ITALQSVVCVGDEVQ
-1415 LEAIMNLSDGS
+1415 LEASMSLSDGS

-1449 EHYPIFCQVT
+1449 DGHYPIFCQVT

-1470 SLQVYPTPTVTITG
+1470 SLQVYPKPTVTISG
-1484 PAEAY
+1484 PTEAT
-1489 VGDEVEY
+1489 VDTEVEY
-1496 TATLSASNM
+1496 TATLSTSNI
-1505 PSTATFTY
+1505 PATATFTY
-1513 EWGGGV
+1513 AWGGGV
-1519 ESFDTD
+1519 ESYDTE
-1525 TKAKGSF
+1525 TIAKGSF

-1552 TCADSATYPVVV
+1552 TCADTAKYPVVV
-1564 KAKTQY
+1564 KANVQY
-1570 WVSDTVF
+1570 WVTDTVF
-1577 CIGSKGYITIT
+1577 CYGAEGFVTI
-1588 CEEAINDKTFTV
+1588 ESSEAINTAAFGVQTADG
-1600 ETSYNE
+1600 TSVNFEPVVSPDNNQNNVVVIEYEN
-1606 GLPYTISSD
+1606 LSSGTYYITSKGE
-1615 DPNVALINYASLPY
+1615 PVGSFQVVVNYAPRATFS
-1629 PTAPYSINILE
+1629 
-1640 NGEIVKSFQLI
+1640 
-1651 QNNPP
+1651 
-1656 LASFTCPTGDE
+1656 CPTSDE
-1667 AVVGETWNVSGPM
+1667 AVVDETWNVSAPM
-1680 AEGATYN
+1680 VEGATYN
-1687 YMWSSDGISFNDA
+1687 YMWSSDAISFDDA

-1710 TAGPVWVALSV
+1710 TAGPAWVVLSV
-1721 EDAETGCVS
+1721 EDAVTGCVG
-1730 NSDTCRFTID
+1730 NSDTCRFTIVE
-1740 AGGQKY
+1740 GEQKY
-1746 FVPEEVTWCHGAE
+1746 IVPDEVTWCHGKDGGHVAF
-1759 SGRVTIPVTSNQEI
+1759 TVTSNKDI
-1773 PASLTVNHDWATNIE
+1773 PESLTVNHEWASNIQVDVY
-1788 TEING
+1788 G
-1793 TEATISF
+1793 KEASIEF
-1800 DYPYNGRQGFQL
+1800 DYPYAGRQGFQL
-1812 ITVEGGD
+1812 ITITDDDNDGIND
-1819 TTVVVENVNAFGKGH
+1819 TTIVVENVNAYGKGY
-1834 LLPSFP
+1834 LQANIDMY
-1840 EDQDSVVIFGNGNT
+1840 DQVDTVVNFAESQEITLEVSCLET
-1854 IELMAGGNA
+1854 IDICSSC
-1863 GSTSGSWYTA
+1863 GSGATFSWSY
-1873 LGSQARFNW
+1873 
-1882 TKDDEVSQECLADMI
+1882 DEESIDGECLEWVNPDSQEC
-1897 NEGADCNNARVKFTF
+1897 NNSKMKFTF
-1912 PQTGTYSVGFS
+1912 SQAGTYTFEARTHQG
-1923 ISDDG
+1923 G
-1928 CYSDAIYKNIYVVDF
+1928 CSSEWTSKTIYVVPF
-1943 DPALFSIAPEKDTIE
+1943 NPALFTISPEKDTIE
-1958 IGAPNGAQFTLNYD
+1958 IGDADGVQLTLSYD
-1972 GEPYSNYTL
+1972 GEEYAGEYALRT
-1981 KSDGDVTIDGTSVY
+1981 DGDLTIDGSTVY
-1995 DNEVVG
+1995 DNEITG
-2001 TYEIYAEVSDLR
+2001 TFEVKAIVSDIV
-2013 VATAWITVVERP
+2013 VAKAWITVNEVP
-2025 IEYTV
+2025 ITYTV
-2030 EDVSVCEG
+2030 DNVSVCEG
-2038 TDEAVAVISA
+2038 TDEAVAVINA

-2074 NDAATVHLNYLSVG
+2074 NDAATLHLNYLSVG

-2112 TASIECPQNPVVGD
+2112 RANIECPAAPVVGD
-2126 TWSPNTAMAEGMTYH
+2126 TWSPNTAAQEGLSYA
-2141 WWSDNISS
+2141 WVSDEITSLNGSTVCCPRVTFENAGAAKVIFTATDTQTGCSVSDSCEFEVADKPMECDNTLLSFGTTTEFIPYSVPVDEEISGEETFNLTFAGVANFSGPVQISLVDKFDGSYTTLGTVEFNVAANQAFSVNESMEIVSPTSAKPECVLEFFVPHHSPDFVPTSS
-2149 LDGATSC
+2149 LIQIC
-2156 CPQVT
+2156 
-2161 FTEAG
+2161 E
-2166 DFSATLVVKNNET
+2166 
-2179 GCLSEGATCEFT
+2179 SEFLF
-2191 VGEKPQVYFLNC
+2191 EKVQKQTYFLNC
-2203 PDHDVDFANGSY
+2203 PDGDVSIKDGSY
-2215 LFFLSAGGDGSELL
+2215 TMYFSAGDVTGKLL
-2229 SWSTENTDIVS
+2229 TWSTNDEEIVS
-2240 LEPSDIDKNCTVT
+2240 LAPDTENGQCVVNFKQVGIAQIYCQVADVTGEVLEMVACT
-2253 FLQPGV
+2253 LN
-2259 ATIMCTV
+2259 
-2266 SDATGQALEVVPCK
+2266 
-2280 LHIVQVPSVSFSQGT
+2280 IVQPKEVYFSQGT
-2295 YEVEQGGSATIC
+2295 FEVEQGTPTTIC
-2307 LSVENIDLAN
+2307 LTAEGFDLTN
-2317 AQITYS
+2317 AQITYT
-2323 VSNEKVLSVEPSA
+2323 VLNEKVLSVEPSA

-2350 TETQQIDAI
+2350 TETQQLDA
-2359 VTIDNHEYYATAD
+2359 VVVVGDETYTATAD
-2372 IHIVEPFVCDGTI
+2372 IRIVEPFVCEGTI

-2422 VEDFAAPATTSN
+2422 VEDFDAPDASSR

-2462 IEIDKAVSSTSHNY
+2462 IEIDQAVSSTSHNY
-2476 KLYVRPMPN
+2476 KLYVRPMPS
-2485 ECPTGYDEFGS
+2485 ECPTGYDESGS
-2496 PICYGKLCQTYYSFT
+2496 PVCYGKLCQTYYSFN
-2511 KEENFV
+2511 KEE
-2517 CEGHQVYGWITRDGI
+2517 
-2532 DDAKVGDKYTM
+2532 
-2543 TFSGTSNFDG
+2543 SSN
-2553 TVAVAAVNRDM
+2553 
-2564 SGTDDL
+2564 
-2570 NYTPISE
+2570 I
-2577 SYTFSV
+2577 
-2583 SKGQSFDYAQ
+2583 
-2593 TIEITQSISSEDG
+2593 
-2606 LYQVLVVVGDG
+2606 
-2617 EDENQQICLTNM
+2617 
-2629 EIKKETTVKEFA
+2629 
-2641 MSEPQFSMM
+2641 
-2650 VGNTKTI
+2650 
-2657 WLLGD
+2657 
-2662 GQPYYGD
+2662 
-2669 VEWNV
+2669 
-2674 YDLSGSTVPCVN
+2674 
-2686 VDYGEVYAQSAG
+2686 
-2698 QAKIEAKVNGT
+2698 
-2709 VVATAMVSV
+2709 
-2718 SEFTCDGQLY
+2718 
-2728 SVTGDNAY
+2728 
-2736 FTVKTTS
+2736 
-2743 EIVAGETYRVELEG
+2743 
-2757 TTDFDGAVMVTCGD
+2757 
-2771 FSSEE
+2771 
-2776 PAQGAGMAKIVVQA
+2776 
-2790 GVPFTYTSLLTI
+2790 
-2802 QETASSTPNYNFMVA
+2802 
-2817 LTGENEESRLCATK
+2817 
-2831 LEFTK
+2831 
-2836 FEAKYTLDAQNEI
+2836 
-2849 YIGTGKMLTL
+2849 
-2859 RNIDGSVYGGEATW
+2859 
-2873 SSSDPNVATVE
+2873 
-2884 KGYVYG
+2884 
-2890 VDEGVTEIQ
+2890 
-2899 AFIGGEL
+2899 
-2906 AASTTVVVSE
+2906 
-2916 GSGVAMWFDEAG
+2916 AMWFDEAG
-2928 YTLNVN
+2928 YVFEQVG
-2934 EELPICVQLYGM
+2934 EEKTICLQ
-2946 DFPDV
+2946 
-2951 TYSYDESVIELN
+2951 
-2963 AATTGWGG
+2963 TTGLSDAQFNYEYNNEIIEISDASNGT
-2971 ANCKTIKGLK
+2971 NCKLVKALK
-2981 AGSTML
+2981 AGRAMVYVSTEYK
-2987 RAAAVFDGETY
+2987 GETY
-2998 TASAIIEVKGG
+2998 TASYAIEVKA
-3009 SISDDYTL
+3009 STSDDYTL
-3017 AFAQSKYEITEGE
+3017 AFSQSKYEITEGE
-3030 SMRACL
+3030 SISACL

-3060 PTDGSDCGTITGLK
+3060 PTDGSDCGTITGLL
-3074 AGQTFVEVIAEA
+3074 AGHTFVEVIAAA
-3086 PDGKFYSAQT
+3086 PDGKSYSAQT
-3096 EVIVNAKSTQ
+3096 EVIVNAKQ
-3106 DDYKLAFEQENYEV
+3106 
-3120 VEGET
+3120 
-3125 IESCL
+3125 
-3130 ILGNAFEHGFQPT
+3130 
-3143 VTYDETIINV
+3143 
-3153 REPDATQTNN
+3153 
-3163 CATVT
+3163 
-3168 GLKAGMTV
+3168 
-3176 VTIDVEKDGVH
+3176 
-3187 YTAKTHVVV
+3187 
-3196 TAKPLPYFVQ
+3196 LPYFVKQ
-3206 QSMDLKVGESDQVV
+3206 QSIAIEVGESEQIT
-3220 VMSQDGGPAQASL
+3220 VMIFDGGSAQASL

-3249 GVVTSIAVGN
+3249 GVVTAIAVGN
-3259 AEVSVFFENALVGK
+3259 AEVSVFFEGSLVGK
-3273 VIVAVE
+3273 VAVAVDV
-3279 AAPQMPTPSYTNTN
+3279 APQMPTPGYNTN
-3293 TMVMCFDKSASTE
+3293 VLTMCFDKSATTN
-3306 GGISLD
+3306 GGTSLE
-3312 RMVSST
+3312 RMVYPTSYF
-3318 NNGVLRWYD
+3318 GKLKWYD
-3327 ASGKALT
+3327 ASGNELS
-3334 AAPMVSSAK
+3334 AAPVVSAAQ
-3343 AGKVVYYVSQV
+3343 AGKAVYYVSQI
-3354 GTGEFVNYRESEK
+3354 GMGELANYRESEK
-3367 IPFTVE
+3367 VPYTVE
-3373 VVYVAEPKLNVTD
+3373 IVYVAEPKLNVTD

-3391 GATMIPFVA
+3391 GATAVPFVA
-3400 TSASDNTIEW
+3400 TTNTENVVEW
-3410 MDATGAVVAQGSE
+3410 TDVTGAVVAQGTE
-3423 FTPQVPTSGYY
+3423 FLPQVPTSGYY

-3487 MSDEYSVVWSLG
+3487 MSDDYSVVWSLG

-3677 TIDAEGNIKALG
+3677 SIDAEGNIKALG

-3830 ANLTFEATSDDLNV
+3830 ANLTFEAASDDLNV

-3853 TAKSDSYAGTTSFT
+3853 TAKSDSYAGTTSFA

-3965 DAEGLTTE
+3965 DAEGLTTD

-4056 ITFYAADEEGLKDST
+4056 ITFYAADEDGLKDST

-4288 EKAITIPSEV
+4288 EKSITIPSEV

-4304 AVDDMQCVSVDTF
+4304 AVDGMQCVSVDTF

-4346 GTGYEYLWS
+4346 GAGYEYLWS
-4355 TGATS
+4355 NGSTE
-4360 QTIDLT
+4360 QTISLT

-4400 GVATFSQT
+4400 GVATFSET

-4419 AGVNTAKYRIER
+4419 AGVNTVSYAIER
-4431 ETNVT
+4431 ETGVT
-4436 DNWEQVGDDVMFA
+4436 GNWEQVGDDVMFS
-4449 EAGLVVDEDVNYKQ
+4449 EAGIVVDEDVNYKET
-4463 RAYKYRLVTTDG
+4463 AFKYRLVTTDA
-4475 CGNEAVSEV
+4475 CGNKAYSEP
-4484 HRSMIST
+4484 HRSMVSST
-4491 TTKNDDGTKT
+4491 MWQTNG
-4501 LQWCAYE
+4501 LQTIHWTAYK
-4508 PMSNVTQYL
+4508 PFANVTQYKI
-4517 VLRGYDATRMDT
+4517 LRGYEATQMDT
-4529 VDQVPA
+4529 VIDIPA
-4535 SNLFEIWNETDSKF
+4535 SDDEYFIWNETDPQYTD
-4549 VNDKDIK
+4549 DKNVK

-4606 SVPEIAFPAD
+4606 SVSEIAFPAD

-4642 EVLNASGQVVA
+4642 EVLNANGQVVA

>member
-1 MKKFV
+1 MRKFL
-6 CSLLLVLSALFSMAQ
+6 CSLLLVLSVLFSMAQ
-21 NYTSNGGTLEFTS
+21 NYTSNGGTLEFVS
-34 GGTGNFPLIGCI
+34 GGSGNFPLIGCI

-533 VSVVFNSALEPGQGT
+533 VSVVFNSALQPGQGT

-562 LGEKNIVMSSG
+562 LGQKDIEMSEG
-573 TTQGD
+573 ATQGD

-731 EFVVKCEATENGCTS
+731 DFVVKCEATENGCTS
-746 FDTYTLDI
+746 SDTYSL
-754 ENSNPTN
+754 EVVNV
-761 VCSINGKNYTTL
+761 VCSIDGTKYSTL
-773 AAALEAAQSGDEIIV
+773 TEALQAVQSGDEIIV

-1105 EYYRISCNSSC
+1105 EYYRITCNSSC
-1116 GYGTEMA
+1116 GYGREMA
-1123 LSISEA
+1123 LSISET

-1218 TLVRFKEAPFEWE
+1218 TLVRFKEAPFELE

-1280 VAPGYAEILCTATNL
+1280 VAPGYAEILCSATNL
-1295 YDQTGVVQAQC
+1295 YDQSVVQAQC

-1336 TAEPAASFI
+1336 MAEPAASFI
-1345 VVSSDNETIYTA
+1345 VVSADNETIYTA

-1367 TMTTAGDYT
+1367 TMTNAGDYT

-1400 ISVTQSVVCVGDEVQ
+1400 ITALQSVVCVGDTVQ
-1415 LEAIMNLSDGS
+1415 LEASMNLSDGS
-1426 FFWGGADNFDDAT
+1426 FFWDGADNFDDAT

-1449 EHYPIFCQVT
+1449 DGHYPISCLVT
-1459 GAGNCVGTAEL
+1459 GACAGMAEL
-1470 SLQVYPTPTVTITG
+1470 SLQVYPKPTVTISG
-1484 PAEAY
+1484 PTEAT
-1489 VGDEVEY
+1489 VDTEVEY
-1496 TATLSASNM
+1496 TATLSTSNI
-1505 PSTATFTY
+1505 PATATFTY
-1513 EWGGGV
+1513 AWGGGV
-1519 ESFDTD
+1519 ESYDTE
-1525 TKAKGSF
+1525 TIAKGSF

-1552 TCADSATYPVVV
+1552 TCADTAKYPVTV
-1564 KAKTQY
+1564 KAVPATF
-1570 WVSDTVF
+1570 WATDTVF
-1577 CIGSKGYITIT
+1577 CYDATGFVTI
-1588 CEEAINDKTFTV
+1588 ESSEAINTAAFGVQTADG
-1600 ETSYNE
+1600 TSVNFE
-1606 GLPYTISSD
+1606 PVVSPD
-1615 DPNVALINYASLPY
+1615 NNQNNVVVIKYENIRNYGNGTYYITSKGEPVGSFQVVVNYAPRATFS
-1629 PTAPYSINILE
+1629 
-1640 NGEIVKSFQLI
+1640 
-1651 QNNPP
+1651 
-1656 LASFTCPTGDE
+1656 CPTNDE
-1667 AVVGETWNVSGPM
+1667 AVVDETWNVSAPM

-1721 EDAETGCVS
+1721 EDVETGCVGK
-1730 NSDTCRFTID
+1730 SDTCRFTIVE
-1740 AGGQKY
+1740 GEQKY
-1746 FVPEEVTWCHGAE
+1746 IVPDEVTWCHGKDGGHVAF
-1759 SGRVTIPVTSNQEI
+1759 TVTSNKDI
-1773 PASLTVNHDWATNIE
+1773 PESLTVNHEWASNIQVDVY
-1788 TEING
+1788 G
-1793 TEATISF
+1793 KEASIEF
-1800 DYPYNGRQGFQL
+1800 DYPYAGRQGFQL
-1812 ITVEGGD
+1812 ITINDDDNDGIND
-1819 TTVVVENVNAFGKGH
+1819 TTIVVENVNAYGKGY
-1834 LLPSFP
+1834 LQANIDMYDQVDTVVNFAESQEITLEVSCLETLDLCTSCGSGASF
-1840 EDQDSVVIFGNGNT
+1840 
-1854 IELMAGGNA
+1854 
-1863 GSTSGSWYTA
+1863 SWSYDEESIDGEC
-1873 LGSQARFNW
+1873 LEW
-1882 TKDDEVSQECLADMI
+1882 TNPDSQEC
-1897 NEGADCNNARVKFTF
+1897 NNSKMKFTF
-1912 PQTGTYSVGFS
+1912 SQAGTYTFEARTHQG
-1923 ISDDG
+1923 G
-1928 CYSDAIYKNIYVVDF
+1928 CSSEWTSKTIYVVPF
-1943 DPALFSIAPEKDTIE
+1943 NPALFAISPEKDTIE
-1958 IGAPNGAQFTLNYD
+1958 IGDESGVQLTLYYD
-1972 GEPYSNYTL
+1972 GEPYQ
-1981 KSDGDVTIDGTSVY
+1981 GDYALNTYGHVYITETGNIVKAVDQTGTC
-1995 DNEVVG
+1995 EVF
-2001 TYEIYAEVSDLR
+2001 AEVGGFR
-2013 VATAWITVVERP
+2013 VATALITVVEKP

-2030 EDVSVCEG
+2030 ANVSVCEG

-2088 TYRYK
+2088 TYTYK

-2112 TASIECPQNPVVGD
+2112 RANIECPVDPVVGD

-2229 SWSTENTDIVS
+2229 SWSTENTDVVS
-2240 LEPSDIDKNCTVT
+2240 LEPNDIDKNCTAT

-2259 ATIMCTV
+2259 ATITCTV
-2266 SDATGQALEVVPCK
+2266 SDATGQVLEVVPCK

-2385 IEGGTPIDLSFDEM
+2385 IEGGTPFDLSFDEM

-2511 KEENFV
+2511 KEEDFV

-2757 TTDFDGAVMVTCGD
+2757 TTDFDGAVIVTCGD

-2890 VDEGVTEIQ
+2890 VDEGVIEIQ

-3009 SISDDYTL
+3009 STSDDYTL
-3017 AFAQSKYEITEGE
+3017 AFSQSKYEITEGE

-3042 KQFNPQFN
+3042 KHFNPQFN
-3050 FDQTVISIAN
+3050 FDQTVISIAD
-3060 PTDGSDCGTITGLK
+3060 PTDNSNCGVITGLK
-3074 AGQTFVEVIAEA
+3074 AGQTFVEVIAAA
-3086 PDGKFYSAQT
+3086 PDGKSYSAQT
-3096 EVIVNAKSTQ
+3096 EVIVNAKQ
-3106 DDYKLAFEQENYEV
+3106 
-3120 VEGET
+3120 
-3125 IESCL
+3125 
-3130 ILGNAFEHGFQPT
+3130 
-3143 VTYDETIINV
+3143 
-3153 REPDATQTNN
+3153 
-3163 CATVT
+3163 
-3168 GLKAGMTV
+3168 
-3176 VTIDVEKDGVH
+3176 
-3187 YTAKTHVVV
+3187 
-3196 TAKPLPYFVQ
+3196 LPYFVK
-3206 QSMDLKVGESDQVV
+3206 QSIAIEVGESEQIT
-3220 VMSQDGGPAQASL
+3220 VMIFDGGSAQASL

-3249 GVVTSIAVGN
+3249 GVVTAIAVGN
-3259 AEVSVFFENALVGK
+3259 AEVSVFFEGSLVGK
-3273 VIVAVE
+3273 VAVAVDV
-3279 AAPQMPTPSYTNTN
+3279 APQMPTPGYNTN
-3293 TMVMCFDKSASTE
+3293 VLTMCFDKSATTN
-3306 GGISLD
+3306 GGTSLE
-3312 RMVSST
+3312 RMVYPTSDF
-3318 NNGVLRWYD
+3318 GKLKWYD
-3327 ASGKALT
+3327 ASGNELS
-3334 AAPMVSSAK
+3334 AAPVVSAAQ
-3343 AGKVVYYVSQV
+3343 AGKAVYYVSQI
-3354 GTGEFVNYRESEK
+3354 GMGELANYRESEK
-3367 IPFTVE
+3367 VPYTVE
-3373 VVYVAEPKLNVTD
+3373 IVYVAEPKLNVTD

-3391 GATMIPFVA
+3391 GATAVPFVA
-3400 TSASDNTIEW
+3400 TTNTENVVEW
-3410 MDATGAVVAQGSE
+3410 TDVTGAVVAQGTE
-3423 FTPQVPTSGYY
+3423 FLPQVPTSGYY

-3508 FTTQFDEVGTYTV
+3508 FTTKFEEVGTYTV

-3669 KEKTDNVI
+3669 KEKADNVI
-3677 TIDAEGNIKALG
+3677 SIDAEGNIKALG

-3853 TAKSDSYAGTTSFT
+3853 TAKSDSYAGTTSFA

-4056 ITFYAADEEGLKDST
+4056 ITFYAADEDGLKDST

-4265 AGTTFDLEAIGDYVS
+4265 AGTTFDLEAIGEYVS

-4288 EKAITIPSEV
+4288 EKSITIPSEV

-4304 AVDDMQCVSVDTF
+4304 AVDGMQCVSVDTF

-4606 SVPEIAFPAD
+4606 SVSEIAFPAD

-4642 EVLNASGQVVA
+4642 EVLNANGQVVA
-4653 RVQTGEI
+4653 KVQTGEI

>member
-1 MKKFV
+1 MRKFL
-6 CSLLLVLSALFSMAQ
+6 CSLLLVLSVLFSMAQ
-21 NYTSNGGTLEFTS
+21 NYTSNGGTLEFVS
-34 GGTGNFPLIGCI
+34 GGSGNMGLVGCV
-46 GDDFSITIVDSESL
+46 GSDFSITIIDNDSE
-60 IASVTPDDPSNP
+60 IATITADDTGNP
-72 TLTYANGK
+72 TLTYANGQ
-80 LFGSLVGTVYGTQYQ
+80 LSGNLTGTVSGTQYL
-95 YTVKDGDGDV
+95 YTVKDSDGDEL
-105 AGKFIL
+105 GKFVL
-111 YVMETPSD
+111 VVMD
-119 QTITTEA
+119 
-126 TSFTIGKNYMFQVSE
+126 
-141 AMQTYEWSVT
+141 
-151 TSQTDGYQFMNQSEA
+151 
-166 SCSLWFLKQGT
+166 
-177 YILNYNGSSAGGC
+177 
-190 ASPTATYTINVTGSQ
+190 
-205 TITYTASDETLCK
+205 
-218 DSYAI
+218 
-223 YQISASESITT
+223 
-234 TLELHINGQSF
+234 
-245 SPAGTLNGN
+245 
-254 DMYCQF
+254 
-260 DLSGFSSTAGTYTAS
+260 
-275 LVDVL
+275 
-280 DGNKEVASAQ
+280 
-290 LTFLAA
+290 A
-296 PTVPE
+296 PE
-301 ISTTAQSFE
+301 
-310 TGENYYTFSA
+310 
-320 TTTTENCSYTWGIGN
+320 
-335 VPDGGD
+335 
-341 DIYPNTSN
+341 
-349 QQNTT
+349 
-354 ISFPVQGTYEIVCQV
+354 
-369 SDVNGCKA
+369 
-377 FGTYT
+377 
-382 AEVSEGTSKLSYS
+382 
-395 VDPIAVCADGN
+395 
-406 YYDVTVSVSGGE
+406 
-418 AEYGTYKILIDA
+418 
-430 LTVYEVSTGGTV
+430 
-442 LSFYVPLGESQAGTH
+442 
-457 EVTFKDP
+457 
-464 QNETIATTTMTVSS
+464 
-478 LPSTPTITSSSE
+478 TPTITSTHT
-490 TFLAGQTYTF
+490 TFLAGEQYVF
-500 TANTSDSEL
+500 MASSNTSGV
-509 TYDWTLSGIPYDGAS
+509 TYKWTLAGDGAS
-524 IDGSNTEKT
+524 IVGDNNMESVT
-533 VSVVFNSALEPGQGT
+533 VAFNSTLDQGT
-548 FTLYCEVTS
+548 FQLICEVSNNGCTVVGSKNIEVSSGATQQDITYTALDATLCRGDNMAYTVTASESIPSTTTLKMTVGLESFTGYSKGDSYTFDLSGMTPTSGTFNAEIVDIS
-557 NGCKA
+557 NGTTIATPTITVNASPNVVISSTEQSFSTGTSYEFTATSDASNGTYMWSMGTYPDGGTYEFVNGYSSQSTTIKFNTAGQYELLCAITDANGCSSNNFTYVTVEGGSSSQTAFETIPENVTYCINGSNWDFRIKA
-562 LGEKNIVMSSG
+562 TSQLSSNDKFYMEDLDNSHSIMGAVSGNEVVFDISEFAWTEGTYSVKITDSQSNLIGNSNIAITSDGPYIRVAMSGQAALNTAITFYDEGGNAGGNNQWSVIGDNENYMIDGDGATVYITFFEAGIYTVKCEGFYGFSECSNYDTYEVHIEDG
-573 TTQGD
+573 TNPTN
-578 DITYTA
+578 ITYTA
-584 QPQTFCYKNDGQ
+584 QPQVFCFYEGATYDTDFKVEVSGGEVPEGSTFHLTIGNSDIFTDRASSTIYFELPDTISAGTYDVTVWNADKTKQLCTSSLTVFSQGLEIIGSNEGVANTPLEFSVQNPGTSDDVTYKWR
-596 YEYVVKA
+596 
-603 SQAVE
+603 
-608 EDDYIMVLLSY
+608 VL
-619 SSYYGSHHSDAID
+619 YYGSED
-632 GDEIYFRLNNL
+632 
-643 PAAEYEVMIYSS
+643 PAESS
-655 DSLNLLVESATMTV
+655 DYTFSNGNEGS
-669 GAPIRPT
+669 T
-676 ISWEDG
+676 IN
-682 EFYVGETVSF
+682 V
-692 YNENYDETLTYTWSV
+692 
-707 DNADHTFVGAT
+707 
-718 DGEGVSITFLNTG
+718 TFLNTG
-731 EFVVKCEATENGCTS
+731 DYYIACQREGQCASGESTHYVEVTEATQS
-746 FDTYTLDI
+746 A
-754 ENSNPTN
+754 

-894 SIDEGSSFNI
+894 SIDGTSSFNI
-904 NGQSISGYNTERV
+904 NGQNIGGYNCARI
-917 AAQIGQYLPS
+917 ADQMSPYIPDN
-927 GYTVSDDLVFS
+927 YTVSADGETLVFS

-943 TLSVQ
+943 ILGAQPQQIERTYYVFGKAVACNGETTTVQIAAPQGFANAANLSITN
-948 SADPITYTAEAV
+948 AD
-960 TTCFNEWNE
+960 
-969 GEFVVTA
+969 
-976 SDVVEGSYVMTFGEY
+976 
-991 ELTTQRTDGVEIYF
+991 ELTFESSVVDTLLTVE
-1005 ELKNIPAGTYN
+1005 LPAGTYYLYDNSDDPVLEFSVETVTMSDLEINGSDNVAIVGEMEQTNMGWSYSVPYTDGNTYDWTCSGDVSVTSERMGSSHWATVRFTTPGSYVLSCTETNTNGCSQTVTKN
-1016 VTVWNSDKTEQL
+1016 VTVEQYTYTIPQDNVVL
-1028 CTSTLTILDSSLE
+1028 CSGDGASVTVIITCNT
-1041 VEGPEEGVTNE
+1041 VEGFNGQFAVAKDYTTDKLASYTIEEGDGMAKAHVTITE
-1052 PLTFT
+1052 PGTYNLYYGGDEVDDVYYRNQINSLSFT
-1057 VTNPVSG
+1057 VTEETITATITGPTTATVDEE
-1064 VTYNWVVEMYG
+1064 VTYSVTASSTLPNATLTYSWGGGVE
-1075 GDSNS
+1075 NS
-1080 PADPSSYT
+1080 LESDLMAVGSFSTSDIGEAEVFCLVESENGCSYE
-1088 ADSFE
+1088 AKLAV
-1093 GTTFTVTFFEAD
+1093 TVE
-1105 EYYRISCNSSC
+1105 
-1116 GYGTEMA
+1116 
-1123 LSISEA
+1123 EA
-1129 QPALSVSFPQ
+1129 QPVVSVSFPQ
-1139 EEYEITIGDSTY
+1139 DEYEITIGDSTY

-1157 SEEPNFNLDLV
+1157 SEEPNYNLDLV

-1218 TLVRFKEAPFEWE
+1218 TLVRFKEAPFELE

-1345 VVSSDNETIYTA
+1345 VVSADNETIYTA

-1387 SFTITVNEKPTVT
+1387 SFTIEVNEKPTVT
-1400 ISVTQSVVCVGDEVQ
+1400 ITALQSVVCVGDTVQ
-1415 LEAIMNLSDGS
+1415 LEAHMNLSDGS

-1449 EHYPIFCQVT
+1449 DGHYPIFCQVT
-1459 GAGNCVGTAEL
+1459 GAGNCVGTEEL
-1470 SLQVYPTPTVTITG
+1470 SLQVYPKPTVTISG
-1484 PAEAY
+1484 PTEAT
-1489 VGDEVEY
+1489 VDTEVEY
-1496 TATLSASNM
+1496 TATLSTSNI
-1505 PSTATFTY
+1505 PATATFTY
-1513 EWGGGV
+1513 AWGGGV
-1519 ESFDTD
+1519 ESYDTE
-1525 TKAKGSF
+1525 TIAKGSF

-1552 TCADSATYPVVV
+1552 TCADTAKYPVVV
-1564 KAKTQY
+1564 KANVQY
-1570 WVSDTVF
+1570 WVTDTVF
-1577 CIGSKGYITIT
+1577 CYGAEGFVTI
-1588 CEEAINDKTFTV
+1588 ESSEAINTAAFGVQTADG
-1600 ETSYNE
+1600 TSVNFEPVVSPDNNNQNNVVVIEYEN
-1606 GLPYTISSD
+1606 LSSGTYYITSKGE
-1615 DPNVALINYASLPY
+1615 PVGSFQVVVNYAPRATFS
-1629 PTAPYSINILE
+1629 
-1640 NGEIVKSFQLI
+1640 
-1651 QNNPP
+1651 
-1656 LASFTCPTGDE
+1656 CPTSDE
-1667 AVVGETWNVSGPM
+1667 AVVDETWNASAPM

-1721 EDAETGCVS
+1721 EDAETGCVGK
-1730 NSDTCRFTID
+1730 SDTCRFTIVE
-1740 AGGQKY
+1740 GEQKY
-1746 FVPEEVTWCHGAE
+1746 IVPDEVTWCHGKDGGHVAF
-1759 SGRVTIPVTSNQEI
+1759 TVTSNKDI
-1773 PASLTVNHDWATNIE
+1773 PESLTVNHEWASNIQVDVY
-1788 TEING
+1788 G
-1793 TEATISF
+1793 KEASIEF
-1800 DYPYNGRQGFQL
+1800 DYPYAGRQGFQL
-1812 ITVEGGD
+1812 ITINDDDNDGIND
-1819 TTVVVENVNAFGKGH
+1819 TTIVVENVNAYGKGY
-1834 LLPSFP
+1834 LQANIDMYDQVDTVVNFAESQEITLEVSCLETLDLCTSCGSGASF
-1840 EDQDSVVIFGNGNT
+1840 
-1854 IELMAGGNA
+1854 
-1863 GSTSGSWYTA
+1863 SWSYDEESIDGEC
-1873 LGSQARFNW
+1873 LEW
-1882 TKDDEVSQECLADMI
+1882 TNPDSQEC
-1897 NEGADCNNARVKFTF
+1897 NNSKMKFTF
-1912 PQTGTYSVGFS
+1912 SQAGTYTFEARTHQG
-1923 ISDDG
+1923 G
-1928 CYSDAIYKNIYVVDF
+1928 CSSEWTSKTIYVVPF
-1943 DPALFSIAPEKDTIE
+1943 NPALFAISPEKDTIE
-1958 IGAPNGAQFTLNYD
+1958 IGDESGVQLTLYYD
-1972 GEPYSNYTL
+1972 GEPYQ
-1981 KSDGDVTIDGTSVY
+1981 GDYALNTYGHVYITETGNIVKAVDQTGTC
-1995 DNEVVG
+1995 EVF
-2001 TYEIYAEVSDLR
+2001 AEVGGFR
-2013 VATAWITVVERP
+2013 VATALITVVEKP

-2030 EDVSVCEG
+2030 ANVSVCEG

-2088 TYRYK
+2088 TYTYK
-2093 VYEDDVY
+2093 VYEGDVY

-2112 TASIECPQNPVVGD
+2112 RASIECPTDPVVGD

-2179 GCLSEGATCEFT
+2179 GCLSEGATCTFT
-2191 VGEKPQVYFLNC
+2191 VSEDSKSVY
-2203 PDHDVDFANGSY
+2203 
-2215 LFFLSAGGDGSELL
+2215 
-2229 SWSTENTDIVS
+2229 
-2240 LEPSDIDKNCTVT
+2240 
-2253 FLQPGV
+2253 
-2259 ATIMCTV
+2259 
-2266 SDATGQALEVVPCK
+2266 
-2280 LHIVQVPSVSFSQGT
+2280 FSQGT
-2295 YEVEQGGSATIC
+2295 FEVEAGTPTTIC
-2307 LSVENIDLAN
+2307 LTAEGFDLAN
-2317 AQITYS
+2317 AQITYT
-2323 VSNEKVLSVEPSA
+2323 VSNEKILSVEPST

-2385 IEGGTPIDLSFDEM
+2385 IEGGTPFDLSFDEM

-2496 PICYGKLCQTYYSFT
+2496 PICYGKLCQTYFSFN
-2511 KEENFV
+2511 KEE
-2517 CEGHQVYGWITRDGI
+2517 
-2532 DDAKVGDKYTM
+2532 
-2543 TFSGTSNFDG
+2543 SSN
-2553 TVAVAAVNRDM
+2553 
-2564 SGTDDL
+2564 
-2570 NYTPISE
+2570 I
-2577 SYTFSV
+2577 
-2583 SKGQSFDYAQ
+2583 
-2593 TIEITQSISSEDG
+2593 
-2606 LYQVLVVVGDG
+2606 
-2617 EDENQQICLTNM
+2617 
-2629 EIKKETTVKEFA
+2629 
-2641 MSEPQFSMM
+2641 
-2650 VGNTKTI
+2650 
-2657 WLLGD
+2657 
-2662 GQPYYGD
+2662 
-2669 VEWNV
+2669 
-2674 YDLSGSTVPCVN
+2674 
-2686 VDYGEVYAQSAG
+2686 
-2698 QAKIEAKVNGT
+2698 
-2709 VVATAMVSV
+2709 
-2718 SEFTCDGQLY
+2718 
-2728 SVTGDNAY
+2728 
-2736 FTVKTTS
+2736 
-2743 EIVAGETYRVELEG
+2743 
-2757 TTDFDGAVMVTCGD
+2757 
-2771 FSSEE
+2771 
-2776 PAQGAGMAKIVVQA
+2776 
-2790 GVPFTYTSLLTI
+2790 
-2802 QETASSTPNYNFMVA
+2802 
-2817 LTGENEESRLCATK
+2817 
-2831 LEFTK
+2831 
-2836 FEAKYTLDAQNEI
+2836 
-2849 YIGTGKMLTL
+2849 
-2859 RNIDGSVYGGEATW
+2859 
-2873 SSSDPNVATVE
+2873 
-2884 KGYVYG
+2884 
-2890 VDEGVTEIQ
+2890 
-2899 AFIGGEL
+2899 
-2906 AASTTVVVSE
+2906 
-2916 GSGVAMWFDEAG
+2916 AMWFDEAG
-2928 YTLNVN
+2928 YVFEQVG
-2934 EELPICVQLYGM
+2934 EEKTICLQ
-2946 DFPDV
+2946 
-2951 TYSYDESVIELN
+2951 
-2963 AATTGWGG
+2963 TTGLSDAQFNYEYNNEIIEISDASNGT
-2971 ANCKTIKGLK
+2971 NCKLVKALK
-2981 AGSTML
+2981 AGRAMVYVSTEYK
-2987 RAAAVFDGETY
+2987 GETY
-2998 TASAIIEVKGG
+2998 TASYAVEVKA
-3009 SISDDYTL
+3009 STSDDYTL
-3017 AFAQSKYEITEGE
+3017 AFSQSKYEITEGE
-3030 SMRACL
+3030 SISACL

-3060 PTDGSDCGTITGLK
+3060 PTDGSDCGTITGLL
-3074 AGQTFVEVIAEA
+3074 AGHTFVEVIAAA
-3086 PDGKFYSAQT
+3086 PDGKSYSAQT
-3096 EVIVNAKSTQ
+3096 EVIVNAKQ
-3106 DDYKLAFEQENYEV
+3106 
-3120 VEGET
+3120 
-3125 IESCL
+3125 
-3130 ILGNAFEHGFQPT
+3130 
-3143 VTYDETIINV
+3143 
-3153 REPDATQTNN
+3153 
-3163 CATVT
+3163 
-3168 GLKAGMTV
+3168 
-3176 VTIDVEKDGVH
+3176 
-3187 YTAKTHVVV
+3187 
-3196 TAKPLPYFVQ
+3196 LPYFVK
-3206 QSMDLKVGESDQVV
+3206 QSIAIEVGESEQIT
-3220 VMSQDGGPAQASL
+3220 VMIFDGGSAQASL

-3249 GVVTSIAVGN
+3249 GVVTAIAVGN
-3259 AEVSVFFENALVGK
+3259 AEVSVFFEGSLVGK
-3273 VIVAVE
+3273 IAVAVDV
-3279 AAPQMPTPSYTNTN
+3279 APQMPTPGYNTN
-3293 TMVMCFDKSASTE
+3293 VLTMCFDKSATTN
-3306 GGISLD
+3306 GGTSLE
-3312 RMVSST
+3312 RMVYPTSDF
-3318 NNGVLRWYD
+3318 GKLKWYD
-3327 ASGKALT
+3327 ASGNELS
-3334 AAPMVSSAK
+3334 AAPVVSAAQ
-3343 AGKVVYYVSQV
+3343 AGKAVYYVSQI
-3354 GTGEFVNYRESEK
+3354 GMGELANYRESEK
-3367 IPFTVE
+3367 VPYTVE
-3373 VVYVAEPKLNVTD
+3373 IVYVAEPKLNVTD

-3391 GATMIPFVA
+3391 GATAVPFVA
-3400 TSASDNTIEW
+3400 TTNTENVVEW
-3410 MDATGAVVAQGSE
+3410 TDVTGAVVAQGTE
-3423 FTPQVPTSGYY
+3423 FLPQVPTSGYY
-3434 TYKVTA
+3434 IYKVTA

-3677 TIDAEGNIKALG
+3677 SIDAEGNIKALG

-3830 ANLTFEATSDDLNV
+3830 ANLTFEAASDDLNV

-3853 TAKSDSYAGTTSFT
+3853 TAKSDSYAGTTSFA

-4288 EKAITIPSEV
+4288 EKSITIPSEV

-4304 AVDDMQCVSVDTF
+4304 AVDGMQCVSVDTF

-4346 GTGYEYLWS
+4346 GADYEYLWS

-4400 GVATFSQT
+4400 GVATFSET

-4419 AGVNTAKYRIER
+4419 AGVNTVSYAIER
-4431 ETNVT
+4431 ETGVT
-4436 DNWEQVGDDVMFA
+4436 GNWEQVGDDVMFS
-4449 EAGLVVDEDVNYKQ
+4449 EAGIVVDEDVNYKET
-4463 RAYKYRLVTTDG
+4463 AFKYRLVTTDA
-4475 CGNEAVSEV
+4475 CGNKAYSEP
-4484 HRSMIST
+4484 HRSMVSST
-4491 TTKNDDGTKT
+4491 MWQTNG
-4501 LQWCAYE
+4501 LQTIHWTAYK
-4508 PMSNVTQYL
+4508 PFANVTQYKI
-4517 VLRGYDATRMDT
+4517 LRGYEATQMDT
-4529 VDQVPA
+4529 VIDIPA
-4535 SNLFEIWNETDSKF
+4535 SDDEYFIWNETDPQYT
-4549 VNDKDIK
+4549 DDINVK

-4606 SVPEIAFPAD
+4606 SVSEIAFPAD

-4642 EVLNASGQVVA
+4642 EVLNANGQVVA

>member
-1 MKKFV
+1 
-6 CSLLLVLSALFSMAQ
+6 MAQ
-21 NYTSNGGTLEFTS
+21 NYTSNGGTLEFVS
-34 GGTGNFPLIGCI
+34 GGSGNMGLVGCV
-46 GDDFSITIVDSESL
+46 GSDFSITIIDNDSE
-60 IASVTPDDPSNP
+60 IATITADDSGNP
-72 TLTYANGK
+72 TLTYANGQ
-80 LFGSLVGTVYGTQYQ
+80 LSGNLTGTVSGTQYL
-95 YTVKDGDGDV
+95 YTVKDSDGDEL
-105 AGKFIL
+105 GKFVL
-111 YVMETPSD
+111 VVMD
-119 QTITTEA
+119 
-126 TSFTIGKNYMFQVSE
+126 
-141 AMQTYEWSVT
+141 
-151 TSQTDGYQFMNQSEA
+151 
-166 SCSLWFLKQGT
+166 
-177 YILNYNGSSAGGC
+177 
-190 ASPTATYTINVTGSQ
+190 
-205 TITYTASDETLCK
+205 
-218 DSYAI
+218 
-223 YQISASESITT
+223 
-234 TLELHINGQSF
+234 
-245 SPAGTLNGN
+245 
-254 DMYCQF
+254 
-260 DLSGFSSTAGTYTAS
+260 
-275 LVDVL
+275 
-280 DGNKEVASAQ
+280 
-290 LTFLAA
+290 A
-296 PTVPE
+296 PE
-301 ISTTAQSFE
+301 
-310 TGENYYTFSA
+310 
-320 TTTTENCSYTWGIGN
+320 
-335 VPDGGD
+335 
-341 DIYPNTSN
+341 
-349 QQNTT
+349 
-354 ISFPVQGTYEIVCQV
+354 
-369 SDVNGCKA
+369 
-377 FGTYT
+377 
-382 AEVSEGTSKLSYS
+382 
-395 VDPIAVCADGN
+395 
-406 YYDVTVSVSGGE
+406 
-418 AEYGTYKILIDA
+418 
-430 LTVYEVSTGGTV
+430 
-442 LSFYVPLGESQAGTH
+442 
-457 EVTFKDP
+457 
-464 QNETIATTTMTVSS
+464 
-478 LPSTPTITSSSE
+478 TPTITSTHT
-490 TFLAGQTYTF
+490 TFLAGEQYVFMASSNTLGVTYK
-500 TANTSDSEL
+500 
-509 TYDWTLSGIPYDGAS
+509 WTLAGDGAS
-524 IDGSNTEKT
+524 IVGDNNMESVT
-533 VSVVFNSALEPGQGT
+533 VAFNSTLDQGT
-548 FTLYCEVTS
+548 FQLICEVSNNGCTVVGSKNIEVSSGATQQDITYTAPNATLCRGDNMAYTITASESIPSTTTLKMTVGLESFTGYSKGDSYTFDLSGMTPTSGTFNAEIVDITNGTTIATPTITVNASPNVVISSTEQSFSTGTSYEFTATSDAS
-557 NGCKA
+557 NGTYMWSM
-562 LGEKNIVMSSG
+562 GTYPDGGTYEFVNGYSSQSTTIKFNTAGQYELWCAVTDANGCSSNNFTYVTVEEG
-573 TTQGD
+573 TVS

-682 EFYVGETVSF
+682 DFYVGETVSF
-692 YNENYDETLTYTWSV
+692 YNENYDETLTYMWSV

-731 EFVVKCEATENGCTS
+731 DFVVKCEATENGCTS
-746 FDTYTLDI
+746 SDTYSL
-754 ENSNPTN
+754 EVVNV
-761 VCSINGKNYTTL
+761 VCSIDGTKYSTL
-773 AAALEAAQSGDEIIV
+773 TEALQAVQSGDEIIV

-894 SIDEGSSFNI
+894 SIDETSSFNI
-904 NGQSISGYNTERV
+904 NGQSISGYNATRI
-917 AAQIGQYLPS
+917 AAQIGQYLPR

-948 SADPITYTAEAV
+948 SADPITYTADAV

-1005 ELKNIPAGTYN
+1005 ELKNIPAGTYA

-1028 CTSTLTILDSSLE
+1028 CTSTLTILDASLN

-1075 GDSNS
+1075 GDSNYS
-1080 PADPSSYT
+1080 ADDDSYT
-1088 ADSFE
+1088 ASSME
-1093 GTTFTVTFFEAD
+1093 GTTFTVTFLEAD
-1105 EYYRISCNSSC
+1105 ENYRITCNSSY

-1139 EEYEITIGDSTY
+1139 DEYEITIGDSTY

-1157 SEEPNFNLDLV
+1157 SEEPNYNLDLV

-1218 TLVRFKEAPFEWE
+1218 TLVRFKEAPFELE

-1306 PLHIEGETEF
+1306 PLHIEGETVF

-1345 VVSSDNETIYTA
+1345 VVSADNETIYTA

-1400 ISVTQSVVCVGDEVQ
+1400 ITALQSVVCVGDTVQ
-1415 LEAIMNLSDGS
+1415 LEASMNLSDGS

-1449 EHYPIFCQVT
+1449 DGHYPIFCQVT

-1470 SLQVYPTPTVTITG
+1470 SLQVYPKPTVTISG
-1484 PAEAY
+1484 PTEAT
-1489 VGDEVEY
+1489 VDTEVEY
-1496 TATLSASNM
+1496 TATLSTSNI
-1505 PSTATFTY
+1505 PATATFTY
-1513 EWGGGV
+1513 AWGGGV
-1519 ESFDTD
+1519 ESYDTE
-1525 TKAKGSF
+1525 TIAKGSF

-1552 TCADSATYPVVV
+1552 TCADTAKYPVTV
-1564 KAKTQY
+1564 KAVPATF
-1570 WVSDTVF
+1570 WATDTVF
-1577 CIGSKGYITIT
+1577 CYDATGFVTI
-1588 CEEAINDKTFTV
+1588 ESSEAINTAAFGVQTADG
-1600 ETSYNE
+1600 TSVNFE
-1606 GLPYTISSD
+1606 PVVSPD
-1615 DPNVALINYASLPY
+1615 NNQNNVVVIKYENIRNYGNGTYYITSKGEPVDSFQVVVNYAPRATFS
-1629 PTAPYSINILE
+1629 
-1640 NGEIVKSFQLI
+1640 
-1651 QNNPP
+1651 
-1656 LASFTCPTGDE
+1656 CPTSDE
-1667 AVVGETWNVSGPM
+1667 AVVDETWNVSAPM

-1687 YMWSSDGISFNDA
+1687 YMWSSDGISFDDA

-1710 TAGPVWVALSV
+1710 TAGPVWVVLSV

-1730 NSDTCRFTID
+1730 NSDTCRFTIVE
-1740 AGGQKY
+1740 GEQKY
-1746 FVPEEVTWCHGAE
+1746 IVPDEVTWCHGE
-1759 SGRVTIPVTSNQEI
+1759 NSGHVAFTVTSNKDI
-1773 PASLTVNHDWATNIE
+1773 PESLTVNHEWASNIQVDVY
-1788 TEING
+1788 G
-1793 TEATISF
+1793 KEASIEF
-1800 DYPYNGRQGFQL
+1800 DYPYAGRQGFQL
-1812 ITVEGGD
+1812 ITINDDDNDGIND
-1819 TTVVVENVNAFGKGH
+1819 TTIVVENVNAYGKGY
-1834 LLPSFP
+1834 L
-1840 EDQDSVVIFGNGNT
+1840 Q
-1854 IELMAGGNA
+1854 AGI
-1863 GSTSGSWYTA
+1863 STSDGADTIVNFVETQEIILEASCLETIDICSSCGSGATFSWNY
-1873 LGSQARFNW
+1873 
-1882 TKDDEVSQECLADMI
+1882 DEESIEGACLEWIIPDTQEC
-1897 NEGADCNNARVKFTF
+1897 NNSKMKFTF
-1912 PQTGTYSVGFS
+1912 SQAGTYTFEARTHQG
-1923 ISDDG
+1923 G
-1928 CYSDAIYKNIYVVDF
+1928 CSSEWTSKTIYVVPF
-1943 DPALFSIAPEKDTIE
+1943 NPALFTISPEKDTIE
-1958 IGAPNGAQFTLNYD
+1958 IGDADGVQLTLSYD
-1972 GEPYSNYTL
+1972 GEEYAGEYALRT
-1981 KSDGDVTIDGTSVY
+1981 DGDLTIDGSTVY
-1995 DNEVVG
+1995 DNEITG
-2001 TYEIYAEVSDLR
+2001 TFEVKAIVSDVV
-2013 VATAWITVVERP
+2013 VAKAWITVNEVP
-2025 IEYTV
+2025 ITYTV
-2030 EDVSVCEG
+2030 DNVSVCEG
-2038 TDEAVAVISA
+2038 TDEAVAVINA

-2064 NTFYPEYNDD
+2064 NTFYPEYNDN
-2074 NDAATVHLNYLSVG
+2074 NDAATLHLNYLSVG

-2093 VYEDDVY
+2093 VYENDVY

-2112 TASIECPQNPVVGD
+2112 RASIECPTDPVVGD
-2126 TWSPNTAMAEGMTYH
+2126 TWSPNTAAQEGLSYA
-2141 WWSDNISS
+2141 WVSDEITSLNGSTVCCPRVTFENAGAAKVIFTATDTQTGCSVSDSCEFEVADKPMECDNTLLSFGTTTEFIPYSVPVDEEISGEETFNLTFAGVANFSGPVQISLVDKFDGSYTTLGTVEFNVAANQAFSVNESMEIVSPTSAKPECVLEFFVPHHSPDFVPTSS
-2149 LDGATSC
+2149 LIQIC
-2156 CPQVT
+2156 
-2161 FTEAG
+2161 E
-2166 DFSATLVVKNNET
+2166 
-2179 GCLSEGATCEFT
+2179 SEFLF
-2191 VGEKPQVYFLNC
+2191 EKVQKQTYFLNC
-2203 PDHDVDFANGSY
+2203 PDSDLSIKDSY
-2215 LFFLSAGGDGSELL
+2215 YTMFLSAGDVTGKLL
-2229 SWSTENTDIVS
+2229 TWSTNDEEIVTLAPDTENGQCVVNFKQTGIAQIYCQVADVTGEV
-2240 LEPSDIDKNCTVT
+2240 LEMVACT
-2253 FLQPGV
+2253 LNIIQPK
-2259 ATIMCTV
+2259 
-2266 SDATGQALEVVPCK
+2266 EVY
-2280 LHIVQVPSVSFSQGT
+2280 FSQGSF
-2295 YEVEQGGSATIC
+2295 EVEQGTPTTIC
-2307 LSVENIDLAN
+2307 LTAEGFDLAD
-2317 AQITYS
+2317 AQVTYT
-2323 VSNEKVLSVEPSA
+2323 VSNEKILSVEPSA

-2359 VTIDNHEYYATAD
+2359 VTIDNHEYYATTD
-2372 IHIVEPFVCDGTI
+2372 IHIVEPFVCNGTL

-2422 VEDFAAPATTSN
+2422 VEDFDAPDASSR

-2442 LESYYNFDVYEG
+2442 LESYYNFEVYKG

-2485 ECPTGYDEFGS
+2485 ECPTGYDESGS
-2496 PICYGKLCQTYYSFT
+2496 PVCYGKLCQTYYSFN
-2511 KEENFV
+2511 KEE
-2517 CEGHQVYGWITRDGI
+2517 
-2532 DDAKVGDKYTM
+2532 
-2543 TFSGTSNFDG
+2543 SSN
-2553 TVAVAAVNRDM
+2553 
-2564 SGTDDL
+2564 
-2570 NYTPISE
+2570 I
-2577 SYTFSV
+2577 
-2583 SKGQSFDYAQ
+2583 
-2593 TIEITQSISSEDG
+2593 
-2606 LYQVLVVVGDG
+2606 
-2617 EDENQQICLTNM
+2617 
-2629 EIKKETTVKEFA
+2629 
-2641 MSEPQFSMM
+2641 
-2650 VGNTKTI
+2650 
-2657 WLLGD
+2657 
-2662 GQPYYGD
+2662 
-2669 VEWNV
+2669 
-2674 YDLSGSTVPCVN
+2674 
-2686 VDYGEVYAQSAG
+2686 
-2698 QAKIEAKVNGT
+2698 
-2709 VVATAMVSV
+2709 
-2718 SEFTCDGQLY
+2718 
-2728 SVTGDNAY
+2728 
-2736 FTVKTTS
+2736 
-2743 EIVAGETYRVELEG
+2743 
-2757 TTDFDGAVMVTCGD
+2757 
-2771 FSSEE
+2771 
-2776 PAQGAGMAKIVVQA
+2776 
-2790 GVPFTYTSLLTI
+2790 
-2802 QETASSTPNYNFMVA
+2802 
-2817 LTGENEESRLCATK
+2817 
-2831 LEFTK
+2831 
-2836 FEAKYTLDAQNEI
+2836 
-2849 YIGTGKMLTL
+2849 
-2859 RNIDGSVYGGEATW
+2859 
-2873 SSSDPNVATVE
+2873 
-2884 KGYVYG
+2884 
-2890 VDEGVTEIQ
+2890 
-2899 AFIGGEL
+2899 
-2906 AASTTVVVSE
+2906 
-2916 GSGVAMWFDEAG
+2916 AMWFDEAG
-2928 YTLNVN
+2928 YVFEQVG
-2934 EELPICVQLYGM
+2934 EEKTICLQ
-2946 DFPDV
+2946 
-2951 TYSYDESVIELN
+2951 
-2963 AATTGWGG
+2963 TTGLSDAQFNYEYNNEIIEISDASNGT
-2971 ANCKTIKGLK
+2971 NCKLVKALK
-2981 AGSTML
+2981 AGRAMVYVSTEYK
-2987 RAAAVFDGETY
+2987 GETY
-2998 TASAIIEVKGG
+2998 TASYAVEVKA
-3009 SISDDYTL
+3009 STSDDYTL
-3017 AFAQSKYEITEGE
+3017 AFSQSKYEITEGE
-3030 SMRACL
+3030 SISACL

-3060 PTDGSDCGTITGLK
+3060 PTDGSDCGTITGLL
-3074 AGQTFVEVIAEA
+3074 AGHTFVEVIAAA
-3086 PDGKFYSAQT
+3086 PDGKSYSAQT
-3096 EVIVNAKSTQ
+3096 EVIVNAKQ
-3106 DDYKLAFEQENYEV
+3106 
-3120 VEGET
+3120 
-3125 IESCL
+3125 
-3130 ILGNAFEHGFQPT
+3130 
-3143 VTYDETIINV
+3143 
-3153 REPDATQTNN
+3153 
-3163 CATVT
+3163 
-3168 GLKAGMTV
+3168 
-3176 VTIDVEKDGVH
+3176 
-3187 YTAKTHVVV
+3187 
-3196 TAKPLPYFVQ
+3196 LPYFVKQ
-3206 QSMDLKVGESDQVV
+3206 QSIAIEVGESEQIT
-3220 VMSQDGGPAQASL
+3220 VMIFDGGSAQASL

-3249 GVVTSIAVGN
+3249 GVVTAIAVGN
-3259 AEVSVFFENALVGK
+3259 AEVSVFFEGSLVGK
-3273 VIVAVE
+3273 VAVAVDV
-3279 AAPQMPTPSYTNTN
+3279 APQMPTPGYNTN
-3293 TMVMCFDKSASTE
+3293 VLTMCFDKSATTN
-3306 GGISLD
+3306 GGTSLE
-3312 RMVSST
+3312 RMVYPTSYF
-3318 NNGVLRWYD
+3318 GKLKWYD
-3327 ASGKALT
+3327 ASGNELS
-3334 AAPMVSSAK
+3334 AAPVVNAAQ
-3343 AGKVVYYVSQV
+3343 AGKAVYYVSQI
-3354 GTGEFVNYRESEK
+3354 GMGELANYRESEK
-3367 IPFTVE
+3367 VPYTVE
-3373 VVYVAEPKLNVTD
+3373 IVYVAEPKLNVAD

-3391 GATMIPFVA
+3391 GATAVPFVA
-3400 TSASDNTIEW
+3400 TTNTENVVEW
-3410 MDATGAVVAQGSE
+3410 TDVTGAVVAQGTE
-3423 FTPQVPTSGYY
+3423 FLPQVPTSGYY

-3677 TIDAEGNIKALG
+3677 SIDAEGNIKALG

-3797 APIIGTA
+3797 APVIGTA

-3844 SIDGTVATI
+3844 SIDGTVATVS
-3853 TAKSDSYAGTTSFT
+3853 AKSDSYAGTTSFT

-3973 AEVIMYVN
+3973 AKVIMYVN

-4056 ITFYAADEEGLKDST
+4056 ITFYAADEDGLKDST

-4204 ASEGL
+4204 ATEGL

-4288 EKAITIPSEV
+4288 EKSITIPSEV

-4304 AVDDMQCVSVDTF
+4304 AVDGMQCVSVDTF

-4346 GTGYEYLWS
+4346 GAGYEYLWS

-4400 GVATFSQT
+4400 GVATFSET

-4419 AGVNTAKYRIER
+4419 AGVNTVSYAIER
-4431 ETNVT
+4431 ETGVT
-4436 DNWEQVGDDVMFA
+4436 GNWEQVGDDVMFS
-4449 EAGLVVDEDVNYKQ
+4449 EAGIVVDEDVNYKET
-4463 RAYKYRLVTTDG
+4463 AFKYRLVTTDA
-4475 CGNEAVSEV
+4475 CGNKAYSEP
-4484 HRSMIST
+4484 HRSMVSST
-4491 TTKNDDGTKT
+4491 MWQTNG
-4501 LQWCAYE
+4501 LQTIHWTAYK
-4508 PMSNVTQYL
+4508 PFANVTQYKI
-4517 VLRGYDATRMDT
+4517 LRGYEATQMDT
-4529 VDQVPA
+4529 VIDIPA
-4535 SNLFEIWNETDSKF
+4535 SDDEYFIWNETDPQYT
-4549 VNDKDIK
+4549 DDINVK

-4606 SVPEIAFPAD
+4606 SVSEIAFPAD

-4631 IASPEDNNFIV
+4631 IASPEDSNFIV
-4642 EVLNASGQVVA
+4642 EVLNANGQVVA
-4653 RVQTGEI
+4653 KVQTGEI

>member
-1 MKKFV
+1 MLMRKFL

-21 NYTSNGGTLEFTS
+21 NYTSNGGTLEFVS
-34 GGTGNFPLIGCI
+34 GGSGNMGLVGCV
-46 GDDFSITIVDSESL
+46 GSDFSITIIDNDSE
-60 IASVTPDDPSNP
+60 IATITADDTGNP
-72 TLTYANGK
+72 TLTYANGQ
-80 LFGSLVGTVYGTQYQ
+80 LSGNLTGTVSGTQYL
-95 YTVKDGDGDV
+95 YTVKDSDGDEL
-105 AGKFIL
+105 GKFVL
-111 YVMETPSD
+111 VVMD
-119 QTITTEA
+119 
-126 TSFTIGKNYMFQVSE
+126 
-141 AMQTYEWSVT
+141 
-151 TSQTDGYQFMNQSEA
+151 
-166 SCSLWFLKQGT
+166 
-177 YILNYNGSSAGGC
+177 
-190 ASPTATYTINVTGSQ
+190 
-205 TITYTASDETLCK
+205 
-218 DSYAI
+218 
-223 YQISASESITT
+223 
-234 TLELHINGQSF
+234 
-245 SPAGTLNGN
+245 
-254 DMYCQF
+254 
-260 DLSGFSSTAGTYTAS
+260 
-275 LVDVL
+275 
-280 DGNKEVASAQ
+280 
-290 LTFLAA
+290 A
-296 PTVPE
+296 PE
-301 ISTTAQSFE
+301 
-310 TGENYYTFSA
+310 
-320 TTTTENCSYTWGIGN
+320 
-335 VPDGGD
+335 
-341 DIYPNTSN
+341 
-349 QQNTT
+349 
-354 ISFPVQGTYEIVCQV
+354 
-369 SDVNGCKA
+369 
-377 FGTYT
+377 
-382 AEVSEGTSKLSYS
+382 
-395 VDPIAVCADGN
+395 
-406 YYDVTVSVSGGE
+406 
-418 AEYGTYKILIDA
+418 
-430 LTVYEVSTGGTV
+430 
-442 LSFYVPLGESQAGTH
+442 
-457 EVTFKDP
+457 
-464 QNETIATTTMTVSS
+464 
-478 LPSTPTITSSSE
+478 TPTITSTHT
-490 TFLAGQTYTF
+490 TFLAGEQYVF
-500 TANTSDSEL
+500 MASSNTSGV
-509 TYDWTLSGIPYDGAS
+509 TYKWTLAGDGAS
-524 IDGSNTEKT
+524 IVGDNNMESVT
-533 VSVVFNSALEPGQGT
+533 VAFNSTLDQGT
-548 FTLYCEVTS
+548 FQLICEVSNNGCTVVGSKNIEVSSGATQQDITYTALDATLCKGSDMAYTVTASESIPSTTTLKMTVGLESFTGYSKGDSYTFDLSGMTPTSGTFNAEIVDITNGTTIATPTITVNASPNVVISSTEQSFSTGTSYEFTATSDAS
-557 NGCKA
+557 NGTYMWSM
-562 LGEKNIVMSSG
+562 GTYPDGGTYEFVNGYSSQSTTIKFNTTGQYELWCAVTDANGCSSSNFTYVTVEGG
-573 TTQGD
+573 TVS

-584 QPQTFCYKNDGQ
+584 QPQVFCFYEGATYDTDFKVEVSGGEVPEGSTFHLTIGNSDIFTDRASSTIYFELPDTISAGTYDVTVWNADKTKQLCTSSLTVFSQGLEIIGSNEGVENTPLEFSVQNPGTSDDVTYKWR
-596 YEYVVKA
+596 
-603 SQAVE
+603 
-608 EDDYIMVLLSY
+608 VL
-619 SSYYGSHHSDAID
+619 YYGSED
-632 GDEIYFRLNNL
+632 
-643 PAAEYEVMIYSS
+643 PAESS
-655 DSLNLLVESATMTV
+655 DYTFSNGNEGS
-669 GAPIRPT
+669 T
-676 ISWEDG
+676 IN
-682 EFYVGETVSF
+682 V
-692 YNENYDETLTYTWSV
+692 
-707 DNADHTFVGAT
+707 
-718 DGEGVSITFLNTG
+718 TFLNTG
-731 EFVVKCEATENGCTS
+731 DYYIACQREGQCASGESTHYVEVTEATQS
-746 FDTYTLDI
+746 A
-754 ENSNPTN
+754 

-885 GGDEDGFNL
+885 GGEEDGFNL
-894 SIDEGSSFNI
+894 SIDGTSSFNI
-904 NGQSISGYNTERV
+904 NGQNIGGYNCARI
-917 AAQIGQYLPS
+917 ADQMSPYIPDN
-927 GYTVSDDLVFS
+927 YTVSADGESLVFS

-943 TLSVQ
+943 ILGAQPQQIERTYYVFGKAVACNGETTTVQIAAPQGFANAATLSITN
-948 SADPITYTAEAV
+948 ADKLTFESS
-960 TTCFNEWNE
+960 
-969 GEFVVTA
+969 VVDTLLT
-976 SDVVEGSYVMTFGEY
+976 VE
-991 ELTTQRTDGVEIYF
+991 L
-1005 ELKNIPAGTYN
+1005 PAGTYYLYDNSDDPVLEFSVETVTMSELEINGSDNVAIVGEMEQTNMGWSYYVPYTEGNTYEWTCSGDVSVTSERMGSSHWATVRFTTPGSYVLSCTETNANGCSQTVTKN
-1016 VTVWNSDKTEQL
+1016 VTVEQYTYTIPQNNVVMCSGDNASVTVIITCNTAQGFNELFAVAKDYTTDKL
-1028 CTSTLTILDSSLE
+1028 ASYSI
-1041 VEGPEEGVTNE
+1041 EEGDGMAKAHVTITE
-1052 PLTFT
+1052 PGTYNLYYGGDEVDDVYYRDQINSLSFT
-1057 VTNPVSG
+1057 VTEETITATISG
-1064 VTYNWVVEMYG
+1064 PTTATVDEEVTYSVTASSTLPNATLTYSWGGGVE
-1075 GDSNS
+1075 NS
-1080 PADPSSYT
+1080 LESDLMAVGSFSTSDIGEAEVFCLVESENGCSYE
-1088 ADSFE
+1088 AKLAV
-1093 GTTFTVTFFEAD
+1093 TVE
-1105 EYYRISCNSSC
+1105 
-1116 GYGTEMA
+1116 
-1123 LSISEA
+1123 EA
-1129 QPALSVSFPQ
+1129 QPVVSVSFPQ
-1139 EEYEITIGDSTY
+1139 DEYEITIGDSTY

-1157 SEEPNFNLDLV
+1157 SEEPNYNLDLV

-1218 TLVRFKEAPFEWE
+1218 TLVRFKEAPFELE

-1345 VVSSDNETIYTA
+1345 VVSEDNETIYTA

-1400 ISVTQSVVCVGDEVQ
+1400 ITALQSVVCVGDTVQ
-1415 LEAIMNLSDGS
+1415 LEASMNLSDGS
-1426 FFWGGADNFDDAT
+1426 FFWDGADNFDDAT

-1449 EHYPIFCQVT
+1449 DGHYPISCLVT
-1459 GAGNCVGTAEL
+1459 GACAGMAEL
-1470 SLQVYPTPTVTITG
+1470 SLQVYPKPTVTISG
-1484 PAEAY
+1484 PTEAT
-1489 VGDEVEY
+1489 VDTEVEY
-1496 TATLSASNM
+1496 TATLSTSNI
-1505 PSTATFTY
+1505 PATATFTY
-1513 EWGGGV
+1513 AWGGGV
-1519 ESFDTD
+1519 ESYDTE
-1525 TKAKGSF
+1525 TIAKGSF

-1552 TCADSATYPVVV
+1552 TCVDTAKYPVTV
-1564 KAKTQY
+1564 KAVPATF
-1570 WVSDTVF
+1570 WATDTVF
-1577 CIGSKGYITIT
+1577 CYDATGFVTI
-1588 CEEAINDKTFTV
+1588 ESSEAINTAAFGVQTADG
-1600 ETSYNE
+1600 TSVNFE
-1606 GLPYTISSD
+1606 PVVSPD
-1615 DPNVALINYASLPY
+1615 NNQNNVVVIKYENIRNYG
-1629 PTAPYSINILE
+1629 
-1640 NGEIVKSFQLI
+1640 NGTYYITSKGEPVGSFQVVV
-1651 QNNPP
+1651 NSVPR
-1656 LASFTCPTGDE
+1656 ATFSCPTSDE
-1667 AVVGETWNVSGPM
+1667 AVVDETWNVSAPM

-1730 NSDTCRFTID
+1730 NSDTCRFTIVE
-1740 AGGQKY
+1740 GEQKY
-1746 FVPEEVTWCHGAE
+1746 IVPEEVTWCHGKDGGHVAF
-1759 SGRVTIPVTSNQEI
+1759 TVTSNKDI
-1773 PASLTVNHDWATNIE
+1773 PESLTVNHEWASNIQVDVY
-1788 TEING
+1788 G
-1793 TEATISF
+1793 KEASIEF
-1800 DYPYNGRQGFQL
+1800 DYPYAGRQGFQL
-1812 ITVEGGD
+1812 ITINDDDNDGIND
-1819 TTVVVENVNAFGKGH
+1819 TTIVVENVNAYGKGY
-1834 LLPSFP
+1834 LQANIDMYDQVDTVVNFAESQEITLEVSCLETLDLCTSCGSGASF
-1840 EDQDSVVIFGNGNT
+1840 
-1854 IELMAGGNA
+1854 
-1863 GSTSGSWYTA
+1863 SWSYDEESIDGEC
-1873 LGSQARFNW
+1873 LEW
-1882 TKDDEVSQECLADMI
+1882 TNPDSQEC
-1897 NEGADCNNARVKFTF
+1897 NNSKMKFTF
-1912 PQTGTYSVGFS
+1912 SQAGTYTFEARTHQG
-1923 ISDDG
+1923 G
-1928 CYSDAIYKNIYVVDF
+1928 CSSEWTSKTIYVVPF
-1943 DPALFSIAPEKDTIE
+1943 NPALFAISPEKDTIE
-1958 IGAPNGAQFTLNYD
+1958 IGDADGVQLTLSYD
-1972 GEPYSNYTL
+1972 GEEYAGEYALRT
-1981 KSDGDVTIDGTSVY
+1981 DGDLTIDGSTVY
-1995 DNEVVG
+1995 DNEITG
-2001 TYEIYAEVSDLR
+2001 TFEVKAIVSDVV
-2013 VATAWITVVERP
+2013 VAKAWITVNEVP
-2025 IEYTV
+2025 ITYTV
-2030 EDVSVCEG
+2030 DNVSVCEG

-2064 NTFYPEYNDD
+2064 NTFYPEYNDN
-2074 NDAATVHLNYLSVG
+2074 NDAATLHLNYLSVG

-2093 VYEDDVY
+2093 VYENDVY

-2112 TASIECPQNPVVGD
+2112 RASIECPTDPVVGD
-2126 TWSPNTAMAEGMTYH
+2126 TWSPNTAAQEGLSYA
-2141 WWSDNISS
+2141 WVSDEIISLNGSTVCCPRVTFENAGAAKVIFTATDTQTGCSVSDSCEFEVADKPMECDNTLLSFGTTTEFIPYSVPVDEEISGEETFNLTFAGVANFSGPVQISLVDKFDGSYTTLGTVEFNVAANQAFSVNESMEIVSPTSAKPECVLEFFVPHHSPDFVPTSS
-2149 LDGATSC
+2149 LIQICESEFAFSKQSDELECNGYELTLGGEDAAQLESLYEEVAVGNVFAY
-2156 CPQVT
+2156 QVEGVAD
-2161 FTEAG
+2161 FTG
-2166 DFSATLVVKNNET
+2166 T
-2179 GCLSEGATCEFT
+2179 
-2191 VGEKPQVYFLNC
+2191 
-2203 PDHDVDFANGSY
+2203 
-2215 LFFLSAGGDGSELL
+2215 
-2229 SWSTENTDIVS
+2229 IVLS
-2240 LEPSDIDKNCTVT
+2240 LEEVNDS
-2253 FLQPGV
+2253 FAV
-2259 ATIMCTV
+2259 A
-2266 SDATGQALEVVPCK
+2266 D
-2280 LHIVQVPSVSFSQGT
+2280 
-2295 YEVEQGGSATIC
+2295 EQ
-2307 LSVENIDLAN
+2307 
-2317 AQITYS
+2317 TYS
-2323 VSNEKVLSVEPSA
+2323 VVKGE
-2336 AATGCAVVTAYSET
+2336 
-2350 TETQQIDAI
+2350 
-2359 VTIDNHEYYATAD
+2359 
-2372 IHIVEPFVCDGTI
+2372 
-2385 IEGGTPIDLSFDEM
+2385 
-2399 AVGDQYRLVMSGTSA
+2399 A
-2414 FTGVVNIM
+2414 F
-2422 VEDFAAPATTSN
+2422 
-2434 IISKMGEN
+2434 
-2442 LESYYNFDVYEG
+2442 
-2454 EPFEINTL
+2454 
-2462 IEIDKAVSSTSHNY
+2462 
-2476 KLYVRPMPN
+2476 
-2485 ECPTGYDEFGS
+2485 
-2496 PICYGKLCQTYYSFT
+2496 
-2511 KEENFV
+2511 
-2517 CEGHQVYGWITRDGI
+2517 
-2532 DDAKVGDKYTM
+2532 
-2543 TFSGTSNFDG
+2543 NFDG
-2553 TVAVAAVNRDM
+2553 TFTVVNQEIDETMSFGMMIRRDGVDPEEI
-2564 SGTDDL
+2564 SHLCLSD
-2570 NYTPISE
+2570 YSIERQIQSFAISE
-2577 SYTFSV
+2577 PKFNMFVGKT
-2583 SKGQSFDYAQ
+2583 KN
-2593 TIEITQSISSEDG
+2593 I
-2606 LYQVLVVVGDG
+2606 VLMGDG
-2617 EDENQQICLTNM
+2617 E
-2629 EIKKETTVKEFA
+2629 
-2641 MSEPQFSMM
+2641 
-2650 VGNTKTI
+2650 
-2657 WLLGD
+2657 
-2662 GQPYYGD
+2662 PYTRNY

-2674 YDLSGSTVPCVN
+2674 IDMTGASANACVSVEDGNVTALS
-2686 VDYGEVYAQSAG
+2686 EG
-2698 QAKIEAKVNGT
+2698 QAKIEAKVNGK

-2757 TTDFDGAVMVTCGD
+2757 TTDFDGAVIVTCGD

-2776 PAQGAGMAKIVVQA
+2776 PAQATGMGEIAVQA
-2790 GVPFTYTSLLTI
+2790 GVPFTYATMLTI
-2802 QETASSTPNYNFMVA
+2802 QATASSTPNYNFMVA

-2836 FEAKYTLDAQNEI
+2836 FEPQYKFDESQYELSVN
-2849 YIGTGKMLTL
+2849 GGKLL
-2859 RNIDGSVYGGEATW
+2859 VLKNSDGSVYGGDAEW
-2873 SSSDPNVATVE
+2873 YSSKQSVATVQN
-2884 KGYVYG
+2884 GYVTG
-2890 VDEGVTEIQ
+2890 ISEGSTEIQ
-2899 AFIGGEL
+2899 VYVGGSL
-2906 AASTTVVVSE
+2906 VATTTVVVYETTWFSI
-2916 GSGVAMWFDEAG
+2916 GFDEPG
-2928 YTLNVN
+2928 YVF
-2934 EELPICVQLYGM
+2934 EEVGEEQMICVNI
-2946 DFPDV
+2946 
-2951 TYSYDESVIELN
+2951 S
-2963 AATTGWGG
+2963 
-2971 ANCKTIKGLK
+2971 
-2981 AGSTML
+2981 GS
-2987 RAAAVFDGETY
+2987 FDGEINY
-2998 TASAIIEVKGG
+2998 EYDASIIELIDSQYGDRCKILKALKPGRSYFRASVMYDGEKREAGAAIEVEA
-3009 SISDDYTL
+3009 STSDDYTL
-3017 AFAQSKYEITEGE
+3017 AFSQSKYEITEGE
-3030 SMRACL
+3030 SIFACL

-3060 PTDGSDCGTITGLK
+3060 PTDGSDCGTITGLL
-3074 AGQTFVEVIAEA
+3074 AGHTFVEVIAAA
-3086 PDGKFYSAQT
+3086 PDGKSYSAQT
-3096 EVIVNAKSTQ
+3096 EVIVNAKQ
-3106 DDYKLAFEQENYEV
+3106 
-3120 VEGET
+3120 
-3125 IESCL
+3125 
-3130 ILGNAFEHGFQPT
+3130 
-3143 VTYDETIINV
+3143 
-3153 REPDATQTNN
+3153 
-3163 CATVT
+3163 
-3168 GLKAGMTV
+3168 
-3176 VTIDVEKDGVH
+3176 
-3187 YTAKTHVVV
+3187 
-3196 TAKPLPYFVQ
+3196 LPYFVK
-3206 QSMDLKVGESDQVV
+3206 QSIAIEVGESEQIT
-3220 VMSQDGGPAQASL
+3220 VMIFDGGSAQASL

-3249 GVVTSIAVGN
+3249 GVVTAIAVGN
-3259 AEVSVFFENALVGK
+3259 AEVSVFFEGSLVGK
-3273 VIVAVE
+3273 IAVAVDV
-3279 AAPQMPTPSYTNTN
+3279 APQMPTPGYNTN
-3293 TMVMCFDKSASTE
+3293 VLTMCFDKSATTN
-3306 GGISLD
+3306 GGTSLE
-3312 RMVSST
+3312 RMVYPTSDF
-3318 NNGVLRWYD
+3318 GKLKWYD
-3327 ASGKALT
+3327 ASGNELS
-3334 AAPMVSSAK
+3334 AAPVVSAAQ
-3343 AGKVVYYVSQV
+3343 AGKAVYYVSQI
-3354 GTGEFVNYRESEK
+3354 GMGELANYRESEK
-3367 IPFTVE
+3367 VPYTVE
-3373 VVYVAEPKLNVTD
+3373 IVYVAEPKLNVTD

-3391 GATMIPFVA
+3391 GATAVPFVA
-3400 TSASDNTIEW
+3400 TTNTENVVEW
-3410 MDATGAVVAQGSE
+3410 TDVTGAVVAQGTE
-3423 FTPQVPTSGYY
+3423 FLPQVPTSGYY

-3677 TIDAEGNIKALG
+3677 SIDAEGNIKALG

-3764 NGVVKAVSAGETNLT
+3764 NGIVKAVSAGETNLT

-3830 ANLTFEATSDDLNV
+3830 ANLTFEVTSDDLNV

-3906 ACTYLK
+3906 ACTYLN
-3912 LSDIFSDDNTSW
+3912 LSEIASDDFTSY
-3924 KKLKYTFTAKNVS
+3924 KKLIFNFEAENVTLDVIRSRKY
-3937 VKVCMKTQLSMIST
+3937 QLRMYT
-3951 NPDLE
+3951 DDPDME
-3956 YDTLFVTVT
+3956 FDTLFVTVT
-3965 DAEGLTTE
+3965 DDAGLSTS
-3973 AEVIMYVN
+3973 AKIIMYVN

-3996 SETDDAAFG
+3996 SETDDVAFG

-4056 ITFYAADEEGLKDST
+4056 ITFYAADEDGLKDST

-4288 EKAITIPSEV
+4288 EKSITIPSEV

-4304 AVDDMQCVSVDTF
+4304 AVDGMQCVSVDTF

-4346 GTGYEYLWS
+4346 GAGYEYLWS
-4355 TGATS
+4355 NGSTE
-4360 QTIDLT
+4360 QTISLT

-4400 GVATFSQT
+4400 GVATFSET

-4419 AGVNTAKYRIER
+4419 AGVNTVSYAIER
-4431 ETNVT
+4431 ETGVT
-4436 DNWEQVGDDVMFA
+4436 GNWEQVGDDVMFS
-4449 EAGLVVDEDVNYKQ
+4449 ESGIVVDEDVNYKET
-4463 RAYKYRLVTTDG
+4463 AFKYRLVTTDA
-4475 CGNEAVSEV
+4475 CGNKAYSEP
-4484 HRSMIST
+4484 HRSMVSST
-4491 TTKNDDGTKT
+4491 MWQTNG
-4501 LQWCAYE
+4501 LQTIHWTAYK
-4508 PMSNVTQYL
+4508 PFANVTQYKI
-4517 VLRGYDATRMDT
+4517 LRGYEATQMDT
-4529 VDQVPA
+4529 VIDIPA
-4535 SNLFEIWNETDSKF
+4535 SDDEYFIWNETDPQYT
-4549 VNDKDIK
+4549 DDINVK

-4606 SVPEIAFPAD
+4606 SVSEIAFPAD

-4642 EVLNASGQVVA
+4642 EVLNANGQVVA
-4653 RVQTGEI
+4653 KVQTGEI

>member
-1 MKKFV
+1 MLMRKFL
-6 CSLLLVLSALFSMAQ
+6 CSLLLVLSTLFSMAQ
-21 NYTSNGGTLEFTS
+21 NYTSNGGTLEFVS
-34 GGTGNFPLIGCI
+34 GGSGNMGLVGCV
-46 GDDFSITIVDSESL
+46 GSDFSITIIDNDSE
-60 IASVTPDDPSNP
+60 IATITADDTGNP
-72 TLTYANGK
+72 TLTYANGQ
-80 LFGSLVGTVYGTQYQ
+80 LSGNLTGTVSGTQYL
-95 YTVKDGDGDV
+95 YTVKDSDGDEL
-105 AGKFIL
+105 GKFVL
-111 YVMETPSD
+111 VVMD
-119 QTITTEA
+119 
-126 TSFTIGKNYMFQVSE
+126 
-141 AMQTYEWSVT
+141 
-151 TSQTDGYQFMNQSEA
+151 
-166 SCSLWFLKQGT
+166 
-177 YILNYNGSSAGGC
+177 
-190 ASPTATYTINVTGSQ
+190 
-205 TITYTASDETLCK
+205 
-218 DSYAI
+218 
-223 YQISASESITT
+223 
-234 TLELHINGQSF
+234 
-245 SPAGTLNGN
+245 
-254 DMYCQF
+254 
-260 DLSGFSSTAGTYTAS
+260 
-275 LVDVL
+275 
-280 DGNKEVASAQ
+280 
-290 LTFLAA
+290 A
-296 PTVPE
+296 PE
-301 ISTTAQSFE
+301 
-310 TGENYYTFSA
+310 
-320 TTTTENCSYTWGIGN
+320 
-335 VPDGGD
+335 
-341 DIYPNTSN
+341 
-349 QQNTT
+349 
-354 ISFPVQGTYEIVCQV
+354 
-369 SDVNGCKA
+369 
-377 FGTYT
+377 
-382 AEVSEGTSKLSYS
+382 
-395 VDPIAVCADGN
+395 
-406 YYDVTVSVSGGE
+406 
-418 AEYGTYKILIDA
+418 
-430 LTVYEVSTGGTV
+430 
-442 LSFYVPLGESQAGTH
+442 
-457 EVTFKDP
+457 
-464 QNETIATTTMTVSS
+464 
-478 LPSTPTITSSSE
+478 TPTITSTHT
-490 TFLAGQTYTF
+490 TFLAGEQYVF
-500 TANTSDSEL
+500 MASSNTSGV
-509 TYDWTLSGIPYDGAS
+509 TYKWTLAGDGAS
-524 IDGSNTEKT
+524 IVGDNNMESVT
-533 VSVVFNSALEPGQGT
+533 VAFNSTSDQGT
-548 FTLYCEVTS
+548 FQLICEVSNNGCTVVGSKNIEVSSGATQQDITYTALDATLCRGDNMAYTITASESIPSTTTLKMTVGLESFTGYSKGDSYTFDLSGMTPTSGTFNAEIVDITNGTTIATPTITVNASPYVVISSTEQSFSTGTSYEFTATSDAS
-557 NGCKA
+557 NGTYMWSM
-562 LGEKNIVMSSG
+562 GTYPDGGTYEFVNGYSSQSTTIKFNTAGQYELWCAVTDANGCSSNNFTYVTVEGG
-573 TTQGD
+573 TVS

-584 QPQTFCYKNDGQ
+584 QPQVFCFYEGATYDTDFKVEVSGGEVPEGSTFHLTIGNSDIFTDRASSTIYFELPDTISAGTYDVTVWNADKTKQLCTSSLTVFSQGLEIIGSNEGVENTPLEFSVQNPGTSDDVTYKWR
-596 YEYVVKA
+596 
-603 SQAVE
+603 
-608 EDDYIMVLLSY
+608 VL
-619 SSYYGSHHSDAID
+619 YYGSED
-632 GDEIYFRLNNL
+632 
-643 PAAEYEVMIYSS
+643 PAESS
-655 DSLNLLVESATMTV
+655 DYTFSNGNEGS
-669 GAPIRPT
+669 T
-676 ISWEDG
+676 IN
-682 EFYVGETVSF
+682 V
-692 YNENYDETLTYTWSV
+692 
-707 DNADHTFVGAT
+707 
-718 DGEGVSITFLNTG
+718 TFLNTG
-731 EFVVKCEATENGCTS
+731 DYYIACQREGQCASGESTHYVEVTEATQTS
-746 FDTYTLDI
+746 
-754 ENSNPTN
+754 
-761 VCSINGKNYTTL
+761 VCSINGKTYNTL
-773 AAALEAAQSGDEIIV
+773 YKALEAVESGDEILV
-788 LNDIDEEEGNVDVN
+788 LADISEADSVITLNN
-802 KSFTLNTNNHTV
+802 SFTLNTNGHTV
-814 TFGIIHGMAS
+814 NFGAIQGMAS
-824 RTITGGGVL
+824 RTITGGGIL
-833 NTALENSNTNGSN
+833 NTALENSNTNGSDV
-846 TLTIDNA
+846 LTIDGA

-858 GSQWMAKG
+858 GVQWMAKG
-866 LISLVN
+866 MITLTN
-872 GASVTLTSEIFLG
+872 NASVTLTEGIFLG
-885 GGDEDGFNL
+885 GGDDDGFNL
-894 SIDEGSSFNI
+894 SIDNTSSFNV
-904 NGQSISGYNTERV
+904 NGQSIWGYNYERI
-917 AAQIGQYLPS
+917 ASQMSPYLPK
-927 GYTVSDDLVFS
+927 GYRVTGTSDGLEFS

-943 TLSVQ
+943 ILGAQPQQIERTYYVHSGATVCSGQTTTVQIAAPQGFANAATLSITN
-948 SADPITYTAEAV
+948 ADKLTFESS
-960 TTCFNEWNE
+960 
-969 GEFVVTA
+969 VVDTLLT
-976 SDVVEGSYVMTFGEY
+976 VE
-991 ELTTQRTDGVEIYF
+991 L
-1005 ELKNIPAGTYN
+1005 PAGTYYLYDNSDDPVLEFSVETVTMSELEINGSDNVAIVGGMEQTNMGWSYYVPYTEGNTYEWTCSGDVSVTSERMGSSHWATVRFTTPGDYVLSCTETNANGCSQTVTKN
-1016 VTVWNSDKTEQL
+1016 VTVEQYTYTIPQNNVVMCSGDNASVTVIITCNTAQGFNELFAVAKDYTTDKL
-1028 CTSTLTILDSSLE
+1028 ASYTI
-1041 VEGPEEGVTNE
+1041 EEGDGMAKAHVTITE
-1052 PLTFT
+1052 PGTYNLYYGGDEVDDVYYRDQINSLSFT
-1057 VTNPVSG
+1057 VTEETITATISG
-1064 VTYNWVVEMYG
+1064 PTTATVDEEVTYSVTASSTLPNATLTYSWGGGVE
-1075 GDSNS
+1075 NS
-1080 PADPSSYT
+1080 LESDLMAVGSFSTSDIGEAEVFCLVESENGCSYE
-1088 ADSFE
+1088 AKLAV
-1093 GTTFTVTFFEAD
+1093 TVE
-1105 EYYRISCNSSC
+1105 
-1116 GYGTEMA
+1116 
-1123 LSISEA
+1123 EA
-1129 QPALSVSFPQ
+1129 QPVVSVSFPQ
-1139 EEYEITIGDSTY
+1139 DEYEITIGDSTY

-1157 SEEPNFNLDLV
+1157 SEEPNYNLDLV

-1218 TLVRFKEAPFEWE
+1218 TLVRFKEAPFELE

-1306 PLHIEGETEF
+1306 PLHIEGETVF

-1345 VVSSDNETIYTA
+1345 VVSADNETIYTA

-1400 ISVTQSVVCVGDEVQ
+1400 ITALQSVVCVGDTVQ
-1415 LEAIMNLSDGS
+1415 LEASMNLSDGS

-1449 EHYPIFCQVT
+1449 DGHYPIFCQVT

-1470 SLQVYPTPTVTITG
+1470 SLQVYPKPTVTISG
-1484 PAEAY
+1484 PTEAT
-1489 VGDEVEY
+1489 VDTEVEY
-1496 TATLSASNM
+1496 TATLSTSNI
-1505 PSTATFTY
+1505 PATATFTY
-1513 EWGGGV
+1513 AWGGGV
-1519 ESFDTD
+1519 ESYDTE
-1525 TKAKGSF
+1525 TIAKGSF

-1552 TCADSATYPVVV
+1552 TCADTAKYPVTV
-1564 KAKTQY
+1564 KAVPATF
-1570 WVSDTVF
+1570 WATDTVF
-1577 CIGSKGYITIT
+1577 CYDATGFVTI
-1588 CEEAINDKTFTV
+1588 ESSEAINTAAFGVQTADG
-1600 ETSYNE
+1600 TSVNFE
-1606 GLPYTISSD
+1606 PVVSPD
-1615 DPNVALINYASLPY
+1615 NNQNNVVVIKYENIRNYGNGTYYITSKGEPVDSFQVVVNYAPRATFS
-1629 PTAPYSINILE
+1629 
-1640 NGEIVKSFQLI
+1640 
-1651 QNNPP
+1651 
-1656 LASFTCPTGDE
+1656 CPTSDE
-1667 AVVGETWNVSGPM
+1667 AVVDETWNVSAPM

-1687 YMWSSDGISFNDA
+1687 YMWSSDGISFDDA

-1710 TAGPVWVALSV
+1710 TAGPVWVVLSV

-1730 NSDTCRFTID
+1730 NSDTCRFTIVE
-1740 AGGQKY
+1740 GEQKY
-1746 FVPEEVTWCHGAE
+1746 IVPDEVTWCHGE
-1759 SGRVTIPVTSNQEI
+1759 NSGHVAFTVTSNKDI
-1773 PASLTVNHDWATNIE
+1773 PESLTVNHEWASNIQVDVY
-1788 TEING
+1788 G
-1793 TEATISF
+1793 KEASIEF
-1800 DYPYNGRQGFQL
+1800 DYPYAGRQGFQL
-1812 ITVEGGD
+1812 ITINDDDNDGIND
-1819 TTVVVENVNAFGKGH
+1819 TTIVVENVNAYGKGY
-1834 LLPSFP
+1834 L
-1840 EDQDSVVIFGNGNT
+1840 Q
-1854 IELMAGGNA
+1854 AGI
-1863 GSTSGSWYTA
+1863 STSDGADTIVNFVETQEIILEASCLETIDICSSCGSGATFSWNY
-1873 LGSQARFNW
+1873 
-1882 TKDDEVSQECLADMI
+1882 DEESIEGACLEWIIPDTQEC
-1897 NEGADCNNARVKFTF
+1897 NNSKMKFTF
-1912 PQTGTYSVGFS
+1912 SQAGTYTFEARTHQG
-1923 ISDDG
+1923 G
-1928 CYSDAIYKNIYVVDF
+1928 CSSEWTSKTIYVVPF
-1943 DPALFSIAPEKDTIE
+1943 NPALFTISPEKDTIE
-1958 IGAPNGAQFTLNYD
+1958 IGDADGVQLTLSYD
-1972 GEPYSNYTL
+1972 GEEYAGEYALRT
-1981 KSDGDVTIDGTSVY
+1981 DGDLTIDGSTVY
-1995 DNEVVG
+1995 DNEITG
-2001 TYEIYAEVSDLR
+2001 TFEVKAIVSDVV
-2013 VATAWITVVERP
+2013 VAKAWITVNEVP
-2025 IEYTV
+2025 ITYTV
-2030 EDVSVCEG
+2030 DNVSVCEG
-2038 TDEAVAVISA
+2038 TDEAVAVINA

-2064 NTFYPEYNDD
+2064 NTFYPEYNDN
-2074 NDAATVHLNYLSVG
+2074 NDAATLHLNYLSVG

-2093 VYEDDVY
+2093 VYENDVY

-2112 TASIECPQNPVVGD
+2112 RASIECPTDPVVGD
-2126 TWSPNTAMAEGMTYH
+2126 TWSPNTAAQEGLSYA
-2141 WWSDNISS
+2141 WVSDEITSLNGSTVCCPRVTFENAGAAKVIFTATDTQTGCSVSDSCEFEVADKPMECDNTLLSFGTTTEFIPYSVPVDEEISGEETFNLTFAGVANFSGPVQISLVDKFDGSYTTLGTVEFNVAANQAFSVNESMEIVSPTSAKPECVLEFFVPHHSPDFVPTSS
-2149 LDGATSC
+2149 LIQIC
-2156 CPQVT
+2156 
-2161 FTEAG
+2161 E
-2166 DFSATLVVKNNET
+2166 
-2179 GCLSEGATCEFT
+2179 SEFLF
-2191 VGEKPQVYFLNC
+2191 EKVQKQTYFLNC
-2203 PDHDVDFANGSY
+2203 PDSDLSIKDSY
-2215 LFFLSAGGDGSELL
+2215 YTMFLSAGDVTGKLL
-2229 SWSTENTDIVS
+2229 TWSTNDEEIVTLAPDTENGQCVVNFKQTGIAQIYCQVADVTGEV
-2240 LEPSDIDKNCTVT
+2240 LEMVACT
-2253 FLQPGV
+2253 LNIIQPK
-2259 ATIMCTV
+2259 
-2266 SDATGQALEVVPCK
+2266 EVY
-2280 LHIVQVPSVSFSQGT
+2280 FSQGSF
-2295 YEVEQGGSATIC
+2295 EVEQGTPTTIC
-2307 LSVENIDLAN
+2307 LTAEGFDLAD
-2317 AQITYS
+2317 AQVTYT
-2323 VSNEKVLSVEPSA
+2323 VSNEKILSVEPSA

-2359 VTIDNHEYYATAD
+2359 VTIDNHEYYATTD
-2372 IHIVEPFVCDGTI
+2372 IHIVEPFVCNGTL

-2422 VEDFAAPATTSN
+2422 VEDFDAPDASSR

-2442 LESYYNFDVYEG
+2442 LESYYNFEVYKG

-2485 ECPTGYDEFGS
+2485 ECPTGYDESGS
-2496 PICYGKLCQTYYSFT
+2496 PVCYGKLCQTYYSFN
-2511 KEENFV
+2511 KEE
-2517 CEGHQVYGWITRDGI
+2517 
-2532 DDAKVGDKYTM
+2532 
-2543 TFSGTSNFDG
+2543 SSN
-2553 TVAVAAVNRDM
+2553 
-2564 SGTDDL
+2564 
-2570 NYTPISE
+2570 I
-2577 SYTFSV
+2577 
-2583 SKGQSFDYAQ
+2583 
-2593 TIEITQSISSEDG
+2593 
-2606 LYQVLVVVGDG
+2606 
-2617 EDENQQICLTNM
+2617 
-2629 EIKKETTVKEFA
+2629 
-2641 MSEPQFSMM
+2641 
-2650 VGNTKTI
+2650 
-2657 WLLGD
+2657 
-2662 GQPYYGD
+2662 
-2669 VEWNV
+2669 
-2674 YDLSGSTVPCVN
+2674 
-2686 VDYGEVYAQSAG
+2686 
-2698 QAKIEAKVNGT
+2698 
-2709 VVATAMVSV
+2709 
-2718 SEFTCDGQLY
+2718 
-2728 SVTGDNAY
+2728 
-2736 FTVKTTS
+2736 
-2743 EIVAGETYRVELEG
+2743 
-2757 TTDFDGAVMVTCGD
+2757 
-2771 FSSEE
+2771 
-2776 PAQGAGMAKIVVQA
+2776 
-2790 GVPFTYTSLLTI
+2790 
-2802 QETASSTPNYNFMVA
+2802 
-2817 LTGENEESRLCATK
+2817 
-2831 LEFTK
+2831 
-2836 FEAKYTLDAQNEI
+2836 
-2849 YIGTGKMLTL
+2849 
-2859 RNIDGSVYGGEATW
+2859 
-2873 SSSDPNVATVE
+2873 
-2884 KGYVYG
+2884 
-2890 VDEGVTEIQ
+2890 
-2899 AFIGGEL
+2899 
-2906 AASTTVVVSE
+2906 
-2916 GSGVAMWFDEAG
+2916 AMWFDEAG
-2928 YTLNVN
+2928 YVFEQVG
-2934 EELPICVQLYGM
+2934 EEKTICLQ
-2946 DFPDV
+2946 
-2951 TYSYDESVIELN
+2951 
-2963 AATTGWGG
+2963 TTGLSDAQFNYEYNNEIIEISDASNGT
-2971 ANCKTIKGLK
+2971 NCKLVKALK
-2981 AGSTML
+2981 AGRAMVYVSTEYK
-2987 RAAAVFDGETY
+2987 GETY
-2998 TASAIIEVKGG
+2998 TASYAVEVKA
-3009 SISDDYTL
+3009 STSDDYTL
-3017 AFAQSKYEITEGE
+3017 AFSQSKYEITEGE
-3030 SMRACL
+3030 SISACL

-3060 PTDGSDCGTITGLK
+3060 PTDGSDCGTITGLL
-3074 AGQTFVEVIAEA
+3074 AGHTFVEVIAAA
-3086 PDGKFYSAQT
+3086 PDGKSYSAQT
-3096 EVIVNAKSTQ
+3096 EVIVNAKQ
-3106 DDYKLAFEQENYEV
+3106 
-3120 VEGET
+3120 
-3125 IESCL
+3125 
-3130 ILGNAFEHGFQPT
+3130 
-3143 VTYDETIINV
+3143 
-3153 REPDATQTNN
+3153 
-3163 CATVT
+3163 
-3168 GLKAGMTV
+3168 
-3176 VTIDVEKDGVH
+3176 
-3187 YTAKTHVVV
+3187 
-3196 TAKPLPYFVQ
+3196 LPYFVKQ
-3206 QSMDLKVGESDQVV
+3206 QSIAIEVGESEQIT
-3220 VMSQDGGPAQASL
+3220 VMIFDGGSAQASL

-3249 GVVTSIAVGN
+3249 GVVTAIAVGN
-3259 AEVSVFFENALVGK
+3259 AEVSVFFEGSLVGK
-3273 VIVAVE
+3273 VAVAVDV
-3279 AAPQMPTPSYTNTN
+3279 APQMPTPGYNTN
-3293 TMVMCFDKSASTE
+3293 VLTMCFDKSATTN
-3306 GGISLD
+3306 GGTSLE
-3312 RMVSST
+3312 RMVYPTSYF
-3318 NNGVLRWYD
+3318 GKLKWYD
-3327 ASGKALT
+3327 ASGNELS
-3334 AAPMVSSAK
+3334 AAPVVNAAQ
-3343 AGKVVYYVSQV
+3343 AGKAVYYVSQI
-3354 GTGEFVNYRESEK
+3354 GMGELANYRESEK
-3367 IPFTVE
+3367 VPYTVE
-3373 VVYVAEPKLNVTD
+3373 IVYVAEPKLNVAD

-3391 GATMIPFVA
+3391 GATAVPFVA
-3400 TSASDNTIEW
+3400 TTNTENVVEW
-3410 MDATGAVVAQGSE
+3410 TDVTGAVVAQGTE
-3423 FTPQVPTSGYY
+3423 FLPQVPTSGYY

-3677 TIDAEGNIKALG
+3677 SIDAEGNIKALG

-3797 APIIGTA
+3797 APVIGTA

-3844 SIDGTVATI
+3844 SIDGTVATVS
-3853 TAKSDSYAGTTSFT
+3853 AKSDSYAGTTSFT

-3973 AEVIMYVN
+3973 AKVIMYVN

-4056 ITFYAADEEGLKDST
+4056 ITFYAADEDGLKDST

-4204 ASEGL
+4204 ATEGL

-4288 EKAITIPSEV
+4288 EKSITIPSEV

-4304 AVDDMQCVSVDTF
+4304 AVDGMQCVSVDTF

-4346 GTGYEYLWS
+4346 GAGYEYLWS

-4400 GVATFSQT
+4400 GVATFSET

-4419 AGVNTAKYRIER
+4419 AGVNTVSYAIER
-4431 ETNVT
+4431 ETGVT
-4436 DNWEQVGDDVMFA
+4436 GNWEQVGDDVMFS
-4449 EAGLVVDEDVNYKQ
+4449 EAGIVVDEDVNYKET
-4463 RAYKYRLVTTDG
+4463 AFKYRLVTTDA
-4475 CGNEAVSEV
+4475 CGNKAYSEP
-4484 HRSMIST
+4484 HRSMVSST
-4491 TTKNDDGTKT
+4491 MWQTNG
-4501 LQWCAYE
+4501 LQTIHWTAYK
-4508 PMSNVTQYL
+4508 PFANVTQYKI
-4517 VLRGYDATRMDT
+4517 LRGYEATQMDT
-4529 VDQVPA
+4529 VIDIPA
-4535 SNLFEIWNETDSKF
+4535 SDDEYFIWNETDPQYT
-4549 VNDKDIK
+4549 DDINVK

-4566 VNENAVNTLDG
+4566 VNENAVNKLDG

-4606 SVPEIAFPAD
+4606 SVSEIAFPAD

>member
-1 MKKFV
+1 
-6 CSLLLVLSALFSMAQ
+6 MAQ
-21 NYTSNGGTLEFTS
+21 NYTSNGGTLEFVS
-34 GGTGNFPLIGCI
+34 GGSGNMGLVGCV
-46 GDDFSITIVDSESL
+46 GSDFSITIIDNDSE
-60 IASVTPDDPSNP
+60 IATITADDTGNP
-72 TLTYANGK
+72 TLTYANGQ
-80 LFGSLVGTVYGTQYQ
+80 LSGNLTGTVSGTQYL
-95 YTVKDGDGDV
+95 YTVKDSDGDEL
-105 AGKFIL
+105 GKFVL
-111 YVMETPSD
+111 VVMD
-119 QTITTEA
+119 
-126 TSFTIGKNYMFQVSE
+126 
-141 AMQTYEWSVT
+141 
-151 TSQTDGYQFMNQSEA
+151 
-166 SCSLWFLKQGT
+166 
-177 YILNYNGSSAGGC
+177 
-190 ASPTATYTINVTGSQ
+190 
-205 TITYTASDETLCK
+205 
-218 DSYAI
+218 
-223 YQISASESITT
+223 
-234 TLELHINGQSF
+234 
-245 SPAGTLNGN
+245 
-254 DMYCQF
+254 
-260 DLSGFSSTAGTYTAS
+260 
-275 LVDVL
+275 
-280 DGNKEVASAQ
+280 
-290 LTFLAA
+290 A
-296 PTVPE
+296 PE
-301 ISTTAQSFE
+301 
-310 TGENYYTFSA
+310 
-320 TTTTENCSYTWGIGN
+320 
-335 VPDGGD
+335 
-341 DIYPNTSN
+341 
-349 QQNTT
+349 
-354 ISFPVQGTYEIVCQV
+354 
-369 SDVNGCKA
+369 
-377 FGTYT
+377 
-382 AEVSEGTSKLSYS
+382 
-395 VDPIAVCADGN
+395 
-406 YYDVTVSVSGGE
+406 
-418 AEYGTYKILIDA
+418 
-430 LTVYEVSTGGTV
+430 
-442 LSFYVPLGESQAGTH
+442 
-457 EVTFKDP
+457 
-464 QNETIATTTMTVSS
+464 
-478 LPSTPTITSSSE
+478 TPTITSTHT
-490 TFLAGQTYTF
+490 TFLAGEQYVF
-500 TANTSDSEL
+500 MASSNTSGV
-509 TYDWTLSGIPYDGAS
+509 TYKWTLAGDGAS
-524 IDGSNTEKT
+524 IVGDNNME
-533 VSVVFNSALEPGQGT
+533 SVAVAFNSTLDQGT
-548 FTLYCEVTS
+548 FQLICEVSNNGCTVVGSKNIEVSSGATQQDITYTAPNATLCRGDNMAYTITASESIPSTTTLKMTVGLESFTGYSKGDSYTFDLSGMTPTSGTFNAEIVDITNGTTIATPTITVNASPNVVISSTEQSFSTGTSYEFTATSDAS
-557 NGCKA
+557 NGTYMWSM
-562 LGEKNIVMSSG
+562 GTYPDGGTYEFVNGYSSQSTTIKFNTAGQYELWCAVTDANGCSSNNFTYVTVEEG
-573 TTQGD
+573 TVS

-731 EFVVKCEATENGCTS
+731 DFVVKCEATENGCTS
-746 FDTYTLDI
+746 SDTYSL
-754 ENSNPTN
+754 EVVNV
-761 VCSINGKNYTTL
+761 VCSIDGTKYSTL
-773 AAALEAAQSGDEIIV
+773 TEALQAVQSGDEIIV

-894 SIDEGSSFNI
+894 SIDETSSFNI
-904 NGQSISGYNTERV
+904 NGQSISGYNATRI
-917 AAQIGQYLPS
+917 AAQIGQYLPR

-948 SADPITYTAEAV
+948 SAEPITYTAEAV
-960 TTCFNEWNE
+960 TTCFNEWDE

-976 SDVVEGSYVMTFGEY
+976 SDMVESSYVMTFGTN

-1005 ELKNIPAGTYN
+1005 ELKNIPAGTYA

-1093 GTTFTVTFFEAD
+1093 GTTFTVTFLEAD

-1139 EEYEITIGDSTY
+1139 EEYEITVGDSTY

-1157 SEEPNFNLDLV
+1157 SEEPNYNLDLV

-1345 VVSSDNETIYTA
+1345 VVSADNETIYTA

-1387 SFTITVNEKPTVT
+1387 SFTIEVNEKPTVT
-1400 ISVTQSVVCVGDEVQ
+1400 ITALQSVVCVGDTVQ
-1415 LEAIMNLSDGS
+1415 LEAHMNLSDGS

-1449 EHYPIFCQVT
+1449 DGHYPIFCQVT
-1459 GAGNCVGTAEL
+1459 GAGNCVGTEEL
-1470 SLQVYPTPTVTITG
+1470 SLQVYPKPTVTISG
-1484 PAEAY
+1484 PTEAT
-1489 VGDEVEY
+1489 VDTEVEY
-1496 TATLSASNM
+1496 TATLSTSNI
-1505 PSTATFTY
+1505 PATATFTY
-1513 EWGGGV
+1513 AWGGGV
-1519 ESFDTD
+1519 ESYDTE
-1525 TKAKGSF
+1525 TIAKGSF

-1552 TCADSATYPVVV
+1552 TCADTAKYPVTV
-1564 KAKTQY
+1564 KAVPATF
-1570 WVSDTVF
+1570 WATDTVF
-1577 CIGSKGYITIT
+1577 CYDATGFVTI
-1588 CEEAINDKTFTV
+1588 ESSEAINTAAFGVQTADG
-1600 ETSYNE
+1600 TSVNFE
-1606 GLPYTISSD
+1606 PVVSPD
-1615 DPNVALINYASLPY
+1615 NNQNNVVVIKYENIRNYGNGTYYITSKGEPVGSFQVVVNYAPRATFS
-1629 PTAPYSINILE
+1629 
-1640 NGEIVKSFQLI
+1640 
-1651 QNNPP
+1651 
-1656 LASFTCPTGDE
+1656 CPTSDE
-1667 AVVGETWNVSGPM
+1667 AVVDETWNVSAPM

-1687 YMWSSDGISFNDA
+1687 YMWSSDGISFDDA

-1710 TAGPVWVALSV
+1710 TAGPVWVVLSV
-1721 EDAETGCVS
+1721 EDAVTGCVG
-1730 NSDTCRFTID
+1730 NSDTCRFTIID
-1740 AGGQKY
+1740 GEQKY
-1746 FVPEEVTWCHGAE
+1746 IVPDEVTWCHGE
-1759 SGRVTIPVTSNQEI
+1759 NSGHVAFTVTSNKDI
-1773 PASLTVNHDWATNIE
+1773 PESLTVNHEWASNIQVDVY
-1788 TEING
+1788 G
-1793 TEATISF
+1793 KEASIEF
-1800 DYPYNGRQGFQL
+1800 DYPYAGRQGFQL
-1812 ITVEGGD
+1812 ITINDDDNDGIND
-1819 TTVVVENVNAFGKGH
+1819 TTIVVENVNAYGKGY
-1834 LLPSFP
+1834 L
-1840 EDQDSVVIFGNGNT
+1840 Q
-1854 IELMAGGNA
+1854 AGI
-1863 GSTSGSWYTA
+1863 STSDGADTIVNFAETQEIILEASCLETLDLCTSCGSGASFSWSYDEESIDGEC
-1873 LGSQARFNW
+1873 LEW
-1882 TKDDEVSQECLADMI
+1882 TNPDSQEC
-1897 NEGADCNNARVKFTF
+1897 NNSKMKFTF
-1912 PQTGTYSVGFS
+1912 SQAGTYTFEARTHQG
-1923 ISDDG
+1923 G
-1928 CYSDAIYKNIYVVDF
+1928 CSSEWTSKTIYVVPF
-1943 DPALFSIAPEKDTIE
+1943 NPALFTISPEKDTIE
-1958 IGAPNGAQFTLNYD
+1958 IGDADGVQLTLSYD
-1972 GEPYSNYTL
+1972 GEEYAGEYALRT
-1981 KSDGDVTIDGTSVY
+1981 DGDLTIDGSTVY
-1995 DNEVVG
+1995 DNEITG
-2001 TYEIYAEVSDLR
+2001 TFEVKAIVSDVV
-2013 VATAWITVVERP
+2013 VAKAWITVNEVP
-2025 IEYTV
+2025 ITYTV
-2030 EDVSVCEG
+2030 DNVSVCEG

-2064 NTFYPEYNDD
+2064 NTFYPEYNDN
-2074 NDAATVHLNYLSVG
+2074 NDAATLHLNYLSVG

-2093 VYEDDVY
+2093 VYENDVY

-2112 TASIECPQNPVVGD
+2112 RASIECPVDPVVGD
-2126 TWSPNTAMAEGMTYH
+2126 TWTPNTAMAEGMTYH

-2179 GCLSEGATCEFT
+2179 GCLSEGATCTFT
-2191 VGEKPQVYFLNC
+2191 VSEDSKSVY
-2203 PDHDVDFANGSY
+2203 
-2215 LFFLSAGGDGSELL
+2215 
-2229 SWSTENTDIVS
+2229 
-2240 LEPSDIDKNCTVT
+2240 
-2253 FLQPGV
+2253 
-2259 ATIMCTV
+2259 
-2266 SDATGQALEVVPCK
+2266 
-2280 LHIVQVPSVSFSQGT
+2280 FSQGSF
-2295 YEVEQGGSATIC
+2295 EVEAGTPTTIC
-2307 LSVENIDLAN
+2307 LTAEGFDLAD
-2317 AQITYS
+2317 AQVTYT
-2323 VSNEKVLSVEPSA
+2323 VSNEKILSVEPSA

-2372 IHIVEPFVCDGTI
+2372 IHIVEPFVCNGTL

-2422 VEDFAAPATTSN
+2422 VEDFDAPDASSR

-2442 LESYYNFDVYEG
+2442 LESYYNFEVYKG

-2496 PICYGKLCQTYYSFT
+2496 PICYGKLCQTYFSFN
-2511 KEENFV
+2511 KEE
-2517 CEGHQVYGWITRDGI
+2517 
-2532 DDAKVGDKYTM
+2532 
-2543 TFSGTSNFDG
+2543 SSN
-2553 TVAVAAVNRDM
+2553 
-2564 SGTDDL
+2564 
-2570 NYTPISE
+2570 I
-2577 SYTFSV
+2577 
-2583 SKGQSFDYAQ
+2583 
-2593 TIEITQSISSEDG
+2593 
-2606 LYQVLVVVGDG
+2606 
-2617 EDENQQICLTNM
+2617 
-2629 EIKKETTVKEFA
+2629 
-2641 MSEPQFSMM
+2641 
-2650 VGNTKTI
+2650 
-2657 WLLGD
+2657 
-2662 GQPYYGD
+2662 
-2669 VEWNV
+2669 
-2674 YDLSGSTVPCVN
+2674 
-2686 VDYGEVYAQSAG
+2686 
-2698 QAKIEAKVNGT
+2698 
-2709 VVATAMVSV
+2709 
-2718 SEFTCDGQLY
+2718 
-2728 SVTGDNAY
+2728 
-2736 FTVKTTS
+2736 
-2743 EIVAGETYRVELEG
+2743 
-2757 TTDFDGAVMVTCGD
+2757 
-2771 FSSEE
+2771 
-2776 PAQGAGMAKIVVQA
+2776 
-2790 GVPFTYTSLLTI
+2790 
-2802 QETASSTPNYNFMVA
+2802 
-2817 LTGENEESRLCATK
+2817 
-2831 LEFTK
+2831 
-2836 FEAKYTLDAQNEI
+2836 
-2849 YIGTGKMLTL
+2849 
-2859 RNIDGSVYGGEATW
+2859 
-2873 SSSDPNVATVE
+2873 
-2884 KGYVYG
+2884 
-2890 VDEGVTEIQ
+2890 
-2899 AFIGGEL
+2899 
-2906 AASTTVVVSE
+2906 
-2916 GSGVAMWFDEAG
+2916 AMWFDEAG
-2928 YTLNVN
+2928 YVFEQVG
-2934 EELPICVQLYGM
+2934 EEKTICLQ
-2946 DFPDV
+2946 
-2951 TYSYDESVIELN
+2951 
-2963 AATTGWGG
+2963 TTGLSDAQFNYEYNNEIIEISDASNGT
-2971 ANCKTIKGLK
+2971 NCKLVKALK
-2981 AGSTML
+2981 AGRAMVYVSTEYK
-2987 RAAAVFDGETY
+2987 GETY
-2998 TASAIIEVKGG
+2998 TASYAIEVKA
-3009 SISDDYTL
+3009 STSDDYTL
-3017 AFAQSKYEITEGE
+3017 AFSQSKYEITEGE
-3030 SMRACL
+3030 SISACL

-3060 PTDGSDCGTITGLK
+3060 PTDGSDCGTITGLL
-3074 AGQTFVEVIAEA
+3074 AGHTFVEVIAAA
-3086 PDGKFYSAQT
+3086 PDGKSYSAQT
-3096 EVIVNAKSTQ
+3096 EVIVNAKQ
-3106 DDYKLAFEQENYEV
+3106 
-3120 VEGET
+3120 
-3125 IESCL
+3125 
-3130 ILGNAFEHGFQPT
+3130 
-3143 VTYDETIINV
+3143 
-3153 REPDATQTNN
+3153 
-3163 CATVT
+3163 
-3168 GLKAGMTV
+3168 
-3176 VTIDVEKDGVH
+3176 
-3187 YTAKTHVVV
+3187 
-3196 TAKPLPYFVQ
+3196 LPYFVKQ
-3206 QSMDLKVGESDQVV
+3206 QSIAIEVGESEQIT
-3220 VMSQDGGPAQASL
+3220 VMIFDGGSAQASL

-3249 GVVTSIAVGN
+3249 GVVTAIAVGN
-3259 AEVSVFFENALVGK
+3259 AEVSVFFEGSLVGK
-3273 VIVAVE
+3273 VAVAVDV
-3279 AAPQMPTPSYTNTN
+3279 APQMPTPGYNTN
-3293 TMVMCFDKSASTE
+3293 VLTMCFDKSATTN
-3306 GGISLD
+3306 GGTSLE
-3312 RMVSST
+3312 RMVYPTSYF
-3318 NNGVLRWYD
+3318 GKLKWYD
-3327 ASGKALT
+3327 ASGNELS
-3334 AAPMVSSAK
+3334 AAPVVNAAQ
-3343 AGKVVYYVSQV
+3343 AGKAVYYVSQI
-3354 GTGEFVNYRESEK
+3354 GMGELANYRESEK
-3367 IPFTVE
+3367 VPYTVE
-3373 VVYVAEPKLNVTD
+3373 IVYVAEPKLNVTD

-3391 GATMIPFVA
+3391 GATAVPFVA
-3400 TSASDNTIEW
+3400 TTNTENVVEW
-3410 MDATGAVVAQGSE
+3410 TDVTGAVVAQGTE
-3423 FTPQVPTSGYY
+3423 FLPQVPTSGYY

-3487 MSDEYSVVWSLG
+3487 MSDEYSVVWTLG
-3499 DNEYVHGTA
+3499 DNEYVHGTE
-3508 FTTQFDEVGTYTV
+3508 FTTKFEEVGTYTV

-3545 VIPLQSIVVEPETV
+3545 VIPLQTIVVEPETV

-3677 TIDAEGNIKALG
+3677 SIDAEGNIKALG

-3830 ANLTFEATSDDLNV
+3830 ANLTFEAASDDLNV

-3853 TAKSDSYAGTTSFT
+3853 TAKSDSYAGTTSFA

-4056 ITFYAADEEGLKDST
+4056 IAFYAADEDGLKDST

-4209 DSYYWST
+4209 DSYYWTT

-4227 DATTLYKL
+4227 EATTLYKL

-4288 EKAITIPSEV
+4288 EKSITIPSEV

-4304 AVDDMQCVSVDTF
+4304 AVDGMQCVSVDTF

-4346 GTGYEYLWS
+4346 GAGYEYLWS
-4355 TGATS
+4355 NGSTE
-4360 QTIDLT
+4360 QTISLT

-4400 GVATFSQT
+4400 GVATFSET

-4419 AGVNTAKYRIER
+4419 AGVNTVSYAIER
-4431 ETNVT
+4431 ETGVT
-4436 DNWEQVGDDVMFA
+4436 GNWEQVGDDVMFS
-4449 EAGLVVDEDVNYKQ
+4449 EAGIVVDEDVNYKET
-4463 RAYKYRLVTTDG
+4463 AFKYRLVTTDA
-4475 CGNEAVSEV
+4475 CGNKAYSEP
-4484 HRSMIST
+4484 HRSMVSST
-4491 TTKNDDGTKT
+4491 MWQTNG
-4501 LQWCAYE
+4501 LQTIHWTAYK
-4508 PMSNVTQYL
+4508 PFANVTQYKI
-4517 VLRGYDATRMDT
+4517 LRGYEATQMDT
-4529 VDQVPA
+4529 VIDIPA
-4535 SNLFEIWNETDSKF
+4535 SDDEYFIWNETDPQYT
-4549 VNDKDIK
+4549 DDINVK

-4606 SVPEIAFPAD
+4606 SVSEIAFPAD

-4642 EVLNASGQVVA
+4642 EVLNANGQVVA